1 MLGFTV
7 PVQPNLHCLKQF
19 RATATVFN
27 GSHDDYS
34 VSPIWLKTK
43 DDMQT
48 IPEFFHG
55 KVVLIAGATGFLG
68 QALVAKIL
76 TALPD
81 VKRIY
86 LLIRSQTGANGEK
99 RTATDRL
106 ENEVFTSSAF
116 STLKQTHGE
125 QFNEWVREK
134 VCAVEGDMAYERL
147 GLSDTDYEMLQREIQ
162 IFINS
167 GGLVKFDPPIDA
179 SLQSNVF
186 GAKYAV
192 ELARGCNDVVFLHV
206 STAFV
211 RGVQPGKVPEEL
223 HPPYETYAE
232 QYQAEKG
239 EAIPGTL
246 DAEIEDIQQL
256 SERIRNEANQ
266 PEKLDQFRREVA
278 QNLGADTGE
287 KLDRQIEVSREKWIE
302 QRLTDEGLKRA
313 HARGWNDTYT
323 YMKAL
328 GEQMITKT
336 RGDLP
341 TAIIRQ
347 SIMES
352 SLEDPEP
359 GWLGGAL
366 RMADPLIVGF
376 GKGRLPDFPG
386 DPDSILDI
394 IPADFVINAI
404 LAATVQTYYRRGVEV
419 YHVASGARNPLTFGD
434 IVNIT
439 HDYFTRQPLLD
450 NGKPIPVPVWK
461 FPDEQKFQ
469 KDLRQKLR
477 LLDTASRWLNR
488 IPLRWAKRK
497 DRRLAVKRNAI
508 ETLLHYVQIYGPYVR
523 LSFEFE
529 IGKTEA
535 LYDSLSPADQ
545 QQFNFDMARIDWR
558 RYFQEV
564 HIPGIK
570 RHFLKLGDDSGS
582 QRISEPTPNQIDES
596 PADVSSS
603 EEESRARKESGE
615 QPINESSKPIE
626 HQTMIDLVAQQAES
640 IPDKIALEMKRNRE
654 WVRYSYRQLYEV
666 SRQVAFTLWERGY
679 RKGDRVI
686 LFAENQPEWGIAYLA
701 AVQIG
706 VIVVPIDPQTAED
719 ELFALAEYTEAKAI
733 LASEACATRLHN
745 TQIKPNTGSASPEF
759 LNINRFCQPFV
770 WEQAENSVPTESE
783 LPPVPDNFPDVD
795 IHPDTVASIIFT
807 MGTTV
812 DARGAMISHR
822 GFIANVV
829 AVSKALPP
837 EDTDRFLSVLP
848 LYHALGFSCNFLMSI
863 YAGTT
868 ITYTN
873 SLRPTSILAIMR
885 ETKTTVLIG
894 VPRLFQLL
902 YDTIKRYVVQSPE
915 AMEAPLDPEII
926 QEIQEALGGHIRV
939 LVSGGAALPDE
950 VYDRFMEFGL
960 TIYQGYGM
968 TEASPVLSVNPHHK
982 SKRGTV
988 GPAVQGV
995 QLQIINPDEDG
1006 VGEIV
1011 ASSPSLMQGYYRNE
1025 VVTEQVIR
1033 DGLLYTGDLGYFDKE
1048 GYLYLTGRSKDVIV
1062 SGAGKNIYP
1071 VELEAIYR
1079 DSPLISEI
1087 CVVGMSTDNL
1097 FEAAHAVIVP
1107 MCDENQNKAEV
1118 EKAIHQHI
1126 QERAQ
1131 DLPTYQHLQTVHFWD
1146 TELPKRPGAAID
1158 RQGVKEILGEKLS
1171 QQTEEAPQP
1180 DPVKDTLAT
1189 DGNADPLKSTPATD
1203 TPAGVEEIIISE
1215 LSRLARLPVDQIDLN
1230 SNLGTELGLDSMA
1243 RVELLL
1249 LLESRLQRSIP
1260 DELIA
1265 KIQTVGDVTETV
1277 KTLQSES
1284 TPPPIDEE
1292 TSAYIERSETSPL
1305 SATLA
1310 GLFRFVVWAIYRC
1323 YFSIKCNGLE
1333 NLPREQPYIIAANHS
1348 SHLDTLAV
1356 MTVLK
1361 SESKRLRVLAAKDY
1375 WFSTR
1380 FKSWFSGE
1388 LLKFVPFDRHANF
1401 LQGLRISQEVLKQ
1414 NECLLIYPEGTRSV
1428 TGELQPFKP
1437 GLGLLA
1443 YETGSPIIPTYI
1455 NGTYHALPK
1464 GRNLPRKSH
1473 IQVTFGKPIAPPSGH
1488 EIGKMD
1494 TVSGLEQETY
1504 RKLADAVRSEIEALS
1519 RSTTRGKDPR

>member
-1 MLGFTV
+1 
-7 PVQPNLHCLKQF
+7 
-19 RATATVFN
+19 
-27 GSHDDYS
+27 
-34 VSPIWLKTK
+34 
-43 DDMQT
+43 MQT

-55 KVVLIAGATGFLG
+55 KVILIAGATGFLG

-86 LLIRSQTGANGEK
+86 LLIRSQTGTDGEK

-106 ENEVFTSSAF
+106 ENEVFVSSAF
-116 STLKQTHGE
+116 AKLKQIHGE
-125 QFNEWVREK
+125 QLEEWLREK
-134 VCAVEGDMAYERL
+134 VYAVEGDMAYERL
-147 GLSDTDYEMLQREIQ
+147 GLSDTDYETLQREVQ

-179 SLQSNVF
+179 SLQSNVL
-186 GAKYAV
+186 GSKYAV
-192 ELARGCNDVVFLHV
+192 ELAKNCNNAIFLHV
-206 STAFV
+206 STAYV

-232 QYQAEKG
+232 QYQAGTG
-239 EAIPGTL
+239 EVIPSTL
-246 DAEIEDIQQL
+246 DAEIEDIQRL
-256 SERIRNEANQ
+256 SEQVRIEANQ
-266 PEKLDQFRREVA
+266 PERLDQFRREA
-278 QNLGADTGE
+278 LRNLGADTGE
-287 KLDRQIEVSREKWIE
+287 KLNNQIDIAREKWVE
-302 QRLTDEGLKRA
+302 QRLTNEGLKRA

-328 GEQMITKT
+328 GEQMIAKT
-336 RGDLP
+336 RGNLP

-404 LAATVQTYYRRGVEV
+404 LAATVQTYYRQGIEV

-461 FPDEQKFQ
+461 FPDEAKFQ
-469 KDLRQKLR
+469 SDLRYKMR

-488 IPLRWAKRK
+488 LPLRWARRK
-497 DRRLAVKRNAI
+497 ERRIAVKKNAI

-535 LYDSLSPADQ
+535 LYNSLSPADR
-545 QQFNFDMARIDWR
+545 QQFNFDMSRIDWR
-558 RYFQEV
+558 RYFQEI

-582 QRISEPTPNQIDES
+582 QRISEPTPDRIDGL
-596 PADVSSS
+596 PADTSS
-603 EEESRARKESGE
+603 EEEVRAHNESAE
-615 QPINESSKPIE
+615 PPVNESSKPIE
-626 HQTMIDLVAQQAES
+626 RQTMIDLVARQAES
-640 IPDKIALEMKRNRE
+640 IPDKIALQMKHGSE

-666 SRQVAFTLWERGY
+666 SRQVAFMLWERGY
-679 RKGDRVI
+679 REGDRAI

-706 VIVVPIDPQTAED
+706 VIVVPIDPQTAE
-719 ELFALAEYTEAKAI
+719 EEIFALAEYTESKAI
-733 LASEACATRLHN
+733 LASEACVTRLQS
-745 TQIKPNTGSASPEF
+745 TPIKPRAESASPEF
-759 LNINRFCQPFV
+759 LNINNFCQPFEC
-770 WEQAENSVPTESE
+770 EQTETSAPTDSE
-783 LPPVPDNFPDVD
+783 LPAVPDNFPDVD
-795 IHPDTVASIIFT
+795 IDPDTVASIIFT

-829 AVSKALPP
+829 AVSQALPP

-902 YDTIKRYVVQSPE
+902 YDTIKRYVVESPE
-915 AMEAPLDPEII
+915 AMEAPLDPEVV
-926 QEIQEALGGHIRV
+926 QEIQAALGGHIRV

-950 VYDRFMEFGL
+950 VYDRFTEFGL

-988 GPAVQGV
+988 GPEVQGV
-995 QLQIINPDEDG
+995 ALQIINPDKNG
-1006 VGEIV
+1006 IGEIV
-1011 ASSPSLMQGYYRNE
+1011 ASSPSLMQGYYRNRAM
-1025 VVTEQVIR
+1025 TEQVIR
-1033 DGLLYTGDLGYFDKE
+1033 DGLLYTGDLGYFDE
-1048 GYLYLTGRSKDVIV
+1048 DGYLCLTGRSKEVIV

-1071 VELEAIYR
+1071 VELEALYQH
-1079 DSPLISEI
+1079 SPLISEI
-1087 CVVGMSTDNL
+1087 CVVGLSTDNL
-1097 FEAAHAVIVP
+1097 FEAAHVIIVP
-1107 MCDENQNKAEV
+1107 VHDDNRDRTEV

-1131 DLPTYQHLQTVHFWD
+1131 DLPTYQHLQTVHFWEA
-1146 TELPKRPGAAID
+1146 ELPKTSDAVID
-1158 RQGVKEILGEKLS
+1158 RQRVKEILQEQLS
-1171 QQTEEAPQP
+1171 RQTQEVPQP

-1189 DGNADPLKSTPATD
+1189 DKNGEALKSMVPPDA
-1203 TPAGVEEIIISE
+1203 PAGVEAVIISE
-1215 LSRLARLPVDQIDLN
+1215 LSRLARLPADQIHLN

-1265 KIQTVGDVTETV
+1265 KIQTVGDVAETV
-1277 KTLQSES
+1277 KTMQSES

-1292 TSAYIERSETSPL
+1292 TSAYIVRSDSSL
-1305 SATLA
+1305 ISAALA
-1310 GLFRFVVWAIYRC
+1310 ALFRFGVWAIYRC
-1323 YFSIKCNGLE
+1323 YFSIKSNGLE
-1333 NLPREQPYIIAANHS
+1333 NLPREPYIIAANHS
-1348 SHLDTLAV
+1348 SHLDTLAI
-1356 MTVLK
+1356 MTVLGD
-1361 SESKRLRVLAAKDY
+1361 EYKRLRVLAAKDY

-1380 FKSWFSGE
+1380 FKSWFSGK

-1401 LQGLRISQEVLKQ
+1401 LQGLRISQGVLKQ

-1443 YETGSPIIPTYI
+1443 YETGSPIVPAYI
-1455 NGTYHALPK
+1455 DGTYHALPK
-1464 GRNLPRKSH
+1464 GRNLPRKSR
-1473 IQVTFGKPIAPPSGH
+1473 IRVAFGKPIMPSSGH
-1488 EIGKMD
+1488 EIEK
-1494 TVSGLEQETY
+1494 TNAASGLEQETY
-1504 RKLADAVRSEIEALS
+1504 RKLADAVRSEIEAL
-1519 RSTTRGKDPR
+1519 RADCVNREA

>member
-1 MLGFTV
+1 
-7 PVQPNLHCLKQF
+7 
-19 RATATVFN
+19 
-27 GSHDDYS
+27 
-34 VSPIWLKTK
+34 
-43 DDMQT
+43 MQA

-55 KVVLIAGATGFLG
+55 KVILISGATGFLG

-86 LLIRSQTGANGEK
+86 LLIRSQTRANGEK

-106 ENEVFTSSAF
+106 ENEVFTSSVFA
-116 STLKQTHGE
+116 TLRQIHGE
-125 QFNEWVREK
+125 RFDEWIREK

-147 GLSDTDYEMLQREIQ
+147 GLSDTDYETLQREVQ

-179 SLQSNVF
+179 SLQSNVL
-186 GAKYAV
+186 GSKYAV
-192 ELARGCNDVVFLHV
+192 ELAKNCNEAVFLHV
-206 STAFV
+206 STAYV
-211 RGVQPGKVPEEL
+211 RGVRPGRVPEEL

-246 DAEIEDIQQL
+246 DAEIEDIQRL
-256 SERIRNEANQ
+256 SEQVRNEANQ
-266 PEKLDQFRREVA
+266 PERLDQFRREAVRS
-278 QNLGADTGE
+278 LGAGAGE
-287 KLDRQIEVSREKWIE
+287 KLNQQIDIAREKWIE

-313 HARGWNDTYT
+313 HVRGWNDTYT

-328 GEQMITKT
+328 GEQMIAKT

-359 GWLGGAL
+359 GWLGGTL

-386 DPDSILDI
+386 DPNSILDI
-394 IPADFVINAI
+394 IPVDFVINAI
-404 LAATVQTYYRRGVEV
+404 LAATVQTYYQRGVEV

-439 HDYFTRQPLLD
+439 HDYFVRQPMLD

-461 FPDEQKFQ
+461 FPDEKKFQ
-469 KDLRQKLR
+469 RDLRHKLR
-477 LLDTASRWLNR
+477 LLDTASRGLSR
-488 IPLRWAKRK
+488 VPLRWAKRK
-497 DRRLAVKRNAI
+497 DRRIAVKKNAI

-529 IGKTEA
+529 IGKTEE
-535 LYDSLSPADQ
+535 LYHSLSPSDQ
-545 QQFNFDMARIDWR
+545 KHFNFDISRIDWR
-558 RYFQEV
+558 DYLQKI

-570 RHFLKLGDDSGS
+570 RHFLKLGDESGR
-582 QRISEPTPNQIDES
+582 QRINEPTPDPIDGL
-596 PADVSSS
+596 PAGSSS
-603 EEESRARKESGE
+603 MEGE
-615 QPINESSKPIE
+615 FRDERPIHESSKPL
-626 HQTMIDLVAQQAES
+626 HDQTMIDLVAQQAES
-640 IPDKIALEMKRNRE
+640 IPDKIALQMKRNGE

-666 SRQVAFTLWERGY
+666 SRQVAFALWERDY

-706 VIVVPIDPQTAED
+706 VVVVPIDPQTAED
-719 ELFALAEYTEAKAI
+719 EIFALAEYTEAKAI
-733 LASEACATRLHN
+733 LTSEVCVARLHRA
-745 TQIKPNTGSASPEF
+745 QMRPSAESASLEF
-759 LNINRFCQPFV
+759 LNINCFCQPF
-770 WEQAENSVPTESE
+770 ECGQSETAVPTKSE
-783 LPPVPDNFPDVD
+783 LPTAPDLFPNVD
-795 IHPDTVASIIFT
+795 IDPDTVASIIFT

-812 DARGAMISHR
+812 DARGAMLSHR
-822 GFIANVV
+822 GFVANVV
-829 AVSKALPP
+829 AVSQALPP

-868 ITYTN
+868 VTYTN
-873 SLRPTSILAIMR
+873 SLRPTTILATMR
-885 ETKTTVLIG
+885 EAKTTVLIG

-902 YDTIKRYVVQSPE
+902 YDAIKRYVVQSPE
-915 AMEAPLDPEII
+915 AMEAPLAPEVVE
-926 QEIQEALGGHIRV
+926 EIQAALGGHIRV

-950 VYDRFMEFGL
+950 IYDLFMELGL

-968 TEASPVLSVNPHHK
+968 TEASPVLSVNPYYK
-982 SKRGTV
+982 SKRSSV
-988 GPAVQGV
+988 GPAVQRV
-995 QLQIINPDEDG
+995 QLQIINPDEAG

-1011 ASSPSLMQGYYRNE
+1011 ARSPSLMQGYYRNQA
-1025 VVTEQVIR
+1025 VTEQVIR
-1033 DGLLYTGDLGYFDKE
+1033 DGLLYTGDLGYFDE
-1048 GYLYLTGRSKDVIV
+1048 ENYLYLTGRSKDVIV

-1071 VELEAIYR
+1071 AELEALYR
-1079 DSPLISEI
+1079 HSSLISEI
-1087 CVVGMSTDNL
+1087 CVVGMSTDNM

-1107 MCDENQNKAEV
+1107 VRDDNRDRTEV

-1131 DLPTYQHLQTVHFWD
+1131 DLPTYQHIQTVHFWD
-1146 TELPKRPGAAID
+1146 TELPQTSDAVIN
-1158 RQGVKEILGEKLS
+1158 RQRVKEILQEQLS
-1171 QQTEEAPQP
+1171 QQTQVPPQP
-1180 DPVKDTLAT
+1180 HSVKE
-1189 DGNADPLKSTPATD
+1189 GLKPALTTD
-1203 TPAGVEEIIISE
+1203 TSSGVEEVIISE
-1215 LSRLARLPVDQIDLN
+1215 LSRLARLPADQIRLN

-1284 TPPPIDEE
+1284 TPHPIDEE
-1292 TSAYIERSETSPL
+1292 VLAHIEQSESSHL
-1305 SATLA
+1305 STILA
-1310 GLFRFVVWAIYRC
+1310 GLFRFGVGAIYRY

-1356 MTVLK
+1356 MTVLGD
-1361 SESKRLRVLAAKDY
+1361 ESKRLRVLAAKDY

-1443 YETGSPIIPTYI
+1443 YESGSPIIPAYI

-1464 GRNLPRKSH
+1464 GKNLPRKSR
-1473 IQVTFGKPIAPPSGH
+1473 IQVIFGKPIAPSSGH
-1488 EIGKMD
+1488 KAGEMD
-1494 TVSGLEQETY
+1494 VASGLEHETY
-1504 RKLADAVRSEIEALS
+1504 RKLADAVRSEIEAL
-1519 RSTTRGKDPR
+1519 RADYVNREA

>member
-1 MLGFTV
+1 
-7 PVQPNLHCLKQF
+7 
-19 RATATVFN
+19 
-27 GSHDDYS
+27 
-34 VSPIWLKTK
+34 
-43 DDMQT
+43 MQT
-48 IPEFFHG
+48 IREFFHG
-55 KVVLIAGATGFLG
+55 KVILIAGATGFLG
-68 QALVAKIL
+68 QALVTKML

-86 LLIRSQTGANGEK
+86 LLIRSQTGANGEA

-106 ENEVFTSSAF
+106 ENDVFTSSAF
-116 STLKQTHGE
+116 AKLKQIHGE
-125 QFNEWVREK
+125 RFDRWVREK

-147 GLSDTDYEMLQREIQ
+147 GLSDADYETLQREVQ
-162 IFINS
+162 VFINS

-179 SLQSNVF
+179 SLQSNVL

-192 ELARGCNDVVFLHV
+192 ELAKSCNDAILLHV
-206 STAFV
+206 STAYV
-211 RGVQPGKVPEEL
+211 RGVRPGKVAEEL
-223 HPPYETYAE
+223 HPPYETYAQ

-239 EAIPGTL
+239 EVIPGTL
-246 DAEIEDIQQL
+246 DAEIEDIQRL
-256 SERIRNEANQ
+256 SEQVRNEANQ
-266 PEKLDQFRREVA
+266 PERLDQFRREA
-278 QNLGADTGE
+278 LRNLGAVTGD
-287 KLDRQIEVSREKWIE
+287 KLNRQIDIAREKWVE
-302 QRLTDEGLKRA
+302 QRLIDEGLKRA

-328 GEQMITKT
+328 GEQMITMM

-359 GWLGGAL
+359 GWLGGTL

-386 DPDSILDI
+386 DPNSILDI
-394 IPADFVINAI
+394 IPVDFVINAM
-404 LAATVQTYYRRGVEV
+404 LAATVQTYHQRGIEV

-439 HDYFTRQPLLD
+439 HDYFVRQPMLD
-450 NGKPIPVPVWK
+450 SGKPIPVPVWK
-461 FPDEQKFQ
+461 FPDKEKFQ
-469 KDLRQKLR
+469 KDLHHKLR
-477 LLDTASRWLNR
+477 LLDTVSRWLGR
-488 IPLRWAKRK
+488 VPLRWAKRK
-497 DRRLAVKRNAI
+497 DRRLAVKRHAI
-508 ETLLHYVQIYGPYVR
+508 ETLLHYVQIYSPYVR
-523 LSFEFE
+523 LSFQFE
-529 IGKTEA
+529 IGKTEE
-535 LYDSLSPADQ
+535 LYRSLSPSDQ
-545 QQFNFDMARIDWR
+545 QLFNFDISRIDWR
-558 RYFQEV
+558 DYLQEI

-570 RHFLKLGDDSGS
+570 RHFLKLGDESGR
-582 QRISEPTPNQIDES
+582 QRISEPTPEQIDEL
-596 PADVSSS
+596 PADSSS
-603 EEESRARKESGE
+603 TEGEFGNE
-615 QPINESSKPIE
+615 QPIDEPSKPLKD
-626 HQTMIDLVAQQAES
+626 QTMIDLVAQQAES
-640 IPDKIALEMKRNRE
+640 IPDKIALQMKRNGE

-666 SRQVAFTLWERGY
+666 SRQVAFVLWERGY

-706 VIVVPIDPQTAED
+706 VVVVPIDPQTAEG
-719 ELFALAEYTEAKAI
+719 EIFALTEYTEAKGV
-733 LASEACATRLHN
+733 LTSEAGVARLHSAQ
-745 TQIKPNTGSASPEF
+745 TKPGAEAESLEF
-759 LNINRFCQPFV
+759 LDINRFCQPFGS
-770 WEQAENSVPTESE
+770 EQAENSVPTKSE
-783 LPPVPDNFPDVD
+783 LPAVPDQFPNVD
-795 IHPDTVASIIFT
+795 IDPDTVASIIFT

-812 DARGAMISHR
+812 DPRGAMLSHR
-822 GFIANVV
+822 GFIANVM
-829 AVSKALPP
+829 AVSQALPP

-868 ITYTN
+868 VTYTN
-873 SLRPTSILAIMR
+873 SLRPTTILAIMR
-885 ETKTTVLIG
+885 ETKITVLIG

-902 YDTIKRYVVQSPE
+902 YDAIKRYVVQSPE
-915 AMEAPLDPEII
+915 AMEAPLAPEVVE
-926 QEIQEALGGHIRV
+926 EIQAALGGHIRV

-950 VYDRFMEFGL
+950 IYDLFIELGL
-960 TIYQGYGM
+960 TIYQGYGI

-982 SKRGTV
+982 SKRSSV

-995 QLQIINPDEDG
+995 QLQIINPDEAG

-1011 ASSPSLMQGYYRNE
+1011 AHSPSLMQGYYRNQA
-1025 VVTEQVIR
+1025 VTGQVIR
-1033 DGLLYTGDLGYFDKE
+1033 DGLLHTGDLGYFDEE

-1071 VELEAIYR
+1071 VELEALYR
-1079 DSPLISEI
+1079 HSSLISEI
-1087 CVVGMSTDNL
+1087 CVVGMSTDNM

-1107 MCDENQNKAEV
+1107 VCDYNRDRAEV

-1131 DLPTYQHLQTVHFWD
+1131 DLPTYQHIQTVHFWD
-1146 TELPKRPGAAID
+1146 TELPKTSDAVIN
-1158 RQGVKEILGEKLS
+1158 RQRVKEILQEQLS
-1171 QQTEEAPQP
+1171 QQTQVAPQP
-1180 DPVKDTLAT
+1180 DPVKGSLDA
-1189 DGNADPLKSTPATD
+1189 DGNEGALKLTMATD
-1203 TPAGVEEIIISE
+1203 TASGVEEVIISE
-1215 LSRLARLPVDQIDLN
+1215 LSRLARLPADQIRLN
-1230 SNLGTELGLDSMA
+1230 SNLGAELGLDSMA

-1277 KTLQSES
+1277 KALQSEA

-1292 TSAYIERSETSPL
+1292 ISAHIEQSESSHL
-1305 SATLA
+1305 STTLA
-1310 GLFRFVVWAIYRC
+1310 GLFRFSVWAIYRY
-1323 YFSIKCNGLE
+1323 YFSIKCSGLE

-1356 MTVLK
+1356 MTVLGD
-1361 SESKRLRVLAAKDY
+1361 ESKRLRVLAAKDY

-1443 YETGSPIIPTYI
+1443 YESGSPIIPAYI
-1455 NGTYHALPK
+1455 DGTYHALPK
-1464 GRNLPRKSH
+1464 GKNLPRKSR
-1473 IQVTFGKPIAPPSGH
+1473 IQVIFGKPIAPSSGH
-1488 EIGKMD
+1488 EVGEMD
-1494 TVSGLEQETY
+1494 AASGLEHETY
-1504 RKLADAVRSEIEALS
+1504 RKLAGAVRSEIEAL
-1519 RSTTRGKDPR
+1519 RADYLNREA

>member
-1 MLGFTV
+1 
-7 PVQPNLHCLKQF
+7 
-19 RATATVFN
+19 
-27 GSHDDYS
+27 
-34 VSPIWLKTK
+34 
-43 DDMQT
+43 MQT
-48 IPEFFHG
+48 IPEFFSG
-55 KVVLIAGATGFLG
+55 KVILIAGATGFLG

-76 TALPD
+76 AALPD

-86 LLIRSQTGANGEK
+86 LLIRSQTESNGER
-99 RTATDRL
+99 RTAADRL

-116 STLKQTHGE
+116 TKLKQIHGE
-125 QFNEWVREK
+125 RFNGWVREK

-147 GLSDTDYEMLQREIQ
+147 GLSDADYETLQREVQ

-179 SLQSNVF
+179 SLQSNVL
-186 GAKYAV
+186 GSKYAV
-192 ELARGCNDVVFLHV
+192 ELARSCNDAVFLHV
-206 STAFV
+206 STAYV

-232 QYQAEKG
+232 QYQVEKG

-246 DAEIEDIQQL
+246 EAEIEDVQRL
-256 SERIRNEANQ
+256 SEQVRSEANQ
-266 PEKLDQFRREVA
+266 PERLDQFRREA
-278 QNLGADTGE
+278 LRNSGASTGE
-287 KLDRQIEVSREKWIE
+287 KLNRQIDIAREKWIE
-302 QRLTDEGLKRA
+302 QRLIDEGLKRA
-313 HARGWNDTYT
+313 QARGWNDTYT

-328 GEQMITKT
+328 GEQMIAKR
-336 RGDLP
+336 RGELP

-359 GWLGGAL
+359 GWLGGTL
-366 RMADPLIVGF
+366 RMADPIIVGF

-386 DPDSILDI
+386 DPKSILDI
-394 IPADFVINAI
+394 IPVDFVINAI
-404 LAATVQTYYRRGVEV
+404 LAATVRTYHQRGIEV

-450 NGKPIPVPVWK
+450 NGVPIPVPVWK
-461 FPDEQKFQ
+461 FPDEKKFQ
-469 KDLRQKLR
+469 NDLRQKMR
-477 LLDTASRWLNR
+477 LLDTAGRWLNR
-488 IPLRWAKRK
+488 IPLRWAKRRG
-497 DRRLAVKRNAI
+497 RRIAVKQNAI
-508 ETLLHYVQIYGPYVR
+508 ETLLHYAQIYGPYVR

-529 IGKTEA
+529 IGKTEQ
-535 LYDSLSPADQ
+535 LYHSLSPSDQ
-545 QQFNFDMARIDWR
+545 QHFNFDIARIDWR
-558 RYFQEV
+558 HYLQEI

-582 QRISEPTPNQIDES
+582 QRISEPTPNQIDELPRRDRDS
-596 PADVSSS
+596 KQPADTEELRARQES
-603 EEESRARKESGE
+603 EER
-615 QPINESSKPIE
+615 PIKAASTSIE

-640 IPDKIALEMKRNRE
+640 IPDKIALQMKRNGE
-654 WVRYSYRQLYEV
+654 WVRYSYGQLYEV
-666 SRQVAFTLWERGY
+666 SRQVAFALWERGY
-679 RKGDRVI
+679 HKGDRVI

-706 VIVVPIDPQTAED
+706 VIVVPIDPQTAE
-719 ELFALAEYTEAKAI
+719 EEIFALAEYTEAKAI
-733 LASEACATRLHN
+733 LTSEGCIARLQS
-745 TQIKPNTGSASPEF
+745 TEIKPKGESASLDF
-759 LNINRFCQPFV
+759 LNINCFCQPFEC
-770 WEQAENSVPTESE
+770 EQTETAVPTKLE
-783 LPPVPDNFPDVD
+783 LPEVPDNFPDVD

-812 DARGAMISHR
+812 DARGAMLSHR

-829 AVSKALPP
+829 AVSRALPP

-873 SLRPTSILAIMR
+873 NLRPTTILAIMR

-902 YDTIKRYVVQSPE
+902 YDAIKRYVVQSPE
-915 AMEAPLDPEII
+915 AMEPPLDPEIVE
-926 QEIQEALGGHIRV
+926 EIQAALGGHIRV
-939 LVSGGAALPDE
+939 LVSGGAALPGE
-950 VYDRFMEFGL
+950 VYDRFMELGL

-982 SKRGTV
+982 SIRGTV
-988 GPAVQGV
+988 GPAVEGV

-1006 VGEIV
+1006 IGEIV
-1011 ASSPSLMQGYYRNE
+1011 ASSPSLMRGYYRNQA
-1025 VVTEQVIR
+1025 VTEQVIR
-1033 DGLLYTGDLGYFDKE
+1033 DGLLYTGDLGYFDGE

-1071 VELEAIYR
+1071 VELEELYR
-1079 DSPLISEI
+1079 HSPLISEI

-1107 MCDENQNKAEV
+1107 VRADNRNRVEV

-1146 TELPKRPGAAID
+1146 TELPKTSAAVIN
-1158 RQGVKEILGEKLS
+1158 RQRVKEVLQEQLS
-1171 QQTEEAPQP
+1171 QQTQVAPQP
-1180 DPVKDTLAT
+1180 DPIKGARDPNRNAETLEPPMA
-1189 DGNADPLKSTPATD
+1189 PD
-1203 TPAGVEEIIISE
+1203 TPVGIEEVIISE
-1215 LSRLARLPVDQIDLN
+1215 LSRLARLPADQIQLN
-1230 SNLGTELGLDSMA
+1230 TNLGTELGLDSMA

-1249 LLESRLQRSIP
+1249 LLESKLQRSIP

-1265 KIQTVGDVTETV
+1265 KIQTVGDVTEMV
-1277 KTLQSES
+1277 KLLQSES
-1284 TPPPIDEE
+1284 TLPLIDEE
-1292 TSAYIERSETSPL
+1292 ISPHIEQSETSPL
-1305 SATLA
+1305 STTLA
-1310 GLFRFVVWAIYRC
+1310 GLFRFGVRAIYRY
-1323 YFSIKCNGLE
+1323 YFSIKGNGLE

-1356 MTVLK
+1356 MTVLGN
-1361 SESKRLRVLAAKDY
+1361 ESKRLRVLAAKDY

-1380 FKSWFSGE
+1380 FKSWFSGD

-1464 GRNLPRKSH
+1464 GKNLPRKSR
-1473 IQVTFGKPIAPPSGH
+1473 IRVTFGKPITPSGH
-1488 EIGKMD
+1488 GIGKTD
-1494 TVSGLEQETY
+1494 DASGLEQETY
-1504 RKLADAVRSEIEALS
+1504 RKLADAVRTEIETLRADCVK
-1519 RSTTRGKDPR
+1519 RET

>member
-1 MLGFTV
+1 
-7 PVQPNLHCLKQF
+7 
-19 RATATVFN
+19 
-27 GSHDDYS
+27 
-34 VSPIWLKTK
+34 
-43 DDMQT
+43 MQT
-48 IPEFFHG
+48 IREFFHG
-55 KVVLIAGATGFLG
+55 KVILIAGATGFLG
-68 QALVAKIL
+68 QALVTKML

-86 LLIRSQTGANGEK
+86 LLIRSQTGANGEA

-106 ENEVFTSSAF
+106 ENDVFTSSAF
-116 STLKQTHGE
+116 AKLKQIHGE
-125 QFNEWVREK
+125 RFDRWVREK
-134 VCAVEGDMAYERL
+134 VCAIEGDLAYERL
-147 GLSDTDYEMLQREIQ
+147 GLSDADYETLQREVQ
-162 IFINS
+162 VFINS

-179 SLQSNVF
+179 SLQSNVL

-192 ELARGCNDVVFLHV
+192 ELAKSCNDAILLHV
-206 STAFV
+206 STAYV
-211 RGVQPGKVPEEL
+211 RGVRPGKVPEEL
-223 HPPYETYAE
+223 HPPYETYAQ

-239 EAIPGTL
+239 EVIPGTL
-246 DAEIEDIQQL
+246 DAEIEDIQRL
-256 SERIRNEANQ
+256 SEQVRNEANQ
-266 PEKLDQFRREVA
+266 PERLDQFRREA
-278 QNLGADTGE
+278 LRNLGAVTGD
-287 KLDRQIEVSREKWIE
+287 KLNRQIDIAREKWVE
-302 QRLTDEGLKRA
+302 QRLIDEGLKRA

-328 GEQMITKT
+328 GEQMIAKM

-359 GWLGGAL
+359 GWLGGTL

-386 DPDSILDI
+386 DPNSILDI
-394 IPADFVINAI
+394 IPVDFVINAM
-404 LAATVQTYYRRGVEV
+404 LAATVQTYHQRGIEV

-439 HDYFTRQPLLD
+439 HDYFVRQPMLD
-450 NGKPIPVPVWK
+450 NGQPIPVPVWK
-461 FPDEQKFQ
+461 FPDKEKFQ
-469 KDLRQKLR
+469 KDLHHKLR
-477 LLDTASRWLNR
+477 LLDTVSRWLSR
-488 IPLRWAKRK
+488 VPLRWAKRK

-508 ETLLHYVQIYGPYVR
+508 ETLLHYVQIYSPYVR
-523 LSFEFE
+523 LSFQFE
-529 IGKTEA
+529 IGKTEE
-535 LYDSLSPADQ
+535 LYRSLSPSDQ
-545 QQFNFDMARIDWR
+545 QLFNFDISRIDWR
-558 RYFQEV
+558 DYLQEI

-570 RHFLKLGDDSGS
+570 RHFLKLGDESGR
-582 QRISEPTPNQIDES
+582 QRISEPTPEQIDEL
-596 PADVSSS
+596 PADSSS
-603 EEESRARKESGE
+603 TEGEFGNE
-615 QPINESSKPIE
+615 QPIDEPSKPLKD
-626 HQTMIDLVAQQAES
+626 QTMIDLVAQQAES
-640 IPDKIALEMKRNRE
+640 IPDKIALQMKRNGE

-666 SRQVAFTLWERGY
+666 SRQVAFVLWERGY

-706 VIVVPIDPQTAED
+706 VVVVPIDPQTAEG
-719 ELFALAEYTEAKAI
+719 EIFALTEYTEAKGI
-733 LASEACATRLHN
+733 LTSEAGVARLHN
-745 TQIKPNTGSASPEF
+745 AHTKPGAEAESLEF
-759 LNINRFCQPFV
+759 LDINRFCQPFGS
-770 WEQAENSVPTESE
+770 EQAENSVPTKSE
-783 LPPVPDNFPDVD
+783 LPAVPDQFPNVD
-795 IHPDTVASIIFT
+795 IDPDTVASIIFT

-812 DARGAMISHR
+812 DPRGAMLSHR
-822 GFIANVV
+822 GFIANVM
-829 AVSKALPP
+829 AVSQALPP

-868 ITYTN
+868 VTYTN
-873 SLRPTSILAIMR
+873 SLRPTTILAIMR
-885 ETKTTVLIG
+885 ETKITVLIG

-902 YDTIKRYVVQSPE
+902 YDAIKRYVVQSPE
-915 AMEAPLDPEII
+915 AMEAPLAPEVVE
-926 QEIQEALGGHIRV
+926 EIQAALGGHIRV

-950 VYDRFMEFGL
+950 IYDLFMELGL
-960 TIYQGYGM
+960 TIYQGYGI

-982 SKRGTV
+982 SKRSSV

-995 QLQIINPDEDG
+995 QLQIINPDEAG

-1011 ASSPSLMQGYYRNE
+1011 AHSPSLMQGYYRNQA
-1025 VVTEQVIR
+1025 VTGQVIR
-1033 DGLLYTGDLGYFDKE
+1033 DGLLHTGDLGYFDEE

-1071 VELEAIYR
+1071 VELEALYR
-1079 DSPLISEI
+1079 HSSLISEI
-1087 CVVGMSTDNL
+1087 CVVGMSTDNM

-1107 MCDENQNKAEV
+1107 VCDDNRDRAEV

-1126 QERAQ
+1126 QECAQ
-1131 DLPTYQHLQTVHFWD
+1131 DLPTYQHIQTVHFWD
-1146 TELPKRPGAAID
+1146 TELPKTSDAVIN
-1158 RQGVKEILGEKLS
+1158 RQRVKEILQEQLS
-1171 QQTEEAPQP
+1171 QQTQVAPRP
-1180 DPVKDTLAT
+1180 DPVKGSLDV
-1189 DGNADPLKSTPATD
+1189 DGNEGALKLTMATD
-1203 TPAGVEEIIISE
+1203 TASGVEEVIISE
-1215 LSRLARLPVDQIDLN
+1215 LSRLARLPADQIHLN

-1277 KTLQSES
+1277 KALQSEA

-1292 TSAYIERSETSPL
+1292 ISAHIEQSESSHL
-1305 SATLA
+1305 STTLA
-1310 GLFRFVVWAIYRC
+1310 GLFRFSVWAIYRY
-1323 YFSIKCNGLE
+1323 YFSIKCSGLE

-1356 MTVLK
+1356 MTVLGD
-1361 SESKRLRVLAAKDY
+1361 EFKRLRVLAAKDY

-1414 NECLLIYPEGTRSV
+1414 DECLLIYPEGTRSV

-1443 YETGSPIIPTYI
+1443 YESGSPIIPAYI
-1455 NGTYHALPK
+1455 DGTYHALPK
-1464 GRNLPRKSH
+1464 GKNLPRKSR
-1473 IQVTFGKPIAPPSGH
+1473 IQVIFGKPIVPSSGH
-1488 EIGKMD
+1488 EVGEMD
-1494 TVSGLEQETY
+1494 AASGLEHETY
-1504 RKLADAVRSEIEALS
+1504 RKLADAVRSEIEAL
-1519 RSTTRGKDPR
+1519 RADYLNREA

>member
-1 MLGFTV
+1 
-7 PVQPNLHCLKQF
+7 
-19 RATATVFN
+19 
-27 GSHDDYS
+27 
-34 VSPIWLKTK
+34 
-43 DDMQT
+43 MQT
-48 IPEFFHG
+48 IREFFHG
-55 KVVLIAGATGFLG
+55 KVILIAGATGFLG
-68 QALVAKIL
+68 QALVTKML

-86 LLIRSQTGANGEK
+86 LLIRSQTGANGEA

-106 ENEVFTSSAF
+106 ENDVFTSSAF
-116 STLKQTHGE
+116 AKLKQIHGE
-125 QFNEWVREK
+125 RFDRWVREK
-134 VCAVEGDMAYERL
+134 VCAIEGDLAYERL
-147 GLSDTDYEMLQREIQ
+147 GLSDADYETLQREVQ
-162 IFINS
+162 VFINS

-179 SLQSNVF
+179 SLQSNVL

-192 ELARGCNDVVFLHV
+192 ELAKSCNDAILLHV
-206 STAFV
+206 STAYV
-211 RGVQPGKVPEEL
+211 RGVRPGKVPEEL
-223 HPPYETYAE
+223 HPPYETYAQ

-239 EAIPGTL
+239 EVIPGTL
-246 DAEIEDIQQL
+246 DAEIEDIQRL
-256 SERIRNEANQ
+256 SEQVRNEANQ
-266 PEKLDQFRREVA
+266 PERLDQFRREA
-278 QNLGADTGE
+278 LRNLGAVTGD
-287 KLDRQIEVSREKWIE
+287 KLNRQIDIAREKWVE
-302 QRLTDEGLKRA
+302 QRLIDEGLKRA

-328 GEQMITKT
+328 GEQMIAKM

-359 GWLGGAL
+359 GWLGGTL

-386 DPDSILDI
+386 DPNSILDI
-394 IPADFVINAI
+394 IPVDFVINAM
-404 LAATVQTYYRRGVEV
+404 LAATVQTYHQRGIEV

-439 HDYFTRQPLLD
+439 HDYFVRQPMLD
-450 NGKPIPVPVWK
+450 NGQPIPVPVWK
-461 FPDEQKFQ
+461 FPDKEKFQ
-469 KDLRQKLR
+469 KDLHHKLR
-477 LLDTASRWLNR
+477 LLDTVSRWLSR
-488 IPLRWAKRK
+488 VPLRWAKRK
-497 DRRLAVKRNAI
+497 DRRIAVKRNAI
-508 ETLLHYVQIYGPYVR
+508 ETLLHYVQIYSPYVR
-523 LSFEFE
+523 LSFQFE
-529 IGKTEA
+529 IGKTEE
-535 LYDSLSPADQ
+535 LYRSLSPSDQ
-545 QQFNFDMARIDWR
+545 QLFNFDISRIDWR
-558 RYFQEV
+558 DYLQEI

-570 RHFLKLGDDSGS
+570 RHFLKLGDESGR
-582 QRISEPTPNQIDES
+582 QRISEPTPEQIDEL
-596 PADVSSS
+596 PADSSS
-603 EEESRARKESGE
+603 TEGEFGNE
-615 QPINESSKPIE
+615 QPIDEPSKPLKD
-626 HQTMIDLVAQQAES
+626 QTMIDLVAQQAES
-640 IPDKIALEMKRNRE
+640 IPDKIALQMKRNGE

-666 SRQVAFTLWERGY
+666 SRQVAFVLWERGY

-706 VIVVPIDPQTAED
+706 VVVVPIDPQTAEG
-719 ELFALAEYTEAKAI
+719 EIFALTEYTEAKGI
-733 LASEACATRLHN
+733 LTSEAGVARLHN
-745 TQIKPNTGSASPEF
+745 AHTKPGAEAESLEF
-759 LNINRFCQPFV
+759 LDINRFCQPFGS
-770 WEQAENSVPTESE
+770 EQAENSVPTKSE
-783 LPPVPDNFPDVD
+783 LPAVPDQFPNVD
-795 IHPDTVASIIFT
+795 IDPDTVASIIFT

-812 DARGAMISHR
+812 DPRGAMLSHR
-822 GFIANVV
+822 GFIANVM
-829 AVSKALPP
+829 AVSQALPP

-868 ITYTN
+868 VTYTN
-873 SLRPTSILAIMR
+873 SLRPTTILAIMR
-885 ETKTTVLIG
+885 ETKITVLIG

-902 YDTIKRYVVQSPE
+902 YDAIKRYVVQSPE
-915 AMEAPLDPEII
+915 AMEAPLAPEVVE
-926 QEIQEALGGHIRV
+926 EIQAALGGHIRV

-950 VYDRFMEFGL
+950 IYDLFMELGL

-982 SKRGTV
+982 SKRSSV

-995 QLQIINPDEDG
+995 QLQIINPDEAG

-1011 ASSPSLMQGYYRNE
+1011 AHSPSLMQGYYRNQA
-1025 VVTEQVIR
+1025 VTGQVIR
-1033 DGLLYTGDLGYFDKE
+1033 DGLLHTGDLGYFDEE

-1071 VELEAIYR
+1071 VELEALYR
-1079 DSPLISEI
+1079 HSSLISEI
-1087 CVVGMSTDNL
+1087 CVVGMSTDNM

-1107 MCDENQNKAEV
+1107 VCDDNRDRAEV

-1126 QERAQ
+1126 QECAQ
-1131 DLPTYQHLQTVHFWD
+1131 DLPTYQHIQTVHFWD
-1146 TELPKRPGAAID
+1146 TELPQTSDAVIN
-1158 RQGVKEILGEKLS
+1158 RQRVKEILQEQLS
-1171 QQTEEAPQP
+1171 QQTQVAPQP
-1180 DPVKDTLAT
+1180 DPVKGSLDA
-1189 DGNADPLKSTPATD
+1189 DGNEGALKLTMATD
-1203 TPAGVEEIIISE
+1203 TASGVEEVIISE
-1215 LSRLARLPVDQIDLN
+1215 LSRLARLPADQIRLN

-1277 KTLQSES
+1277 KALQSEA

-1292 TSAYIERSETSPL
+1292 ISAHIEQSESSHL
-1305 SATLA
+1305 STTLA
-1310 GLFRFVVWAIYRC
+1310 GLFRFSVWAIYRY
-1323 YFSIKCNGLE
+1323 YFSIKCSGLE

-1356 MTVLK
+1356 MTVLGD
-1361 SESKRLRVLAAKDY
+1361 EFKRLRVLAAKDY

-1414 NECLLIYPEGTRSV
+1414 DECLLIYPEGTRSV

-1443 YETGSPIIPTYI
+1443 YESGSPIIPAYI
-1455 NGTYHALPK
+1455 DGTYHALPK
-1464 GRNLPRKSH
+1464 GKNLPRKSR
-1473 IQVTFGKPIAPPSGH
+1473 IQVIFGKPIVPSSGH
-1488 EIGKMD
+1488 EVGEMD
-1494 TVSGLEQETY
+1494 AASGLEHETY
-1504 RKLADAVRSEIEALS
+1504 RKLADAVRSEIEAL
-1519 RSTTRGKDPR
+1519 RADYLNREA

>member
-1 MLGFTV
+1 
-7 PVQPNLHCLKQF
+7 
-19 RATATVFN
+19 
-27 GSHDDYS
+27 
-34 VSPIWLKTK
+34 
-43 DDMQT
+43 MQT
-48 IPEFFHG
+48 IREFFHG
-55 KVVLIAGATGFLG
+55 KVILIAGATGFLG
-68 QALVAKIL
+68 QALVTKML

-86 LLIRSQTGANGEK
+86 LLIRSQTGANGEA

-106 ENEVFTSSAF
+106 ENDVFTSSAF
-116 STLKQTHGE
+116 AKLKQIHGE
-125 QFNEWVREK
+125 RFDRWVREK
-134 VCAVEGDMAYERL
+134 VCAIEGDLAYERL
-147 GLSDTDYEMLQREIQ
+147 GLSDADYETLQREVQ
-162 IFINS
+162 VFINS

-179 SLQSNVF
+179 SLQSNVL

-192 ELARGCNDVVFLHV
+192 ELAKSCNDAILLHV
-206 STAFV
+206 STAYV
-211 RGVQPGKVPEEL
+211 RGVRPGKVPEEL
-223 HPPYETYAE
+223 HPPYETYAQ

-239 EAIPGTL
+239 EVIPGTL
-246 DAEIEDIQQL
+246 DAEIEDIQRL
-256 SERIRNEANQ
+256 SEQVRNEANQ
-266 PEKLDQFRREVA
+266 PERLDQFRREA
-278 QNLGADTGE
+278 LRNSGAVTGD
-287 KLDRQIEVSREKWIE
+287 KLNRQIDIAREKWVE
-302 QRLTDEGLKRA
+302 QRLIDEGLKRA

-323 YMKAL
+323 YMKTL
-328 GEQMITKT
+328 GEQMIAKM

-359 GWLGGAL
+359 GWLGGTL

-386 DPDSILDI
+386 DPNSILDI
-394 IPADFVINAI
+394 IPVDFVINAM
-404 LAATVQTYYRRGVEV
+404 LAATVQTYHQRGIEV

-439 HDYFTRQPLLD
+439 HDYFVRQPMLD
-450 NGKPIPVPVWK
+450 NGQPIPVPVWK
-461 FPDEQKFQ
+461 FPDKEKFQ
-469 KDLRQKLR
+469 KDLHHKLR
-477 LLDTASRWLNR
+477 LLDTVSRWLSR
-488 IPLRWAKRK
+488 VPLRWAKRK

-508 ETLLHYVQIYGPYVR
+508 ETLLHYVQIYSPYVR
-523 LSFEFE
+523 LSFQFE
-529 IGKTEA
+529 IGKTEE
-535 LYDSLSPADQ
+535 LYRSLSPSDRQ
-545 QQFNFDMARIDWR
+545 LFNFDISRIDWR
-558 RYFQEV
+558 DYLQEI

-570 RHFLKLGDDSGS
+570 RHFLKLGDESGR
-582 QRISEPTPNQIDES
+582 QRISEPTPEQIDEL
-596 PADVSSS
+596 PADSSS
-603 EEESRARKESGE
+603 TEGEFGNE
-615 QPINESSKPIE
+615 QPIDEPSKPLKD
-626 HQTMIDLVAQQAES
+626 QTMIDLVAQQAES
-640 IPDKIALEMKRNRE
+640 IPDKIALQMKRNGE

-666 SRQVAFTLWERGY
+666 SRQVAFVLWERGY

-706 VIVVPIDPQTAED
+706 VVVVPIDPQTAEG
-719 ELFALAEYTEAKAI
+719 EIFALTEYTEAKGI
-733 LASEACATRLHN
+733 LTSEAGVARLHN
-745 TQIKPNTGSASPEF
+745 AHTKPGAEAESLEF
-759 LNINRFCQPFV
+759 LDINRFCQPFGS
-770 WEQAENSVPTESE
+770 EQAENSVPTKSE
-783 LPPVPDNFPDVD
+783 LPAVPDQFPNVD
-795 IHPDTVASIIFT
+795 IDPDTVASIIFT

-812 DARGAMISHR
+812 DPRGAMLSHR
-822 GFIANVV
+822 GFIANVM
-829 AVSKALPP
+829 AVSQALPP

-868 ITYTN
+868 VTYTN
-873 SLRPTSILAIMR
+873 SLRPTTILAIMR
-885 ETKTTVLIG
+885 ETKITVLIG

-902 YDTIKRYVVQSPE
+902 YDAIKRYVVQSPE
-915 AMEAPLDPEII
+915 AMEAPLAPEVVE
-926 QEIQEALGGHIRV
+926 EIQAALGGHIRV

-950 VYDRFMEFGL
+950 IYDLFMELGL
-960 TIYQGYGM
+960 TIYQGYGI

-982 SKRGTV
+982 SKRSSV

-995 QLQIINPDEDG
+995 QLQIINPDEAG

-1011 ASSPSLMQGYYRNE
+1011 AHSPSLMQGYYRNQA
-1025 VVTEQVIR
+1025 VTGQVIR
-1033 DGLLYTGDLGYFDKE
+1033 DGLLHTGDLGYFDEE

-1071 VELEAIYR
+1071 VELEALYR
-1079 DSPLISEI
+1079 HSSLISEI
-1087 CVVGMSTDNL
+1087 CVVGMSTDNM

-1107 MCDENQNKAEV
+1107 VCDDNRDRAEV

-1126 QERAQ
+1126 QECAQ
-1131 DLPTYQHLQTVHFWD
+1131 DLPTYQHIQTVHFWD
-1146 TELPKRPGAAID
+1146 TELPQTSDAVIN
-1158 RQGVKEILGEKLS
+1158 RQRVKEILQEQLS
-1171 QQTEEAPQP
+1171 QQTQVAPQP
-1180 DPVKDTLAT
+1180 DPVKGSLDA
-1189 DGNADPLKSTPATD
+1189 DGNEGALKLTMATD
-1203 TPAGVEEIIISE
+1203 TASGVEEVIISE
-1215 LSRLARLPVDQIDLN
+1215 LSRLARLPADQIRLN

-1277 KTLQSES
+1277 KALQSEA

-1292 TSAYIERSETSPL
+1292 ISAHIEQSESSHL
-1305 SATLA
+1305 STTLA
-1310 GLFRFVVWAIYRC
+1310 GLFRFSVWAIYRY
-1323 YFSIKCNGLE
+1323 YFSIKCSGLE

-1356 MTVLK
+1356 MTVLGD
-1361 SESKRLRVLAAKDY
+1361 ESKRLRVLAAKDY

-1388 LLKFVPFDRHANF
+1388 LLKFVSFDRHANF

-1414 NECLLIYPEGTRSV
+1414 DECLLIYPEGTRSV

-1443 YETGSPIIPTYI
+1443 YESGSPIIPAYI
-1455 NGTYHALPK
+1455 DGTYHALPK
-1464 GRNLPRKSH
+1464 GKNLPRKSR
-1473 IQVTFGKPIAPPSGH
+1473 IQVIFGKPIVPSSGH
-1488 EIGKMD
+1488 EVGEMD
-1494 TVSGLEQETY
+1494 AASGLEHETY
-1504 RKLADAVRSEIEALS
+1504 RKLADAVRSEIEAL
-1519 RSTTRGKDPR
+1519 RANYLNREA

>member
-1 MLGFTV
+1 
-7 PVQPNLHCLKQF
+7 
-19 RATATVFN
+19 
-27 GSHDDYS
+27 
-34 VSPIWLKTK
+34 
-43 DDMQT
+43 MQT
-48 IPEFFHG
+48 IRDFFHG
-55 KVVLIAGATGFLG
+55 KVILIAGATGFLG
-68 QALVAKIL
+68 QALVTKML

-86 LLIRSQTGANGEK
+86 LLIRSQTGANGEA

-106 ENEVFTSSAF
+106 ENDVFTSSAF
-116 STLKQTHGE
+116 AKLKQIHGE
-125 QFNEWVREK
+125 RFDRWVREK

-147 GLSDTDYEMLQREIQ
+147 GLSDADYETLQREVQ
-162 IFINS
+162 VFINS

-179 SLQSNVF
+179 SLQSNVL

-192 ELARGCNDVVFLHV
+192 ELAKSCNDAILLHV
-206 STAFV
+206 STAYV
-211 RGVQPGKVPEEL
+211 RGVRPGKVAEEL
-223 HPPYETYAE
+223 HPPYETYAQ

-239 EAIPGTL
+239 EVIPGTL
-246 DAEIEDIQQL
+246 DAEIEDIQRL
-256 SERIRNEANQ
+256 SEQVRNEANQ
-266 PEKLDQFRREVA
+266 PERLDQFRREA
-278 QNLGADTGE
+278 LRNLGAVTGD
-287 KLDRQIEVSREKWIE
+287 KLNGQIDIAREKWVE
-302 QRLTDEGLKRA
+302 QRLIDEGLKRA

-323 YMKAL
+323 YMKTL
-328 GEQMITKT
+328 GEQMIAKM

-359 GWLGGAL
+359 GWLGGTL

-386 DPDSILDI
+386 DPNSILDI
-394 IPADFVINAI
+394 IPVDFVINAM
-404 LAATVQTYYRRGVEV
+404 LAATVQTYHQRGIEV

-439 HDYFTRQPLLD
+439 HDYFVRQPMLD
-450 NGKPIPVPVWK
+450 NGQPIPVPVWK
-461 FPDEQKFQ
+461 FPDKEKFQ
-469 KDLRQKLR
+469 KDLHHKLR
-477 LLDTASRWLNR
+477 LLDTVSGWLSRV
-488 IPLRWAKRK
+488 PLRWAKRK
-497 DRRLAVKRNAI
+497 DRRLAVKRHAI
-508 ETLLHYVQIYGPYVR
+508 ETLLHYVQIYSPYVR
-523 LSFEFE
+523 LSFQFE
-529 IGKTEA
+529 IGKTEE
-535 LYDSLSPADQ
+535 LYRSLSPSDQ
-545 QQFNFDMARIDWR
+545 QLFNFDISRIDWR
-558 RYFQEV
+558 DYLQEI

-570 RHFLKLGDDSGS
+570 RHFLKLGDESGR
-582 QRISEPTPNQIDES
+582 QRISEPTPEQIDEL
-596 PADVSSS
+596 PADSSS
-603 EEESRARKESGE
+603 TEGEFGNE
-615 QPINESSKPIE
+615 QPIDESSKPLKD
-626 HQTMIDLVAQQAES
+626 QTMIDLVAQQAES
-640 IPDKIALEMKRNRE
+640 IPDKIALQMERNGE

-666 SRQVAFTLWERGY
+666 SRQVAFVLWERGY

-706 VIVVPIDPQTAED
+706 VVVVPIDPQTAEG
-719 ELFALAEYTEAKAI
+719 EIFALTEYTEAKGI
-733 LASEACATRLHN
+733 LTSEAGVARLHN
-745 TQIKPNTGSASPEF
+745 AQTKPGAEAESLEF
-759 LNINRFCQPFV
+759 LDINRFCQPFGS
-770 WEQAENSVPTESE
+770 EQAENSVPTKSE
-783 LPPVPDNFPDVD
+783 LPAVPDQFPNVD
-795 IHPDTVASIIFT
+795 IDPDTVASIIFT

-812 DARGAMISHR
+812 DPRGAMLSHR
-822 GFIANVV
+822 GFIANVM
-829 AVSKALPP
+829 AVSQALPP

-868 ITYTN
+868 VTYTN
-873 SLRPTSILAIMR
+873 SLRPTTILAIMR
-885 ETKTTVLIG
+885 ETKITVLIG

-902 YDTIKRYVVQSPE
+902 YDAIKRYVVQSPE
-915 AMEAPLDPEII
+915 AMEAPLAPEIVE
-926 QEIQEALGGHIRV
+926 EIQAALGGHIRV

-950 VYDRFMEFGL
+950 IYDLFMELGL
-960 TIYQGYGM
+960 TIYQGYGI

-982 SKRGTV
+982 SKRSSV

-995 QLQIINPDEDG
+995 QLQIINPDDDG
-1006 VGEIV
+1006 IGEIV
-1011 ASSPSLMQGYYRNE
+1011 AHSPSLMQGYYRNQAVTGQ
-1025 VVTEQVIR
+1025 VVR
-1033 DGLLYTGDLGYFDKE
+1033 DGLLHTGDLGYFDEE

-1071 VELEAIYR
+1071 VELEALYR
-1079 DSPLISEI
+1079 HSSLISEI
-1087 CVVGMSTDNL
+1087 CVVGMSTDNM

-1107 MCDENQNKAEV
+1107 VCDDNRDRAEV

-1131 DLPTYQHLQTVHFWD
+1131 DLPTYQHIQTVHFWD
-1146 TELPKRPGAAID
+1146 TELPKTSDAVIN
-1158 RQGVKEILGEKLS
+1158 RQRVKEILQEQLS
-1171 QQTEEAPQP
+1171 QQTQVAPQP
-1180 DPVKDTLAT
+1180 DPVKGSLDV
-1189 DGNADPLKSTPATD
+1189 DGNEGALKLTMATD
-1203 TPAGVEEIIISE
+1203 TASGVEEVIISE
-1215 LSRLARLPVDQIDLN
+1215 LSRLARLPADQIHLN

-1277 KTLQSES
+1277 KALQSEA

-1292 TSAYIERSETSPL
+1292 ISAYIEQSESSHL
-1305 SATLA
+1305 STALA
-1310 GLFRFVVWAIYRC
+1310 GLFRFSVWAIYRY
-1323 YFSIKCNGLE
+1323 YFSIKCSGLE

-1356 MTVLK
+1356 MTILGD
-1361 SESKRLRVLAAKDY
+1361 ESKRLRVLAAKDY

-1443 YETGSPIIPTYI
+1443 YESGSPIIPAYI
-1455 NGTYHALPK
+1455 DGTYHALPK
-1464 GRNLPRKSH
+1464 GKNLPRKSR
-1473 IQVTFGKPIAPPSGH
+1473 IQVIFGKPIAPSSGH
-1488 EIGKMD
+1488 EVGEMGAA
-1494 TVSGLEQETY
+1494 SGLEHETY
-1504 RKLADAVRSEIEALS
+1504 RKLADAVKSEIEAL
-1519 RSTTRGKDPR
+1519 RAEGFP

>member
-1 MLGFTV
+1 
-7 PVQPNLHCLKQF
+7 
-19 RATATVFN
+19 
-27 GSHDDYS
+27 
-34 VSPIWLKTK
+34 
-43 DDMQT
+43 MQT

-55 KVVLIAGATGFLG
+55 KVILIAGATGFLG

-81 VKRIY
+81 IKRLY
-86 LLIRSQTGANGEK
+86 LLIRSQTEANGEK
-99 RTATDRL
+99 RAATDRL
-106 ENEVFTSSAF
+106 EKDVFASTAF
-116 STLKQTHGE
+116 AKLRQIHGE
-125 QFNEWVREK
+125 RFDRWVRER
-134 VCAVEGDMAYERL
+134 VYAVEGDLAYERL
-147 GLSDTDYEMLQREIQ
+147 GLSDSDYEMLQREVQ
-162 IFINS
+162 VFINS

-179 SLQSNVF
+179 SLQSNVL

-192 ELARGCNDVVFLHV
+192 ELAKNCNNAIFLHV

-239 EAIPGTL
+239 DAIPGTL
-246 DAEIEDIQQL
+246 EAEIEDIQQL
-256 SERIRNEANQ
+256 SKQVRSAADQ
-266 PEKLDQFRREVA
+266 PNKLDQFRREA
-278 QNLGADTGE
+278 IRDLGADTGE
-287 KLDRQIEVSREKWIE
+287 KLNKQIDIAREKWIE
-302 QRLTDEGLKRA
+302 QRLIDEGLKRA

-328 GEQMITKT
+328 GEQMITKM

-404 LAATVQTYYRRGVEV
+404 LAATVQTYHQRGIEV

-439 HDYFTRQPLLD
+439 HDYFTRQPMLD

-461 FPDEQKFQ
+461 FPDEQKFR
-469 KDLRQKLR
+469 KDLHQKLR
-477 LLDTASRWLNR
+477 LLEIASHWLGR

-497 DRRLAVKRNAI
+497 DRRIAIKKNAI
-508 ETLLHYVQIYGPYVR
+508 KTLLHYVQIYGPYVR

-535 LYDSLSPADQ
+535 LYDSLSPSDRQ
-545 QQFNFDMARIDWR
+545 LFNFDISRIDWR
-558 RYFQEV
+558 SYFQEV

-570 RHFLKLGDDSGS
+570 RHFLKLGEESGS
-582 QRISEPTPNQIDES
+582 QRISEPTPEQIDEL
-596 PADVSSS
+596 PEDASS
-603 EEESRARKESGE
+603 EEEFSAADEPEEQSSDESA
-615 QPINESSKPIE
+615 ESSQRNQDSKPVE
-626 HQTMIDLVAQQAES
+626 SQTMIDLVARQAES
-640 IPDKIALEMKRNRE
+640 IPDKIALQMKRNKE

-706 VIVVPIDPQTAED
+706 VIVVPIDPQTAE
-719 ELFALAEYTEAKAI
+719 EEIFALAGYTESKAI
-733 LASEACATRLHN
+733 LTSETCLARLRG
-745 TQIKPNTGSASPEF
+745 TPIKPSTESPSPEF
-759 LNINRFCQPFV
+759 LNINSFCQPFEC
-770 WEQAENSVPTESE
+770 EQTETSVSV
-783 LPPVPDNFPDVD
+783 VPDNFPDVD
-795 IHPDTVASIIFT
+795 IDPDTVASIIFT

-829 AVSKALPP
+829 AVSQALPP

-915 AMEAPLDPEII
+915 AMEPPLDPEVV
-926 QEIQEALGGHIRV
+926 QEIQAALGGHIRV

-988 GPAVQGV
+988 GPEVQGV
-995 QLQIINPDEDG
+995 QLQIINPDENG
-1006 VGEIV
+1006 IGEIV
-1011 ASSPSLMQGYYRNE
+1011 ASSPSLMQGYYRNQAM
-1025 VVTEQVIR
+1025 TEQVIR
-1033 DGLLYTGDLGYFDKE
+1033 DGLLYTGDLGYFDEE

-1071 VELEAIYR
+1071 TELETLYR
-1079 DSPLISEI
+1079 HSPLISEI

-1097 FEAAHAVIVP
+1097 FEAAHAIIVP
-1107 MCDENQNKAEV
+1107 ACNENQDKVEI

-1146 TELPKRPGAAID
+1146 TELPKLSDAVID
-1158 RQGVKEILGEKLS
+1158 RQRVREILQEQLS
-1171 QQTEEAPQP
+1171 QQTQEASQP
-1180 DPVKDTLAT
+1180 DPVKDALAT
-1189 DGNADPLKSTPATD
+1189 DGNRDALKSTVTAD
-1203 TPAGVEEIIISE
+1203 TPAGVEEVIISE
-1215 LSRLARLPVDQIDLN
+1215 LSRLARLPADQIHLN

-1284 TPPPIDEE
+1284 VPPPIDEE
-1292 TSAYIERSETSPL
+1292 TSAYIERSESSPL
-1305 SATLA
+1305 STTLA
-1310 GLFRFVVWAIYRC
+1310 GLFRFSVWAIYRC

-1348 SHLDTLAV
+1348 SHLDTLAI
-1356 MTVLK
+1356 MTVLGR
-1361 SESKRLRVLAAKDY
+1361 ESKRLRVLAAKDY

-1443 YETGSPIIPTYI
+1443 YETGAPIIPTYI
-1455 NGTYHALPK
+1455 NGTYYALPK
-1464 GRNLPRKSH
+1464 GRNLPRKSR
-1473 IQVTFGKPIAPPSGH
+1473 IRVTFGKPIMPSGH
-1488 EIGKMD
+1488 EIGKTND
-1494 TVSGLEQETY
+1494 ASGLEQETY

-1519 RSTTRGKDPR
+1519 RSAMRGEDPR

>member
-1 MLGFTV
+1 
-7 PVQPNLHCLKQF
+7 
-19 RATATVFN
+19 
-27 GSHDDYS
+27 
-34 VSPIWLKTK
+34 
-43 DDMQT
+43 MQT
-48 IPEFFHG
+48 IREFFHG
-55 KVVLIAGATGFLG
+55 KVILIAGATGFLG
-68 QALVAKIL
+68 QALVTKML

-86 LLIRSQTGANGEK
+86 LLIRSQTGANGEA

-106 ENEVFTSSAF
+106 ENDVFTSSAF
-116 STLKQTHGE
+116 AKLKQIHGE
-125 QFNEWVREK
+125 RFDRWVREK
-134 VCAVEGDMAYERL
+134 VCAIEGDLAYERL
-147 GLSDTDYEMLQREIQ
+147 GLSDADYETLQREVQ
-162 IFINS
+162 VFINS

-179 SLQSNVF
+179 SLQSNVL

-192 ELARGCNDVVFLHV
+192 ELAKSCNDAILLHV
-206 STAFV
+206 STAYV
-211 RGVQPGKVPEEL
+211 RGVRPGKVPEEL
-223 HPPYETYAE
+223 HPPYETYAQ

-239 EAIPGTL
+239 EVIPGTL
-246 DAEIEDIQQL
+246 DAEIEDIQRL
-256 SERIRNEANQ
+256 SEQVRNEANQ
-266 PEKLDQFRREVA
+266 PERLDQFRREA
-278 QNLGADTGE
+278 LRNLGAVTGD
-287 KLDRQIEVSREKWIE
+287 KLNRQIDIAREKWVE
-302 QRLTDEGLKRA
+302 QRLIDEGLKRA

-323 YMKAL
+323 YMKTL
-328 GEQMITKT
+328 GEQMIAKM

-359 GWLGGAL
+359 GWLGGTL

-386 DPDSILDI
+386 DPNSILDI
-394 IPADFVINAI
+394 IPVDFVINAM
-404 LAATVQTYYRRGVEV
+404 LAATVQTYHQRGIEV

-439 HDYFTRQPLLD
+439 HDYFVRQPMLD
-450 NGKPIPVPVWK
+450 NGQPIPVPVWK
-461 FPDEQKFQ
+461 FPDKEKFQ
-469 KDLRQKLR
+469 KDLHHKLR
-477 LLDTASRWLNR
+477 LLDTVSRWLSR
-488 IPLRWAKRK
+488 VPLRWAKRK

-508 ETLLHYVQIYGPYVR
+508 ETLLHYVQIYSPYVR
-523 LSFEFE
+523 LSFQFE
-529 IGKTEA
+529 IGKTEE
-535 LYDSLSPADQ
+535 LYRSLSPSDQ
-545 QQFNFDMARIDWR
+545 QLFNFDISRIDWR
-558 RYFQEV
+558 DYLQEI

-570 RHFLKLGDDSGS
+570 RHFLKLGDESGR
-582 QRISEPTPNQIDES
+582 QRISEPTPEQIDEL
-596 PADVSSS
+596 PADSSS
-603 EEESRARKESGE
+603 TEGEFGNE
-615 QPINESSKPIE
+615 QPIDEPSKPLKD
-626 HQTMIDLVAQQAES
+626 QTMIDLVAQQAES
-640 IPDKIALEMKRNRE
+640 IPDKIALQMKRNGE

-666 SRQVAFTLWERGY
+666 SRQVAFVLWERGY

-706 VIVVPIDPQTAED
+706 VVVVPIDPQTAEG
-719 ELFALAEYTEAKAI
+719 EIFALTEYTEAKGI
-733 LASEACATRLHN
+733 LTSEAGVARLHN
-745 TQIKPNTGSASPEF
+745 AQTKPGAEAESLEF
-759 LNINRFCQPFV
+759 LDINRFCQPFGS
-770 WEQAENSVPTESE
+770 EQAENSVPTKSE
-783 LPPVPDNFPDVD
+783 LPAVPDQFPNVD
-795 IHPDTVASIIFT
+795 IDPGTVASIIFT

-812 DARGAMISHR
+812 DPRGAMLSHR
-822 GFIANVV
+822 GFIANVM
-829 AVSKALPP
+829 AVSQALPP

-868 ITYTN
+868 VTYTN
-873 SLRPTSILAIMR
+873 SLRPTTILAIMR
-885 ETKTTVLIG
+885 ETKITVLIG

-902 YDTIKRYVVQSPE
+902 YDAIKRYVVQSPE
-915 AMEAPLDPEII
+915 AMEAPLAPEVVEDI
-926 QEIQEALGGHIRV
+926 QAALGGHIRV

-950 VYDRFMEFGL
+950 IYDLFMELGL
-960 TIYQGYGM
+960 TIYQGYGI

-982 SKRGTV
+982 SKRSSV

-995 QLQIINPDEDG
+995 QLQIINPDEAG

-1011 ASSPSLMQGYYRNE
+1011 AHSPSLMQGYYRNQA
-1025 VVTEQVIR
+1025 VTGQVIR
-1033 DGLLYTGDLGYFDKE
+1033 DGLLHTGDLGYFDEE

-1071 VELEAIYR
+1071 VELEALYR
-1079 DSPLISEI
+1079 HSSLISEI
-1087 CVVGMSTDNL
+1087 CVVGMSTDNM

-1107 MCDENQNKAEV
+1107 VCDDNRDRAEV

-1126 QERAQ
+1126 QECAQ
-1131 DLPTYQHLQTVHFWD
+1131 DLPTYQHIQTVHFWD
-1146 TELPKRPGAAID
+1146 TELPKASDAVIN
-1158 RQGVKEILGEKLS
+1158 RQRVKEILQEQLS
-1171 QQTEEAPQP
+1171 QQTQVAPRP
-1180 DPVKDTLAT
+1180 DPVKGSLDV
-1189 DGNADPLKSTPATD
+1189 DGNEGALKLTMATD
-1203 TPAGVEEIIISE
+1203 TASGVEEVIISE
-1215 LSRLARLPVDQIDLN
+1215 LSRLARLPADQIHLN

-1277 KTLQSES
+1277 KALQSEA

-1292 TSAYIERSETSPL
+1292 ISAHIEQSESSHL
-1305 SATLA
+1305 STTLA
-1310 GLFRFVVWAIYRC
+1310 GLFRFSVWAIYRY
-1323 YFSIKCNGLE
+1323 YFSIKCSGLE

-1356 MTVLK
+1356 MTVLGD
-1361 SESKRLRVLAAKDY
+1361 EFKRLRVLAAKDY

-1443 YETGSPIIPTYI
+1443 YESGSPIIPAYI
-1455 NGTYHALPK
+1455 DGTYHALPK
-1464 GRNLPRKSH
+1464 GKNLPRKSR
-1473 IQVTFGKPIAPPSGH
+1473 IQVIFGKPIAPSSGH
-1488 EIGKMD
+1488 EVGEMD
-1494 TVSGLEQETY
+1494 AASGLEHETY
-1504 RKLADAVRSEIEALS
+1504 RKLADAVRSEIEAL
-1519 RSTTRGKDPR
+1519 RVDYLNREA

>member
-1 MLGFTV
+1 
-7 PVQPNLHCLKQF
+7 
-19 RATATVFN
+19 
-27 GSHDDYS
+27 
-34 VSPIWLKTK
+34 
-43 DDMQT
+43 MQT
-48 IPEFFHG
+48 IREFFHG
-55 KVVLIAGATGFLG
+55 KVILIAGATGFLG
-68 QALVAKIL
+68 QALVTKML

-86 LLIRSQTGANGEK
+86 LLIRSQTGANGEA

-106 ENEVFTSSAF
+106 ENDVFTSSAF
-116 STLKQTHGE
+116 AKLKQIHGE
-125 QFNEWVREK
+125 RFDRWVREK
-134 VCAVEGDMAYERL
+134 VCAIEGDLAYERL
-147 GLSDTDYEMLQREIQ
+147 GLSDADYETLQREVQ
-162 IFINS
+162 VFINS

-179 SLQSNVF
+179 SLQSNVL

-192 ELARGCNDVVFLHV
+192 ELAKSCNDAILLHV
-206 STAFV
+206 STAYV
-211 RGVQPGKVPEEL
+211 RGVRPGKVPEEL
-223 HPPYETYAE
+223 HPPYETYAQ

-239 EAIPGTL
+239 EVIPGTL
-246 DAEIEDIQQL
+246 DAEIEDIQRL
-256 SERIRNEANQ
+256 SEQVRNEANQ
-266 PEKLDQFRREVA
+266 PERLDQFRREA
-278 QNLGADTGE
+278 LRNLGAVTGD
-287 KLDRQIEVSREKWIE
+287 KLNRQIDIAREKWVE
-302 QRLTDEGLKRA
+302 QRLIDEGLKRA

-328 GEQMITKT
+328 GEQMIAKM

-359 GWLGGAL
+359 GWLGGTL

-386 DPDSILDI
+386 DPNSILDI
-394 IPADFVINAI
+394 IPVDFVINAM
-404 LAATVQTYYRRGVEV
+404 LAATVQTYHQRGIEV

-439 HDYFTRQPLLD
+439 HDYFVRQPMLD
-450 NGKPIPVPVWK
+450 NGQPIPVPVWK
-461 FPDEQKFQ
+461 FPDKEKFQ
-469 KDLRQKLR
+469 KDLHHKLR
-477 LLDTASRWLNR
+477 LLDTVSRWLSR
-488 IPLRWAKRK
+488 VPLRWAKRK

-508 ETLLHYVQIYGPYVR
+508 ETLLHYVQIYSPYVR
-523 LSFEFE
+523 LSFQFE
-529 IGKTEA
+529 IGKTEE
-535 LYDSLSPADQ
+535 LYRSLSPSDQ
-545 QQFNFDMARIDWR
+545 QLFNFDISRIDWR
-558 RYFQEV
+558 DYLQEI

-570 RHFLKLGDDSGS
+570 RHFLKLGDESGR
-582 QRISEPTPNQIDES
+582 QRISEPTPEQIDEL
-596 PADVSSS
+596 PADSSS
-603 EEESRARKESGE
+603 TEGEFGNE
-615 QPINESSKPIE
+615 QPIDEPSKPLKD
-626 HQTMIDLVAQQAES
+626 QTMIDLVAQQAES
-640 IPDKIALEMKRNRE
+640 IPDKIALQMKRNGE

-666 SRQVAFTLWERGY
+666 SRQVAFVLWERGY

-706 VIVVPIDPQTAED
+706 VVVVPIDPQTAEG
-719 ELFALAEYTEAKAI
+719 EIFALTEYTEAKGI
-733 LASEACATRLHN
+733 LTSEAGVARLHN
-745 TQIKPNTGSASPEF
+745 AHTKPGAEAESLEF
-759 LNINRFCQPFV
+759 LDINRFCQPFGS
-770 WEQAENSVPTESE
+770 EQAENSVPTKSE
-783 LPPVPDNFPDVD
+783 LPAVPDQFPNVD
-795 IHPDTVASIIFT
+795 IDPDTVASIIFT

-812 DARGAMISHR
+812 DPRGAMLSHR
-822 GFIANVV
+822 GFIANVM
-829 AVSKALPP
+829 AVSQALPP

-868 ITYTN
+868 VTYTN
-873 SLRPTSILAIMR
+873 SLRPTTILAIMR
-885 ETKTTVLIG
+885 ETKITVLIG

-902 YDTIKRYVVQSPE
+902 YDAIKRYVVQSPE
-915 AMEAPLDPEII
+915 AMEAPLAPEVVEDI
-926 QEIQEALGGHIRV
+926 QAALGGHIRV

-950 VYDRFMEFGL
+950 IYDLFMELGL
-960 TIYQGYGM
+960 TIYQGYGI

-982 SKRGTV
+982 SKRSSV

-995 QLQIINPDEDG
+995 QLQIINPDEAG

-1011 ASSPSLMQGYYRNE
+1011 AHSPSLMQGYYRNQA
-1025 VVTEQVIR
+1025 VTGQVIR
-1033 DGLLYTGDLGYFDKE
+1033 DGLLHTGDLGYFDEE

-1071 VELEAIYR
+1071 VELEALYR
-1079 DSPLISEI
+1079 HSSLISEI
-1087 CVVGMSTDNL
+1087 CVVGMSTDNM

-1107 MCDENQNKAEV
+1107 VCDNDRDRAEV

-1126 QERAQ
+1126 QECAQ
-1131 DLPTYQHLQTVHFWD
+1131 DLPTYQHIQTVHFWD
-1146 TELPKRPGAAID
+1146 TELPKTSDAVIN
-1158 RQGVKEILGEKLS
+1158 RQRVKEILQEQLS
-1171 QQTEEAPQP
+1171 QQTQVAPRP
-1180 DPVKDTLAT
+1180 DPVKGSLDV
-1189 DGNADPLKSTPATD
+1189 DGNEGALKLTMATD
-1203 TPAGVEEIIISE
+1203 TASGVEEVIISE
-1215 LSRLARLPVDQIDLN
+1215 LSRLARLPADQIHLN

-1277 KTLQSES
+1277 KALQSEA

-1292 TSAYIERSETSPL
+1292 ISAHIEQSESSHL
-1305 SATLA
+1305 STTLA
-1310 GLFRFVVWAIYRC
+1310 GLFRFSVWAIYRY
-1323 YFSIKCNGLE
+1323 YFSIKCSGLE

-1356 MTVLK
+1356 MTVLGD
-1361 SESKRLRVLAAKDY
+1361 EFKRLRVLAAKDY

-1414 NECLLIYPEGTRSV
+1414 DECLLIYPEGTRSV

-1443 YETGSPIIPTYI
+1443 YESGSPIIPAYI
-1455 NGTYHALPK
+1455 DGTYHALPK
-1464 GRNLPRKSH
+1464 GKNLPRKSR
-1473 IQVTFGKPIAPPSGH
+1473 IQVIFGKPIVPSSGH
-1488 EIGKMD
+1488 EVGEMD
-1494 TVSGLEQETY
+1494 AASGLEHETY
-1504 RKLADAVRSEIEALS
+1504 RKLADAVRSEIEAL
-1519 RSTTRGKDPR
+1519 RADYLNREA

>member
-1 MLGFTV
+1 
-7 PVQPNLHCLKQF
+7 
-19 RATATVFN
+19 
-27 GSHDDYS
+27 
-34 VSPIWLKTK
+34 
-43 DDMQT
+43 MQT

-86 LLIRSQTGANGEK
+86 LLIRSQTGTDGEK

-116 STLKQTHGE
+116 AKLKQIHGE
-125 QFNEWVREK
+125 QFDGWIREK
-134 VCAVEGDMAYERL
+134 ICAVEGDMAYERL
-147 GLSDTDYEMLQREIQ
+147 GLSDTDYETLQREVQ

-179 SLQSNVF
+179 SLQSNVL
-186 GAKYAV
+186 GSKYAV
-192 ELARGCNDVVFLHV
+192 ELAKGCNDVVFLHV
-206 STAFV
+206 STAYV
-211 RGVQPGKVPEEL
+211 RGVQPGTVPEEL
-223 HPPYETYAE
+223 HPPYETYAA

-246 DAEIEDIQQL
+246 EAEIEDIQQL
-256 SERIRNEANQ
+256 SKQVRDEANQ
-266 PEKLDQFRREVA
+266 PEKLDQFRREAVE
-278 QNLGADTGE
+278 NLGIDTGE
-287 KLDRQIEVSREKWIE
+287 KLNRQIEVSQEKWIE
-302 QRLTDEGLKRA
+302 QRLIDEGLKRA

-341 TAIIRQ
+341 TTIIRQ

-386 DPDSILDI
+386 DPNSILDI

-404 LAATVQTYYRRGVEV
+404 LAATVQTYYRRGIEV

-450 NGKPIPVPVWK
+450 NGVPIPVPVWR

-469 KDLRQKLR
+469 KNLRQKLH
-477 LLDTASRWLNR
+477 LLNTASRWLSR

-523 LSFEFE
+523 LSFKFE

-535 LYDSLSPADQ
+535 LYDSLSPSDQ
-545 QQFNFDMARIDWR
+545 QDFNFDISRINWR
-558 RYFQEV
+558 HYLQEI

-570 RHFLKLGDDSGS
+570 RHFLKLGDESGR
-582 QRISEPTPNQIDES
+582 QRINEPTSNQMDEL
-596 PADVSSS
+596 PVEVSS
-603 EEESRARKESGE
+603 EEEFRESGAQSIDE
-615 QPINESSKPIE
+615 PSKPIE

-640 IPDKIALEMKRNRE
+640 IPDKIALQMKRGGE
-654 WVRYSYRQLYEV
+654 WVRYSYSQLYEV
-666 SRQVAFTLWERGY
+666 SRQAAFALWERGY

-701 AVQIG
+701 SIQIG
-706 VIVVPIDPQTAED
+706 VIVVPIDPQTAVE
-719 ELFALAEYTEAKAI
+719 EIFALAGYTEARAI
-733 LASEACATRLHN
+733 LTSEACIARLHN
-745 TQIKPNTGSASPEF
+745 TQIKPSARSAALEF
-759 LNINRFCQPFV
+759 LNINHFCQPFEC
-770 WEQAENSVPTESE
+770 EQAETAVPTESE
-783 LPPVPDNFPDVD
+783 LPTVPDNFPDVD

-915 AMEAPLDPEII
+915 AMEAPLDPATVE
-926 QEIQEALGGHIRV
+926 EIQAALGGHIRV

-950 VYDRFMEFGL
+950 VYDRFMEFG
-960 TIYQGYGM
+960 
-968 TEASPVLSVNPHHK
+968 V
-982 SKRGTV
+982 
-988 GPAVQGV
+988 
-995 QLQIINPDEDG
+995 
-1006 VGEIV
+1006 
-1011 ASSPSLMQGYYRNE
+1011 
-1025 VVTEQVIR
+1025 
-1033 DGLLYTGDLGYFDKE
+1033 
-1048 GYLYLTGRSKDVIV
+1048 
-1062 SGAGKNIYP
+1062 
-1071 VELEAIYR
+1071 
-1079 DSPLISEI
+1079 
-1087 CVVGMSTDNL
+1087 DN
-1097 FEAAHAVIVP
+1097 
-1107 MCDENQNKAEV
+1107 
-1118 EKAIHQHI
+1118 
-1126 QERAQ
+1126 
-1131 DLPTYQHLQTVHFWD
+1131 
-1146 TELPKRPGAAID
+1146 
-1158 RQGVKEILGEKLS
+1158 
-1171 QQTEEAPQP
+1171 
-1180 DPVKDTLAT
+1180 
-1189 DGNADPLKSTPATD
+1189 
-1203 TPAGVEEIIISE
+1203 
-1215 LSRLARLPVDQIDLN
+1215 LSRLWHD
-1230 SNLGTELGLDSMA
+1230 
-1243 RVELLL
+1243 
-1249 LLESRLQRSIP
+1249 RSI
-1260 DELIA
+1260 
-1265 KIQTVGDVTETV
+1265 
-1277 KTLQSES
+1277 S
-1284 TPPPIDEE
+1284 
-1292 TSAYIERSETSPL
+1292 
-1305 SATLA
+1305 
-1310 GLFRFVVWAIYRC
+1310 C
-1323 YFSIKCNGLE
+1323 
-1333 NLPREQPYIIAANHS
+1333 
-1348 SHLDTLAV
+1348 
-1356 MTVLK
+1356 
-1361 SESKRLRVLAAKDY
+1361 SKR
-1375 WFSTR
+1375 
-1380 FKSWFSGE
+1380 KSS
-1388 LLKFVPFDRHANF
+1388 P
-1401 LQGLRISQEVLKQ
+1401 QKQ
-1414 NECLLIYPEGTRSV
+1414 AR
-1428 TGELQPFKP
+1428 
-1437 GLGLLA
+1437 
-1443 YETGSPIIPTYI
+1443 
-1455 NGTYHALPK
+1455 NGWT
-1464 GRNLPRKSH
+1464 
-1473 IQVTFGKPIAPPSGH
+1473 
-1488 EIGKMD
+1488 
-1494 TVSGLEQETY
+1494 
-1504 RKLADAVRSEIEALS
+1504 
-1519 RSTTRGKDPR
+1519 

>member
-1 MLGFTV
+1 
-7 PVQPNLHCLKQF
+7 
-19 RATATVFN
+19 
-27 GSHDDYS
+27 
-34 VSPIWLKTK
+34 
-43 DDMQT
+43 MQT

-86 LLIRSQTGANGEK
+86 LLIRSQTGTDGEK
-99 RTATDRL
+99 RTATNRL

-116 STLKQTHGE
+116 AKLKQIHGE
-125 QFNEWVREK
+125 QFDGWIREK
-134 VCAVEGDMAYERL
+134 ICAVEGDMAYERL
-147 GLSDTDYEMLQREIQ
+147 GLSDNDYETLQREVQ

-179 SLQSNVF
+179 SLQSNVL
-186 GAKYAV
+186 GSKYAV
-192 ELARGCNDVVFLHV
+192 ELARGCNNVVFLHV

-232 QYQAEKG
+232 RYQAEKG

-246 DAEIEDIQQL
+246 EAEIEDIQQL
-256 SERIRNEANQ
+256 SEQVRSEANQ
-266 PEKLDQFRREVA
+266 PDKLDQFRREAVE
-278 QNLGADTGE
+278 NLGVDTGE
-287 KLDRQIEVSREKWIE
+287 KLTRQIEVAREKWIE
-302 QRLTDEGLKRA
+302 QRLIDEGLKRA

-386 DPDSILDI
+386 DPNSILDI

-404 LAATVQTYYRRGVEV
+404 LAATVQTYYRRGIEV

-477 LLDTASRWLNR
+477 LLDTASRWLSR

-497 DRRLAVKRNAI
+497 ERRLAVKRNAI
-508 ETLLHYVQIYGPYVR
+508 ETLRHYVQIYGPYVR

-545 QQFNFDMARIDWR
+545 QQFNFDMSRIDWR

-582 QRISEPTPNQIDES
+582 QRISEPTPTQIDEL
-596 PADVSSS
+596 PADASS
-603 EEESRARKESGE
+603 EEEFSAHNESGE
-615 QPINESSKPIE
+615 QPIDESSKPIE
-626 HQTMIDLVAQQAES
+626 DQTMIDLVARQAEL
-640 IPDKIALEMKRNRE
+640 IPAKIALQMKRDGE
-654 WVRYSYRQLYEV
+654 WVRYSYSQLYEV

-686 LFAENQPEWGIAYLA
+686 LFSENQPEWGIAYLA

-706 VIVVPIDPQTAED
+706 VIVVPIDPQTAVE
-719 ELFALAEYTEAKAI
+719 EVFALAKYTEAKAI
-733 LASEACATRLHN
+733 LTSEVCAARLQNPQIQSN
-745 TQIKPNTGSASPEF
+745 TDSTSLEC
-759 LNINRFCQPFV
+759 LNINHFCQPFEG
-770 WEQAENSVPTESE
+770 EQAETSVPAEAE
-783 LPPVPDNFPDVD
+783 LPAVPDNFPDVD
-795 IHPDTVASIIFT
+795 IHSDTVASIIFT

-902 YDTIKRYVVQSPE
+902 YDTIRRYVVQSPE
-915 AMEAPLDPEII
+915 AMEPPLDPEVV
-926 QEIQEALGGHIRV
+926 QEIQAALGGHIRV

-988 GPAVQGV
+988 GPEVQGV
-995 QLQIINPDEDG
+995 QLQIINPDENG
-1006 VGEIV
+1006 IGEIV
-1011 ASSPSLMQGYYRNE
+1011 ASSPSLMQGYYRNQAM
-1025 VVTEQVIR
+1025 TEQVIR
-1033 DGLLYTGDLGYFDKE
+1033 DGLLYTGDLGYFDEE

-1071 VELEAIYR
+1071 AELETLYR
-1079 DSPLISEI
+1079 HSPLISEI
-1087 CVVGMSTDNL
+1087 CIVGMSTDNL
-1097 FEAAHAVIVP
+1097 FEAAHAIIVP
-1107 MCDENQNKAEV
+1107 ACNENQDKAEV

-1146 TELPKRPGAAID
+1146 TELPKISDAVID
-1158 RQGVKEILGEKLS
+1158 RQRVREILQEQLS
-1171 QQTEEAPQP
+1171 QQTQEASQP

-1189 DGNADPLKSTPATD
+1189 DGNRDALKSTVAAD
-1203 TPAGVEEIIISE
+1203 TPAGVEEVIISE
-1215 LSRLARLPVDQIDLN
+1215 LSRLARLPADQIHLN

-1284 TPPPIDEE
+1284 TPPPIDKE
-1292 TSAYIERSETSPL
+1292 TSAYIERSKSSLVST
-1305 SATLA
+1305 TLA
-1310 GLFRFVVWAIYRC
+1310 GLFRFGVWAIYRC

-1348 SHLDTLAV
+1348 SHLDTLAI
-1356 MTVLK
+1356 MTVLGD
-1361 SESKRLRVLAAKDY
+1361 ETKRLRVLAAKDY

-1401 LQGLRISQEVLKQ
+1401 LQGLRISQAVLEQ

-1443 YETGSPIIPTYI
+1443 YETGSAIVPAYI

-1464 GRNLPRKSH
+1464 GRNLPRKSR
-1473 IQVTFGKPIAPPSGH
+1473 IRVTFGKPIMPSSGH
-1488 EIGKMD
+1488 EVGETD
-1494 TVSGLEQETY
+1494 ATSGLEQETY
-1504 RKLADAVRSEIEALS
+1504 RKLADAVRSEIETLS
-1519 RSTTRGKDPR
+1519 RSAT

>member
-1 MLGFTV
+1 
-7 PVQPNLHCLKQF
+7 
-19 RATATVFN
+19 
-27 GSHDDYS
+27 
-34 VSPIWLKTK
+34 
-43 DDMQT
+43 MQT
-48 IPEFFHG
+48 IREFFHG
-55 KVVLIAGATGFLG
+55 KVILIAGATGFLG
-68 QALVAKIL
+68 QALVTKML

-86 LLIRSQTGANGEK
+86 LLIRSQTGANGEA

-106 ENEVFTSSAF
+106 ENDVFTSSAF
-116 STLKQTHGE
+116 AKLKQIHGE
-125 QFNEWVREK
+125 RFDRWVREK
-134 VCAVEGDMAYERL
+134 VCAIEGDLAYERL
-147 GLSDTDYEMLQREIQ
+147 GLSDADYETLQREVQ
-162 IFINS
+162 VFINS

-179 SLQSNVF
+179 SLQSNVL

-192 ELARGCNDVVFLHV
+192 ELAKSCNDAILLHV
-206 STAFV
+206 STAYV
-211 RGVQPGKVPEEL
+211 RGVRPGKVPEEL
-223 HPPYETYAE
+223 HPPYETYAQ

-239 EAIPGTL
+239 EVIPGTL
-246 DAEIEDIQQL
+246 DAEIEDIQRL
-256 SERIRNEANQ
+256 SEQVRNEANQ
-266 PEKLDQFRREVA
+266 PERLDQFRREA
-278 QNLGADTGE
+278 LRNLGAVTGD
-287 KLDRQIEVSREKWIE
+287 KLNRQIDIAREKWVE
-302 QRLTDEGLKRA
+302 QRLIDEGLKRA

-323 YMKAL
+323 YMKTL
-328 GEQMITKT
+328 GEQMIAKM

-359 GWLGGAL
+359 GWLGGTL

-386 DPDSILDI
+386 DPNSILDI
-394 IPADFVINAI
+394 IPVDFVINAM
-404 LAATVQTYYRRGVEV
+404 LAATVQTYHQRGIEV

-439 HDYFTRQPLLD
+439 HDYFVRQPMLD

-461 FPDEQKFQ
+461 FPDKEKFQ
-469 KDLRQKLR
+469 KDLHHKLR
-477 LLDTASRWLNR
+477 LLDTVSRWLSR
-488 IPLRWAKRK
+488 VPLRWAKRK

-508 ETLLHYVQIYGPYVR
+508 ETLLHYVQIYSPYVR
-523 LSFEFE
+523 LSFQFE
-529 IGKTEA
+529 IGKTEE
-535 LYDSLSPADQ
+535 LYRSLSPSDQ
-545 QQFNFDMARIDWR
+545 QLFNFDISRIDWR
-558 RYFQEV
+558 DYLQEI

-570 RHFLKLGDDSGS
+570 RHFLKLGDESGR
-582 QRISEPTPNQIDES
+582 QRISEPTPEQIDEL
-596 PADVSSS
+596 PADSSS
-603 EEESRARKESGE
+603 TEGEFGNE
-615 QPINESSKPIE
+615 QPIDESSKPLKD
-626 HQTMIDLVAQQAES
+626 QTMIDLVAQQAES
-640 IPDKIALEMKRNRE
+640 IPDKIALQMKRNGE

-666 SRQVAFTLWERGY
+666 SRQVAFVLWERGY

-706 VIVVPIDPQTAED
+706 VVVVPIDPQTAEG
-719 ELFALAEYTEAKAI
+719 EIFALTEYTEAKGI
-733 LASEACATRLHN
+733 LTSEAGVARLHN
-745 TQIKPNTGSASPEF
+745 AHTKPGAEAESLEF
-759 LNINRFCQPFV
+759 LDINRFCQPFGS
-770 WEQAENSVPTESE
+770 EQAENSVPTKSE
-783 LPPVPDNFPDVD
+783 LPAVPDQFPNVD
-795 IHPDTVASIIFT
+795 IDPDTVASIIFT

-812 DARGAMISHR
+812 DPRGAMLSHR
-822 GFIANVV
+822 GFIANVM
-829 AVSKALPP
+829 AVSQALPP

-868 ITYTN
+868 VTYTN
-873 SLRPTSILAIMR
+873 SLRPTTILAIMR
-885 ETKTTVLIG
+885 ETKITVLIG

-902 YDTIKRYVVQSPE
+902 YDAIKRYVVQSPE
-915 AMEAPLDPEII
+915 AMEAPLAPEVVEDI
-926 QEIQEALGGHIRV
+926 QAALGGHIRV

-950 VYDRFMEFGL
+950 IYDLFIELGL
-960 TIYQGYGM
+960 TIYQGYGI

-982 SKRGTV
+982 SKRSSV

-995 QLQIINPDEDG
+995 QLQIINPDEAG

-1011 ASSPSLMQGYYRNE
+1011 AHSPSLMQGYYRNQA
-1025 VVTEQVIR
+1025 VTGQVIR
-1033 DGLLYTGDLGYFDKE
+1033 DGLLHTGDLGYFDEE

-1071 VELEAIYR
+1071 VELEALYR
-1079 DSPLISEI
+1079 HSSLISEI
-1087 CVVGMSTDNL
+1087 CVVGMSTDNM

-1107 MCDENQNKAEV
+1107 VCDNDRDRAEV

-1126 QERAQ
+1126 QECAQ
-1131 DLPTYQHLQTVHFWD
+1131 DLPTYQHIQTVHFWD
-1146 TELPKRPGAAID
+1146 TELPKTSDAVIN
-1158 RQGVKEILGEKLS
+1158 RQRVKEILQEQLS
-1171 QQTEEAPQP
+1171 QQTQVAPRP
-1180 DPVKDTLAT
+1180 DPVKGSLDV
-1189 DGNADPLKSTPATD
+1189 DGNEGALKLTMATD
-1203 TPAGVEEIIISE
+1203 TASGVEEVIISE
-1215 LSRLARLPVDQIDLN
+1215 LSRLARLPADQIHLN

-1277 KTLQSES
+1277 KALQSEA

-1292 TSAYIERSETSPL
+1292 ISAHIEQSESSHL
-1305 SATLA
+1305 STTLA
-1310 GLFRFVVWAIYRC
+1310 GLFRFSVWAIYRY
-1323 YFSIKCNGLE
+1323 YFSIKCSGLE

-1356 MTVLK
+1356 MTVLGD
-1361 SESKRLRVLAAKDY
+1361 EFKRLRVLAAKDY

-1414 NECLLIYPEGTRSV
+1414 DECLLIYPEGTRSV

-1443 YETGSPIIPTYI
+1443 YESGSPIIPAYI
-1455 NGTYHALPK
+1455 DGTYHALPK
-1464 GRNLPRKSH
+1464 GKNLPRKSR
-1473 IQVTFGKPIAPPSGH
+1473 IQVIFGKPIVPSSGH
-1488 EIGKMD
+1488 EVGEMD
-1494 TVSGLEQETY
+1494 AASGLEHETY
-1504 RKLADAVRSEIEALS
+1504 RKLADAVRSEIEAL
-1519 RSTTRGKDPR
+1519 RADYLNREA

>member
-1 MLGFTV
+1 
-7 PVQPNLHCLKQF
+7 
-19 RATATVFN
+19 
-27 GSHDDYS
+27 
-34 VSPIWLKTK
+34 
-43 DDMQT
+43 MQT
-48 IPEFFHG
+48 ISEFFHG
-55 KVVLIAGATGFLG
+55 KVILIAGATGFLG

-86 LLIRSQTGANGEK
+86 LLIRSQTGADGEK

-106 ENEVFTSSAF
+106 EKDVFASSAF
-116 STLKQTHGE
+116 AQLQQIHGE
-125 QFNEWVREK
+125 RFDGWVREK
-134 VCAVEGDMAYERL
+134 VCAVEGDLAYERL
-147 GLSDTDYEMLQREIQ
+147 GLSDTDYATLQREVQ
-162 IFINS
+162 VFINS

-179 SLQSNVF
+179 SLQSNVL

-192 ELARGCNDVVFLHV
+192 ELAKNCNNAIFLHV

-211 RGVQPGKVPEEL
+211 RGVQPGQVPEEL

-239 EAIPGTL
+239 EAIPATL
-246 DAEIEDIQQL
+246 DAEIEDIQRL
-256 SERIRNEANQ
+256 SERVRNEANQ
-266 PEKLDQFRREVA
+266 PEKLDQFRREA
-278 QNLGADTGE
+278 IRNLGIDTGE
-287 KLDRQIEVSREKWIE
+287 RLNRQIEVSREKWIE
-302 QRLTDEGLKRA
+302 QRLIDEGLKRA
-313 HARGWNDTYT
+313 NARGWNDTYT

-336 RGDLP
+336 RDDLP
-341 TAIIRQ
+341 IAIIRQ

-376 GKGRLPDFPG
+376 AKGRLPDFPG
-386 DPDSILDI
+386 DPNSILDI

-404 LAATVQTYYRRGVEV
+404 LAATVQTAYRRGIEV
-419 YHVASGARNPLTFGD
+419 YHIASGARNPLTFGD

-439 HDYFTRQPLLD
+439 HDYFVRQPMLD

-461 FPDEQKFQ
+461 FPDEAKFQ
-469 KDLRQKLR
+469 KDLRRKLR
-477 LLDTASRWLNR
+477 LLDTTSRWLGR
-488 IPLRWAKRK
+488 IPLRWARRK
-497 DRRLAVKRNAI
+497 DRRLAVKKNAI

-523 LSFEFE
+523 LSFQFQ
-529 IGKTEA
+529 IGKTEE
-535 LYDSLSPADQ
+535 LFRSLSPSDQ
-545 QQFNFDMARIDWR
+545 QHFNFDISRIDWR
-558 RYFQEV
+558 YYFQEI

-570 RHFLKLGDDSGS
+570 RHFLKLGDESGS
-582 QRISEPTPNQIDES
+582 QRISEPTAEPIDELPEKAS
-596 PADVSSS
+596 VSEREFSAEDEPEEQSS
-603 EEESRARKESGE
+603 DQSA
-615 QPINESSKPIE
+615 ESSQRNRDSKPVE
-626 HQTMIDLVAQQAES
+626 SQTMIDLVAQQAAS
-640 IPDKIALEMKRNRE
+640 IPDKIALEMKRGGE
-654 WVRYSYRQLYEV
+654 WVRYTYRQLYET
-666 SRQVAFTLWERGY
+666 SRQVAFILWERGY

-686 LFAENQPEWGIAYLA
+686 LFAENQPEWGVAYLA

-706 VIVVPIDPQTAED
+706 VIVVPIDPQTAE
-719 ELFALAEYTEAKAI
+719 EEIFALAEYTEAKAI
-733 LASEACATRLHN
+733 LTSETCFARLHSPPV
-745 TQIKPNTGSASPEF
+745 KPSPDKSGSPEF
-759 LNINRFCQPFV
+759 LNINSFCQPFEC
-770 WEQAENSVPTESE
+770 EQTETSVPTESA
-783 LPPVPDNFPDVD
+783 LPTVPDNFPDVD

-915 AMEAPLDPEII
+915 AMEAPLDPETVE
-926 QEIQEALGGHIRV
+926 EIQAALGGHIRV

-950 VYDRFMEFGL
+950 VYDRFTEFGL

-968 TEASPVLSVNPHHK
+968 TEASPVLSVNPHHR

-988 GPAVQGV
+988 GPAVEGV
-995 QLQIINPDEDG
+995 QLQVINPDENG

-1011 ASSPSLMQGYYRNE
+1011 ASSPSLMQGYYRNQ
-1025 VVTEQVIR
+1025 VMTEQVIR
-1033 DGLLYTGDLGYFDKE
+1033 DGLLYTGDLGYFDE
-1048 GYLYLTGRSKDVIV
+1048 DDYLYLTGRSKDVIV

-1071 VELEAIYR
+1071 VELEALYR
-1079 DSPLISEI
+1079 HSPLISEI

-1107 MCDENQNKAEV
+1107 VCDENRDRVEV

-1131 DLPTYQHLQTVHFWD
+1131 DLPTYQHLHTSHFWK
-1146 TELPKRPGAAID
+1146 TELPKISGTVID
-1158 RQGVKEILGEKLS
+1158 RQRVKDILQAQLV
-1171 QQTEEAPQP
+1171 QQTQEVPQP
-1180 DPVKDTLAT
+1180 DPAGDALDAERNEKTSEPT
-1189 DGNADPLKSTPATD
+1189 ADTD
-1203 TPAGVEEIIISE
+1203 TPAGVEQVIISE
-1215 LSRLARLPVDQIDLN
+1215 LSRLARLPADQIRLS

-1277 KTLQSES
+1277 KTLQSEAA
-1284 TPPPIDEE
+1284 PPPIDEE
-1292 TSAYIERSETSPL
+1292 TSAYIERSESSLL
-1305 SATLA
+1305 SMTLA
-1310 GLFRFVVWAIYRC
+1310 GLFRFSVWVIYRC

-1356 MTVLK
+1356 LTVLK

-1401 LQGLRISQEVLKQ
+1401 LQGLRISQEVLKR

-1443 YETGSPIIPTYI
+1443 YETESPIIPTYI
-1455 NGTYHALPK
+1455 DGTYRALPK
-1464 GRNLPRKSH
+1464 GKNFPSKSR
-1473 IQVTFGKPIAPPSGH
+1473 IRVTFGKPIMPLSGH
-1488 EIGKMD
+1488 EASAGN
-1494 TVSGLEQETY
+1494 TASGIEQETY
-1504 RKLADAVRSEIEALS
+1504 RKLADAVRAEIEALS
-1519 RSTTRGKDPR
+1519 RSVTRSEDPR

>member
-1 MLGFTV
+1 
-7 PVQPNLHCLKQF
+7 
-19 RATATVFN
+19 
-27 GSHDDYS
+27 
-34 VSPIWLKTK
+34 
-43 DDMQT
+43 MQT

-55 KVVLIAGATGFLG
+55 KVILIAGATGFLG
-68 QALVAKIL
+68 QALVGKIL

-86 LLIRSQTGANGEK
+86 LLIRSQTGSNGEK

-106 ENEVFTSSAF
+106 EKEVFTSSAF
-116 STLKQTHGE
+116 AKLRQIHGE
-125 QFNEWVREK
+125 RFDGWIREK
-134 VCAVEGDMAYERL
+134 ICAVEGDMAYERL
-147 GLSDTDYEMLQREIQ
+147 GLSDTDYATLQREVQ

-179 SLQSNVF
+179 SLQSNVL
-186 GAKYAV
+186 GSKYAV
-192 ELARGCNDVVFLHV
+192 ELARGCNDVVFVHV

-246 DAEIEDIQQL
+246 EAEIEDIQQL
-256 SERIRNEANQ
+256 SEQVRSEANQ
-266 PEKLDQFRREVA
+266 PDKLDQFRREAVEI
-278 QNLGADTGE
+278 LGVDTGE

-302 QRLTDEGLKRA
+302 QRLIDEGLKRA

-341 TAIIRQ
+341 TTIIRQ

-386 DPDSILDI
+386 DPNSILDI

-404 LAATVQTYYRRGVEV
+404 LAATVQTYYRRGIEV

-469 KDLRQKLR
+469 KDLRYKMR
-477 LLDTASRWLNR
+477 LLDTASRWLGR

-497 DRRLAVKRNAI
+497 ERRLAVKKNAI

-535 LYDSLSPADQ
+535 LYESLSPADQ
-545 QQFNFDMARIDWR
+545 QQFNFDMSRIDWR
-558 RYFQEV
+558 RYLQEV

-582 QRISEPTPNQIDES
+582 QRISEPTPNQIDKL
-596 PADVSSS
+596 PVDASS
-603 EEESRARKESGE
+603 EEEFGVHDESGK
-615 QPINESSKPIE
+615 QTIDGSSKPIE
-626 HQTMIDLVAQQAES
+626 DQTMIDLVAQQAES
-640 IPDKIALEMKRNRE
+640 IPDKIALEMKRDGE
-654 WVRYSYRQLYEV
+654 WVRYSYSQLYEV
-666 SRQVAFTLWERGY
+666 SRQVAFMLWGRGY

-706 VIVVPIDPQTAED
+706 VIVVPIDPQTAE
-719 ELFALAEYTEAKAI
+719 EEIFALAEYTEAKAI
-733 LASEACATRLHN
+733 LTSETCMDRLHGAQ
-745 TQIKPNTGSASPEF
+745 TEPSAESAAPEF
-759 LNINRFCQPFV
+759 LNINRFCQPFEEGQV
-770 WEQAENSVPTESE
+770 ENSGPTELE
-783 LPPVPDNFPDVD
+783 LPAVPDNFPDVD

-902 YDTIKRYVVQSPE
+902 YDTIKRYVVESPE
-915 AMEAPLDPEII
+915 AMEAPLDPETVE
-926 QEIQEALGGHIRV
+926 EIQAALGGHIRV

-988 GPAVQGV
+988 GPEVQGV
-995 QLQIINPDEDG
+995 QLQIINPDENG
-1006 VGEIV
+1006 IGEIV

-1025 VVTEQVIR
+1025 AVTEQVIR
-1033 DGLLYTGDLGYFDKE
+1033 DGLLYTGDLGYFDEE

-1071 VELEAIYR
+1071 VELESLYR
-1079 DSPLISEI
+1079 HSPLISEI

-1097 FEAAHAVIVP
+1097 FEAAHAIIVP
-1107 MCDENQNKAEV
+1107 VCNEDQDKAEV
-1118 EKAIHQHI
+1118 EKAVHQHI

-1146 TELPKRPGAAID
+1146 TELPKTSDAAID
-1158 RQGVKEILGEKLS
+1158 RQRVKEILQEQLS
-1171 QQTEEAPQP
+1171 QQTQEASQP
-1180 DPVKDTLAT
+1180 DPVKDTPAA
-1189 DGNADPLKSTPATD
+1189 DGNEDTLKSTGVTD
-1203 TPAGVEEIIISE
+1203 TPAGVESVIISE
-1215 LSRLARLPVDQIDLN
+1215 LSRLARLPADQIHLN

-1284 TPPPIDEE
+1284 APPPIDEE
-1292 TSAYIERSETSPL
+1292 TSAYIERSKS
-1305 SATLA
+1305 SFISVILA
-1310 GLFRFVVWAIYRC
+1310 GLFRFAVWAIYRC

-1333 NLPREQPYIIAANHS
+1333 NLPREPYIIAANHS

-1356 MTVLK
+1356 MTVLGK
-1361 SESKRLRVLAAKDY
+1361 ESKRLRVLAAKDY

-1401 LQGLRISQEVLKQ
+1401 LQGLRISQAVLKQ

-1464 GRNLPRKSH
+1464 GRNLPRKSR

-1488 EIGKMD
+1488 EIGE
-1494 TVSGLEQETY
+1494 TNAASGLEQETY
-1504 RKLADAVRSEIEALS
+1504 RKLADTVRSEIEALS
-1519 RSTTRGKDPR
+1519 RSATRSEKP

>member
-1 MLGFTV
+1 
-7 PVQPNLHCLKQF
+7 
-19 RATATVFN
+19 
-27 GSHDDYS
+27 
-34 VSPIWLKTK
+34 
-43 DDMQT
+43 MQT
-48 IPEFFHG
+48 IREFFHG
-55 KVVLIAGATGFLG
+55 KVILIAGATGFLG
-68 QALVAKIL
+68 QALVTKML

-86 LLIRSQTGANGEK
+86 LLIRSQTGANGEA

-106 ENEVFTSSAF
+106 ENDVFTSSAF
-116 STLKQTHGE
+116 AKLKQIHGE
-125 QFNEWVREK
+125 RFDRWVREK

-147 GLSDTDYEMLQREIQ
+147 GLSDADYETLQREVQ
-162 IFINS
+162 VFINS

-179 SLQSNVF
+179 SLQSNVL

-192 ELARGCNDVVFLHV
+192 ELAKSCNDAILLHV
-206 STAFV
+206 STAYV
-211 RGVQPGKVPEEL
+211 RGVRPGKVPEEL
-223 HPPYETYAE
+223 HPPYETYAQ

-239 EAIPGTL
+239 EVIPGTL
-246 DAEIEDIQQL
+246 DAEIEDIQRL
-256 SERIRNEANQ
+256 SEQVRNEANQ
-266 PEKLDQFRREVA
+266 PERLDQFRREA
-278 QNLGADTGE
+278 LRNLGAVTGD
-287 KLDRQIEVSREKWIE
+287 KLNRQIDIAREKWVE
-302 QRLTDEGLKRA
+302 QRLIDEGLKRA

-323 YMKAL
+323 YMKTL
-328 GEQMITKT
+328 GEQMIAKM

-359 GWLGGAL
+359 GWLGGTL

-386 DPDSILDI
+386 DPNSILDI
-394 IPADFVINAI
+394 IPVDFVINAM
-404 LAATVQTYYRRGVEV
+404 LAATVQTYHQRGIEV

-439 HDYFTRQPLLD
+439 HDYFVRQPMLD

-461 FPDEQKFQ
+461 FPDKEKFQ
-469 KDLRQKLR
+469 KDLHHKLR
-477 LLDTASRWLNR
+477 LLDTVSRWLSR
-488 IPLRWAKRK
+488 VPLRWAKRK
-497 DRRLAVKRNAI
+497 DRRLAVKRHAI
-508 ETLLHYVQIYGPYVR
+508 ETLLHYVQIYSPYVR
-523 LSFEFE
+523 LSFQFE
-529 IGKTEA
+529 IGKTEE
-535 LYDSLSPADQ
+535 LYRSLSPSDQ
-545 QQFNFDMARIDWR
+545 QLFNFDISRIDWR
-558 RYFQEV
+558 DYLQEI

-570 RHFLKLGDDSGS
+570 RHFLKLGDESGR
-582 QRISEPTPNQIDES
+582 QRISEPTPEQIDEL
-596 PADVSSS
+596 PADSSS
-603 EEESRARKESGE
+603 TEGEFGNE
-615 QPINESSKPIE
+615 QPIDESSKPLKD
-626 HQTMIDLVAQQAES
+626 QTMIDLVAQQAES
-640 IPDKIALEMKRNRE
+640 IPDKIALQMKRNGE

-666 SRQVAFTLWERGY
+666 SRQVAFVLWERGY

-706 VIVVPIDPQTAED
+706 VVVVPIDPQTAEG
-719 ELFALAEYTEAKAI
+719 EIFALTEYTEAKGI
-733 LASEACATRLHN
+733 LTSEAGVARLHN
-745 TQIKPNTGSASPEF
+745 AHTKPGAEAESLEF
-759 LNINRFCQPFV
+759 LDINRFCQPFGS
-770 WEQAENSVPTESE
+770 EQAENSVPTKSE
-783 LPPVPDNFPDVD
+783 LPAVPDQFPNVD
-795 IHPDTVASIIFT
+795 IDPDTVASIIFT

-812 DARGAMISHR
+812 DPRGAMLSHR
-822 GFIANVV
+822 GFIANVM
-829 AVSKALPP
+829 AVSQALPP

-868 ITYTN
+868 VTYTN
-873 SLRPTSILAIMR
+873 SLRPTTILAIMR
-885 ETKTTVLIG
+885 ETKITVLIG

-902 YDTIKRYVVQSPE
+902 YDAIKRYVVQSPE
-915 AMEAPLDPEII
+915 AMEAPLAPEVVEDI
-926 QEIQEALGGHIRV
+926 QAALGGHIRV

-950 VYDRFMEFGL
+950 IYDLFIELGL
-960 TIYQGYGM
+960 TIYQGYGI

-982 SKRGTV
+982 SKRSSV

-995 QLQIINPDEDG
+995 QLQIINPDEAG

-1011 ASSPSLMQGYYRNE
+1011 AHSPSLMQGYYRNQA
-1025 VVTEQVIR
+1025 VTGQVIR
-1033 DGLLYTGDLGYFDKE
+1033 DGLLHTGDLGYFDEE

-1071 VELEAIYR
+1071 VELEALYR
-1079 DSPLISEI
+1079 HSSLISEI
-1087 CVVGMSTDNL
+1087 CVVGMSTDNM

-1107 MCDENQNKAEV
+1107 VCDYNRDRAEV

-1131 DLPTYQHLQTVHFWD
+1131 DLPTYQHIQTVHFWD
-1146 TELPKRPGAAID
+1146 TELPKTSDAVIN
-1158 RQGVKEILGEKLS
+1158 RQRVKEILQEQLS
-1171 QQTEEAPQP
+1171 QQTQVAPQP
-1180 DPVKDTLAT
+1180 DPVKGSLDA
-1189 DGNADPLKSTPATD
+1189 DGNEGALKLKLTMATD
-1203 TPAGVEEIIISE
+1203 TASGVEEVIISE
-1215 LSRLARLPVDQIDLN
+1215 LSRLARLPADQIHLN

-1277 KTLQSES
+1277 KALQSEA

-1292 TSAYIERSETSPL
+1292 ISAHIEQSESSHL
-1305 SATLA
+1305 STTLA
-1310 GLFRFVVWAIYRC
+1310 GLFRFSVWAIYRY
-1323 YFSIKCNGLE
+1323 YFSIKCSGLE

-1356 MTVLK
+1356 MTVLGD
-1361 SESKRLRVLAAKDY
+1361 EFKRLRVLAAKDY

-1443 YETGSPIIPTYI
+1443 YETRSPIIPTYI

-1464 GRNLPRKSH
+1464 GKNLPRKSH
-1473 IQVTFGKPIAPPSGH
+1473 IQVVFGKPVTPPSRH
-1488 EIGKMD
+1488 EMGEMD
-1494 TVSGLEQETY
+1494 AASGLDQETY
-1504 RKLADAVRSEIEALS
+1504 RKLADAVRTEIEAL
-1519 RSTTRGKDPR
+1519 RADCLDREA

>member
-1 MLGFTV
+1 
-7 PVQPNLHCLKQF
+7 
-19 RATATVFN
+19 
-27 GSHDDYS
+27 
-34 VSPIWLKTK
+34 
-43 DDMQT
+43 MQT
-48 IPEFFHG
+48 IREFFHG
-55 KVVLIAGATGFLG
+55 KVILIAGATGFLG
-68 QALVAKIL
+68 QALVTKML

-86 LLIRSQTGANGEK
+86 LLIRSQTGANGEA

-106 ENEVFTSSAF
+106 ENDVFTSSAF
-116 STLKQTHGE
+116 AKLKQIHGE
-125 QFNEWVREK
+125 RFDRWVREK
-134 VCAVEGDMAYERL
+134 VCAIEGDLAYERL
-147 GLSDTDYEMLQREIQ
+147 GLSDADYETLQREVQ
-162 IFINS
+162 VFINS

-179 SLQSNVF
+179 SLQSNVL

-192 ELARGCNDVVFLHV
+192 ELAKSCNDAILLHV
-206 STAFV
+206 STAYV
-211 RGVQPGKVPEEL
+211 RGVRPGKVPEEL
-223 HPPYETYAE
+223 HPPYETYAQ

-239 EAIPGTL
+239 EVIPGTL
-246 DAEIEDIQQL
+246 DAEIEDIQRL
-256 SERIRNEANQ
+256 SEQVRNEANQ
-266 PEKLDQFRREVA
+266 PERLDQFRREA
-278 QNLGADTGE
+278 LRNLGAVTGD
-287 KLDRQIEVSREKWIE
+287 KLNRQIDIAREKWVE
-302 QRLTDEGLKRA
+302 QRLIDEGLKRA

-328 GEQMITKT
+328 GEQMIAKM

-359 GWLGGAL
+359 GWLGGTL

-386 DPDSILDI
+386 DPNSILDI
-394 IPADFVINAI
+394 IPVDFVINAM
-404 LAATVQTYYRRGVEV
+404 LAATVQTYHQRGIEV

-439 HDYFTRQPLLD
+439 HDYFVRQPMLD
-450 NGKPIPVPVWK
+450 NGQPIPVPVWK
-461 FPDEQKFQ
+461 FPDKEKFQ
-469 KDLRQKLR
+469 KDLHHKLR
-477 LLDTASRWLNR
+477 LLDTVSRWLSR
-488 IPLRWAKRK
+488 VPLRWAKRK

-508 ETLLHYVQIYGPYVR
+508 ETLLHYVQIYSPYVR
-523 LSFEFE
+523 LSFQFE
-529 IGKTEA
+529 IGKTEE
-535 LYDSLSPADQ
+535 LYRSLSPSDQ
-545 QQFNFDMARIDWR
+545 QLFNFDISRIDWR
-558 RYFQEV
+558 DYLQEI

-570 RHFLKLGDDSGS
+570 RHFLKLGDESGR
-582 QRISEPTPNQIDES
+582 QRISEPTPEQIDEL
-596 PADVSSS
+596 PADSSS
-603 EEESRARKESGE
+603 TEGEFGDE
-615 QPINESSKPIE
+615 QPIDEPSKPLKD
-626 HQTMIDLVAQQAES
+626 QTMIDLVAQQAES
-640 IPDKIALEMKRNRE
+640 IPDKIALQMKRNGE

-666 SRQVAFTLWERGY
+666 SRQVAFVLWERGY

-706 VIVVPIDPQTAED
+706 VVVVPIDPQTAEG
-719 ELFALAEYTEAKAI
+719 EIFALTEYTEAKGI
-733 LASEACATRLHN
+733 LTSEAGVARLHN
-745 TQIKPNTGSASPEF
+745 AHTKPGAEAESLEF
-759 LNINRFCQPFV
+759 LDINRFCQPFGS
-770 WEQAENSVPTESE
+770 EQAENSVPTKSE
-783 LPPVPDNFPDVD
+783 LPAVPDQFPNVD
-795 IHPDTVASIIFT
+795 IDPDTVASIIFT

-812 DARGAMISHR
+812 DPRGAMLSHR
-822 GFIANVV
+822 GFIANVM
-829 AVSKALPP
+829 AVSQALPP

-868 ITYTN
+868 VTYTN
-873 SLRPTSILAIMR
+873 SLRPTTILAIMR
-885 ETKTTVLIG
+885 ETKITVLIG

-902 YDTIKRYVVQSPE
+902 YDAIKRYVVQSPE
-915 AMEAPLDPEII
+915 AMEAPLAPEVVEDI
-926 QEIQEALGGHIRV
+926 QAALGGHIRV

-950 VYDRFMEFGL
+950 IYDLFIELGL
-960 TIYQGYGM
+960 TIYQGYGI

-982 SKRGTV
+982 SKRSSV

-995 QLQIINPDEDG
+995 QLQIINPDEAG

-1011 ASSPSLMQGYYRNE
+1011 AHSPSLMQGYYRNQA
-1025 VVTEQVIR
+1025 VTGQVIR
-1033 DGLLYTGDLGYFDKE
+1033 DGLLHTGDLGYFDEE

-1071 VELEAIYR
+1071 VELEALYR
-1079 DSPLISEI
+1079 HSSLISEI
-1087 CVVGMSTDNL
+1087 CVVGMSTDNM

-1107 MCDENQNKAEV
+1107 VCDDNRDRAEV

-1126 QERAQ
+1126 QECAQ
-1131 DLPTYQHLQTVHFWD
+1131 DLPTYQHIQTVHFWD
-1146 TELPKRPGAAID
+1146 TELPKTSDAVIN
-1158 RQGVKEILGEKLS
+1158 RQRVKEILQEQLS
-1171 QQTEEAPQP
+1171 QQTQVAPRP
-1180 DPVKDTLAT
+1180 DPVKGSLDV
-1189 DGNADPLKSTPATD
+1189 DGNEGALKLTMATD
-1203 TPAGVEEIIISE
+1203 TASGVEEVIISE
-1215 LSRLARLPVDQIDLN
+1215 LSRLARLPADQIHLN

-1277 KTLQSES
+1277 KALQSEA

-1292 TSAYIERSETSPL
+1292 ISAHIEQSESSHL
-1305 SATLA
+1305 STTLA
-1310 GLFRFVVWAIYRC
+1310 GLFRFSVWAIYRY
-1323 YFSIKCNGLE
+1323 YFSIKCSGLE

-1356 MTVLK
+1356 MTVLGD
-1361 SESKRLRVLAAKDY
+1361 EFKRLRVLAAKDY

-1414 NECLLIYPEGTRSV
+1414 DECLLIYPEGTRSV

-1443 YETGSPIIPTYI
+1443 YESGSPIIPAYI
-1455 NGTYHALPK
+1455 DGTYHALPK
-1464 GRNLPRKSH
+1464 GKNLPRKSR
-1473 IQVTFGKPIAPPSGH
+1473 IQVIFGKPIVPSSGH
-1488 EIGKMD
+1488 EVGEMD
-1494 TVSGLEQETY
+1494 AASGLEHETY
-1504 RKLADAVRSEIEALS
+1504 RKLADAVRSEIEAL
-1519 RSTTRGKDPR
+1519 RADYLNREA

>member
-1 MLGFTV
+1 
-7 PVQPNLHCLKQF
+7 
-19 RATATVFN
+19 
-27 GSHDDYS
+27 
-34 VSPIWLKTK
+34 
-43 DDMQT
+43 MQT

-55 KVVLIAGATGFLG
+55 KVILIAGATGFLG

-76 TALPD
+76 TALPN

-86 LLIRSQTGANGEK
+86 LLIRSQTVANGEK

-106 ENEVFTSSAF
+106 ENEVFASSAF
-116 STLKQTHGE
+116 AKLKRIHGE
-125 QFNEWVREK
+125 QLEEWLREK

-147 GLSDTDYEMLQREIQ
+147 GLSDTDYETLQREVQ

-186 GAKYAV
+186 GSKYAV
-192 ELARGCNDVVFLHV
+192 ELAKSCNNAIFLHV
-206 STAFV
+206 STAYV

-232 QYQAEKG
+232 RYQAEKG
-239 EAIPGTL
+239 ELIPSTL
-246 DAEIEDIQQL
+246 DAEIEDIQRL
-256 SERIRNEANQ
+256 SEQVRIEANQ
-266 PEKLDQFRREVA
+266 PERLDQFRREVLR
-278 QNLGADTGE
+278 NLGADRGE
-287 KLDRQIEVSREKWIE
+287 KLNSQIDIAREKWVE
-302 QRLTDEGLKRA
+302 QRLIDEGLKRA

-328 GEQMITKT
+328 GEQMIAKA

-404 LAATVQTYYRRGVEV
+404 LAATVQTYYRRGIEV

-461 FPDEQKFQ
+461 FPDEAKFQ
-469 KDLRQKLR
+469 SGLRYKMR

-488 IPLRWAKRK
+488 LPLRWARRK
-497 DRRLAVKRNAI
+497 ERRIAVKKNAI

-545 QQFNFDMARIDWR
+545 QQFNFDMSRIDWR
-558 RYFQEV
+558 RYFQEI

-582 QRISEPTPNQIDES
+582 QRISEPTPDRIDEL
-596 PADVSSS
+596 PADTSS
-603 EEESRARKESGE
+603 EEEFRAHDESAE
-615 QPINESSKPIE
+615 PSVNESSKPIE
-626 HQTMIDLVAQQAES
+626 RQTMIDLVARQAES
-640 IPDKIALEMKRNRE
+640 IPDKIALQMKRGSE
-654 WVRYSYRQLYEV
+654 WVRYSYSQLYEV
-666 SRQVAFTLWERGY
+666 SRQVAFMLWERGY
-679 RKGDRVI
+679 REGDRAI

-706 VIVVPIDPQTAED
+706 VIVIPIDPQTAE
-719 ELFALAEYTEAKAI
+719 EEIFALAEYTESKAI
-733 LASEACATRLHN
+733 LASEACATRLQS
-745 TQIKPNTGSASPEF
+745 TPIKPSVESASPEF
-759 LNINRFCQPFV
+759 LNINSSCQPFEC
-770 WEQAENSVPTESE
+770 EQTEISVPTDSE
-783 LPPVPDNFPDVD
+783 LPAVPDNFPDVD
-795 IHPDTVASIIFT
+795 IDPDTVASIIFT

-837 EDTDRFLSVLP
+837 EDADRFLSVLP

-915 AMEAPLDPEII
+915 AMEAPIDPETVE
-926 QEIQEALGGHIRV
+926 EIQAALGGHIRV

-988 GPAVQGV
+988 GPEVQGV
-995 QLQIINPDEDG
+995 QLQIINPDDNG
-1006 VGEIV
+1006 IGEIV
-1011 ASSPSLMQGYYRNE
+1011 ASSPSLMQGYYRNQAM
-1025 VVTEQVIR
+1025 TKQVIR
-1033 DGLLYTGDLGYFDKE
+1033 DGLLYTGDLGYFDEE

-1071 VELEAIYR
+1071 VELEALYQH
-1079 DSPLISEI
+1079 SPLISEI

-1097 FEAAHAVIVP
+1097 FEAAHAIIVP
-1107 MCDENQNKAEV
+1107 VHDDNRDRTEV

-1126 QERAQ
+1126 QKRAQ

-1146 TELPKRPGAAID
+1146 TELPKTSDAMID
-1158 RQGVKEILGEKLS
+1158 RQRVKEVLQEHLS
-1171 QQTEEAPQP
+1171 RQTQEALQP

-1189 DGNADPLKSTPATD
+1189 DENEDASKSTVAPD
-1203 TPAGVEEIIISE
+1203 TPAGVEEVIILE
-1215 LSRLARLPVDQIDLN
+1215 LSRLARLPADQIQLN
-1230 SNLGTELGLDSMA
+1230 SNLGTALGLDSMA

-1277 KTLQSES
+1277 KTLQSDS
-1284 TPPPIDEE
+1284 APPPIDEE
-1292 TSAYIERSETSPL
+1292 TSAYIVRSESSL
-1305 SATLA
+1305 ISAALA
-1310 GLFRFVVWAIYRC
+1310 TLFRFGVWAIYRC

-1333 NLPREQPYIIAANHS
+1333 NLPREPYIIAANHS
-1348 SHLDTLAV
+1348 SHLDTLAI
-1356 MTVLK
+1356 MTVLGD
-1361 SESKRLRVLAAKDY
+1361 ECKRLRVLAAKDY

-1443 YETGSPIIPTYI
+1443 YETGSPIVPAYI
-1455 NGTYHALPK
+1455 DGTYHALPK
-1464 GRNLPRKSH
+1464 GRNLPRKSR
-1473 IQVTFGKPIAPPSGH
+1473 IRVTFGRPIMPSSGH
-1488 EIGKMD
+1488 EIGKTD
-1494 TVSGLEQETY
+1494 AASGLEQETY
-1504 RKLADAVRSEIEALS
+1504 RKLADAVRAEIEAL
-1519 RSTTRGKDPR
+1519 RADCVNREA

>member
-1 MLGFTV
+1 
-7 PVQPNLHCLKQF
+7 
-19 RATATVFN
+19 
-27 GSHDDYS
+27 
-34 VSPIWLKTK
+34 
-43 DDMQT
+43 MQT
-48 IPEFFHG
+48 IREFFHG
-55 KVVLIAGATGFLG
+55 KVILIAGATGFLG
-68 QALVAKIL
+68 QALVTKML

-86 LLIRSQTGANGEK
+86 LLIRSQTGANGEA

-106 ENEVFTSSAF
+106 ENDVFTSSAF
-116 STLKQTHGE
+116 AKLKQIHGE
-125 QFNEWVREK
+125 RFDRWVREK
-134 VCAVEGDMAYERL
+134 VCAIEGDLAYERL
-147 GLSDTDYEMLQREIQ
+147 GLSDADYETLQREVQ
-162 IFINS
+162 VFINS

-179 SLQSNVF
+179 SLQSNVL

-192 ELARGCNDVVFLHV
+192 ELAKSCNDAILLHV
-206 STAFV
+206 STAYV
-211 RGVQPGKVPEEL
+211 RGVRPGKVPEEL
-223 HPPYETYAE
+223 HPPYETYAQ

-239 EAIPGTL
+239 EVIPGTL
-246 DAEIEDIQQL
+246 DAEIEDIQRL
-256 SERIRNEANQ
+256 SEQVRNEANQ
-266 PEKLDQFRREVA
+266 PERLDQFRREA
-278 QNLGADTGE
+278 LRNLGAVTGD
-287 KLDRQIEVSREKWIE
+287 KLNRQIDIAREKWVE
-302 QRLTDEGLKRA
+302 QRLIDEGLKRA

-323 YMKAL
+323 YMKTL
-328 GEQMITKT
+328 GEQMIAKM

-359 GWLGGAL
+359 GWLGGTL

-386 DPDSILDI
+386 DPNSILDI
-394 IPADFVINAI
+394 IPVDFVINAM
-404 LAATVQTYYRRGVEV
+404 LAATVQTYHQRGIEV

-439 HDYFTRQPLLD
+439 HDYFVRQPMLD
-450 NGKPIPVPVWK
+450 NGQPIPVPVWK
-461 FPDEQKFQ
+461 FPDKEKFQ
-469 KDLRQKLR
+469 KDLHHKLR
-477 LLDTASRWLNR
+477 LLDTVSRWLSR
-488 IPLRWAKRK
+488 VPLRWAKRK

-508 ETLLHYVQIYGPYVR
+508 ETLLHYVQIYSPYVR
-523 LSFEFE
+523 LSFQFE
-529 IGKTEA
+529 IGKTEE
-535 LYDSLSPADQ
+535 LYRSLSPSDQ
-545 QQFNFDMARIDWR
+545 QLFNFDISRIDWR
-558 RYFQEV
+558 DYLQEI

-570 RHFLKLGDDSGS
+570 RHFLKLGDESGR
-582 QRISEPTPNQIDES
+582 QRISEPTPEQIDEL
-596 PADVSSS
+596 PADSSS
-603 EEESRARKESGE
+603 TEGEFGNE
-615 QPINESSKPIE
+615 QPIDEPSKPLKD
-626 HQTMIDLVAQQAES
+626 QTMIDLVAQQAES
-640 IPDKIALEMKRNRE
+640 IPDKIALQMKRNGE

-666 SRQVAFTLWERGY
+666 SRQVAFVLWERGY

-706 VIVVPIDPQTAED
+706 VVVVPIDPQTAEG
-719 ELFALAEYTEAKAI
+719 EIFALTEYTKAKGI
-733 LASEACATRLHN
+733 LTSEAGVARLHN
-745 TQIKPNTGSASPEF
+745 AQTKPGAEAESLEF
-759 LNINRFCQPFV
+759 LDINRFCQPFGS
-770 WEQAENSVPTESE
+770 EQAENSVPTKSE
-783 LPPVPDNFPDVD
+783 LPAVPDQFPNVD
-795 IHPDTVASIIFT
+795 IDPDTVASIIFT

-812 DARGAMISHR
+812 DPRGAMLSHR
-822 GFIANVV
+822 GFIANVM
-829 AVSKALPP
+829 AVSQALPP

-868 ITYTN
+868 VTYTN
-873 SLRPTSILAIMR
+873 SLRPTTILAIMR
-885 ETKTTVLIG
+885 ETKITVLIG

-902 YDTIKRYVVQSPE
+902 YDAIKRYVVQSPE
-915 AMEAPLDPEII
+915 AMEAPLAPEVVEDI
-926 QEIQEALGGHIRV
+926 QAALGGHIRV

-950 VYDRFMEFGL
+950 IYDLFIELGL
-960 TIYQGYGM
+960 TIYQGYGI

-982 SKRGTV
+982 SKRSSV

-995 QLQIINPDEDG
+995 QLQIINPDEAG

-1011 ASSPSLMQGYYRNE
+1011 AHSPSLMQGYYQNQA
-1025 VVTEQVIR
+1025 VTGQVIR
-1033 DGLLYTGDLGYFDKE
+1033 DGLLHTGDLGYFDEE

-1071 VELEAIYR
+1071 VELEALYR
-1079 DSPLISEI
+1079 HSSLISEI
-1087 CVVGMSTDNL
+1087 CVVGMSTDNM

-1107 MCDENQNKAEV
+1107 VCDNDRDRAEV

-1126 QERAQ
+1126 QECAQ
-1131 DLPTYQHLQTVHFWD
+1131 DLPTYQHIQTVHFWD
-1146 TELPKRPGAAID
+1146 TELPKTSDAVIN
-1158 RQGVKEILGEKLS
+1158 RQRVKEILQEQLS
-1171 QQTEEAPQP
+1171 QQTQVAPRP
-1180 DPVKDTLAT
+1180 DPVKGSLDV
-1189 DGNADPLKSTPATD
+1189 DGNEGALKLTMATD
-1203 TPAGVEEIIISE
+1203 TASGVEEVIISE
-1215 LSRLARLPVDQIDLN
+1215 LSRLARLPADQIHLN

-1277 KTLQSES
+1277 KALQSEA

-1292 TSAYIERSETSPL
+1292 ISAHIEQSESSHL
-1305 SATLA
+1305 STTLA
-1310 GLFRFVVWAIYRC
+1310 GLFRFSVWAIYRY
-1323 YFSIKCNGLE
+1323 YFSIKCSGLE

-1356 MTVLK
+1356 MTVLGD
-1361 SESKRLRVLAAKDY
+1361 EFKRLRVLAAKDY

-1414 NECLLIYPEGTRSV
+1414 DECLLIYPEGTRSV

-1443 YETGSPIIPTYI
+1443 YESGSPIIPAYI
-1455 NGTYHALPK
+1455 DGTYHALPK
-1464 GRNLPRKSH
+1464 GKNLPRKSR
-1473 IQVTFGKPIAPPSGH
+1473 IQVIFGKPIVPSSGH
-1488 EIGKMD
+1488 EVGEMD
-1494 TVSGLEQETY
+1494 AASGLEHETY
-1504 RKLADAVRSEIEALS
+1504 RKLADAVRSEIEAL
-1519 RSTTRGKDPR
+1519 RADYLNREA

>member
-1 MLGFTV
+1 
-7 PVQPNLHCLKQF
+7 
-19 RATATVFN
+19 
-27 GSHDDYS
+27 
-34 VSPIWLKTK
+34 
-43 DDMQT
+43 MQT

-55 KVVLIAGATGFLG
+55 KVILIAGATGFLG

-86 LLIRSQTGANGEK
+86 LLIRSQTVANGEK

-116 STLKQTHGE
+116 AKLKQIHGE
-125 QFNEWVREK
+125 QLREWLREK
-134 VCAVEGDMAYERL
+134 VYAVEGDMAYERL
-147 GLSDTDYEMLQREIQ
+147 GLSDTDYETLQREVQ

-186 GAKYAV
+186 GSKYAV
-192 ELARGCNDVVFLHV
+192 ELAKSCNNAIFLHV
-206 STAFV
+206 STAYV

-239 EAIPGTL
+239 ELIPSTL
-246 DAEIEDIQQL
+246 DAEIEDIQRL
-256 SERIRNEANQ
+256 SEQVRIDANQ
-266 PEKLDQFRREVA
+266 PERLDRFRREA
-278 QNLGADTGE
+278 LRNSGADTEE
-287 KLDRQIEVSREKWIE
+287 KLNSQIDIAREKWVE
-302 QRLTDEGLKRA
+302 QRLIDEGLKRA

-328 GEQMITKT
+328 GEQMIAKT

-404 LAATVQTYYRRGVEV
+404 LAATVQTYYRRGIEV

-450 NGKPIPVPVWK
+450 NGKPISVPVWK
-461 FPDEQKFQ
+461 FPDEAKFQ
-469 KDLRQKLR
+469 SDLRYKMR

-497 DRRLAVKRNAI
+497 DRRLAVKKNAI

-545 QQFNFDMARIDWR
+545 QQFNFDMSRIDWR
-558 RYFQEV
+558 RYFQEI

-582 QRISEPTPNQIDES
+582 QRISEPTPNRIDEL
-596 PADVSSS
+596 PVDTPS
-603 EEESRARKESGE
+603 EEEFRARQESEE
-615 QPINESSKPIE
+615 QSINGSSKPIE
-626 HQTMIDLVAQQAES
+626 DQTMIDLVAQQAAS
-640 IPDKIALEMKRNRE
+640 IPDKIALEMKRGGE
-654 WVRYSYRQLYEV
+654 WVRYSYSQLYEV

-679 RKGDRVI
+679 RKGDRAI

-706 VIVVPIDPQTAED
+706 VIVVPIDPQTAE
-719 ELFALAEYTEAKAI
+719 EEIFALAEYTEAKAI
-733 LASEACATRLHN
+733 LTSEACFTRLHS
-745 TQIKPNTGSASPEF
+745 TPIKSSAGSASLDF
-759 LNINRFCQPFV
+759 LNINRFCQPCEC
-770 WEQAENSVPTESE
+770 EQTETSVPTDSS
-783 LPPVPDNFPDVD
+783 LPAVPDNFPDVD

-822 GFIANVV
+822 GFVANVV

-915 AMEAPLDPEII
+915 AMEAPLDPETVK
-926 QEIQEALGGHIRV
+926 EIQAALGGHIRV

-988 GPAVQGV
+988 GPEVQGV
-995 QLQIINPDEDG
+995 ELQIINPDENG

-1011 ASSPSLMQGYYRNE
+1011 ASSPSLMQGYYRNQA
-1025 VVTEQVIR
+1025 VTEQVIR
-1033 DGLLYTGDLGYFDKE
+1033 DGLLYTGDLGYFDEE
-1048 GYLYLTGRSKDVIV
+1048 GYLYLAGRSKNVIV

-1071 VELEAIYR
+1071 VELEALYQH
-1079 DSPLISEI
+1079 SPLISEI

-1097 FEAAHAVIVP
+1097 FEAAHAIIVP
-1107 MCDENQNKAEV
+1107 VHDDNRDRTEV

-1146 TELPKRPGAAID
+1146 TELPKTSDAAVN
-1158 RQGVKEILGEKLS
+1158 RRRVKEVLQEQLS
-1171 QQTEEAPQP
+1171 RQAQVTPQP

-1189 DGNADPLKSTPATD
+1189 DGNEDTLKSTVATD
-1203 TPAGVEEIIISE
+1203 TPAGVEGVIISE
-1215 LSRLARLPVDQIDLN
+1215 LSRLARLPADQIQLN

-1277 KTLQSES
+1277 KTLQSDS
-1284 TPPPIDEE
+1284 APPPIDEE
-1292 TSAYIERSETSPL
+1292 TSAYIVRPESSL
-1305 SATLA
+1305 ISATLA
-1310 GLFRFVVWAIYRC
+1310 GLFRFGVWAIYKC

-1356 MTVLK
+1356 MTVLGD
-1361 SESKRLRVLAAKDY
+1361 ESKRLRVLAAKDY

-1443 YETGSPIIPTYI
+1443 YESGSPIIPTYI

-1464 GRNLPRKSH
+1464 GRNLPRKSR
-1473 IQVTFGKPIAPPSGH
+1473 IRVTFGKPIMPSSGH
-1488 EIGKMD
+1488 EIGKTD
-1494 TVSGLEQETY
+1494 AASGLEQETY
-1504 RKLADAVRSEIEALS
+1504 RKLADAVRAEIESLRADHVN
-1519 RSTTRGKDPR
+1519 REA

>member
-1 MLGFTV
+1 
-7 PVQPNLHCLKQF
+7 
-19 RATATVFN
+19 
-27 GSHDDYS
+27 
-34 VSPIWLKTK
+34 
-43 DDMQT
+43 MQT

-86 LLIRSQTGANGEK
+86 LLIRSQTGTDGEK

-116 STLKQTHGE
+116 AKLRQIHGE
-125 QFNEWVREK
+125 QLEEWLREK
-134 VCAVEGDMAYERL
+134 VYAVEGDMAYERL
-147 GLSDTDYEMLQREIQ
+147 GLSDSDYETLQREVQ

-179 SLQSNVF
+179 SLQSNVL
-186 GAKYAV
+186 GSKYAV

-206 STAFV
+206 STAYV

-246 DAEIEDIQQL
+246 EAEIEDIQQL
-256 SERIRNEANQ
+256 SKQVRIEANQ
-266 PEKLDQFRREVA
+266 PERLDQFRREAVK
-278 QNLGADTGE
+278 NLGVDTGD
-287 KLDRQIEVSREKWIE
+287 KLNRQIEVSREKWIE
-302 QRLTDEGLKRA
+302 QRLIDEGLKRA

-341 TAIIRQ
+341 TTIIRQ

-386 DPDSILDI
+386 DPNSILDI

-404 LAATVQTYYRRGVEV
+404 LAATVQTYYRRGIEV

-450 NGKPIPVPVWK
+450 NGVPIPVPVWK

-469 KDLRQKLR
+469 KDLRYKMR
-477 LLDTASRWLNR
+477 LLDTASRWLSR

-497 DRRLAVKRNAI
+497 DRRLAVKKNAI

-535 LYDSLSPADQ
+535 LYDSLSPSDQ
-545 QQFNFDMARIDWR
+545 QQFNFDMSRIDWR
-558 RYFQEV
+558 RYLQEV

-570 RHFLKLGDDSGS
+570 RHFLKLGDESGR
-582 QRISEPTPNQIDES
+582 QRISEPTPDQMDQLPRQDRDS
-596 PADVSSS
+596 KQPADASS
-603 EEESRARKESGE
+603 EEEFRTHKESE
-615 QPINESSKPIE
+615 ERSINQSSKPIE
-626 HQTMIDLVAQQAES
+626 DQTMIDLVAQQAAS
-640 IPDKIALEMKRNRE
+640 IPDKIALQMKRGGE
-654 WVRYSYRQLYEV
+654 WVRYSYSQLYEA
-666 SRQVAFTLWERGY
+666 SRQVAFVLWGRGY

-686 LFAENQPEWGIAYLA
+686 LFAENQPEWGITYLA
-701 AVQIG
+701 AVQVG
-706 VIVVPIDPQTAED
+706 VIVAPIDPQTAVE
-719 ELFALAEYTEAKAI
+719 EIFALAEYTEAKAI
-733 LASEACATRLHN
+733 LTSEACMDRLRGAQ
-745 TQIKPNTGSASPEF
+745 TKPIAESTSLDF
-759 LNINRFCQPFV
+759 LNINHFCQPFEG
-770 WEQAENSVPTESE
+770 EQVESSGTTALE
-783 LPPVPDNFPDVD
+783 LPAVPDNFPDVD

-902 YDTIKRYVVQSPE
+902 YDTIRRYVVQTPE
-915 AMEAPLDPEII
+915 AMEAPLDPETVE
-926 QEIQEALGGHIRV
+926 EIQAALGGHIRV

-988 GPAVQGV
+988 GPEVQGV
-995 QLQIINPDEDG
+995 QLQIINPDENG
-1006 VGEIV
+1006 IGEIV
-1011 ASSPSLMQGYYRNE
+1011 AGSPSLMQGYYRNQAM
-1025 VVTEQVIR
+1025 TEQVIR
-1033 DGLLYTGDLGYFDKE
+1033 DGLLYTGDLGYFDEE

-1071 VELEAIYR
+1071 VELERLYR
-1079 DSPLISEI
+1079 HSPLISEI

-1107 MCDENQNKAEV
+1107 VYDDNRDRAEV
-1118 EKAIHQHI
+1118 ERAIHQHI

-1146 TELPKRPGAAID
+1146 AELPKISDAEID
-1158 RQGVKEILGEKLS
+1158 RQGVKEILQEQLS
-1171 QQTEEAPQP
+1171 RQMQEIPQP
-1180 DPVKDTLAT
+1180 DSVKDTLNT
-1189 DGNADPLKSTPATD
+1189 DGNEDPLKPTVATGAS
-1203 TPAGVEEIIISE
+1203 AGVEEVIISE
-1215 LSRLARLPVDQIDLN
+1215 LSRLARLPADQIHLN

-1284 TPPPIDEE
+1284 TPSVIDEE
-1292 TSAYIERSETSPL
+1292 IPPHIKQSETSSL
-1305 SATLA
+1305 SAILA
-1310 GLFRFVVWAIYRC
+1310 GLFRFGVWAIYKC

-1333 NLPREQPYIIAANHS
+1333 NLPREPYIIAANHS

-1356 MTVLK
+1356 LTVLGK
-1361 SESKRLRVLAAKDY
+1361 ESKRLRVLAAKDY

-1464 GRNLPRKSH
+1464 GRNLPRKSR
-1473 IQVTFGKPIAPPSGH
+1473 IQVTFGKPIAPSSGH
-1488 EIGKMD
+1488 AVGATD
-1494 TVSGLEQETY
+1494 VASGLEQETY
-1504 RKLADAVRSEIEALS
+1504 RKLTDAVRSEIEAL
-1519 RSTTRGKDPR
+1519 RTDCVDREA

>member
-1 MLGFTV
+1 
-7 PVQPNLHCLKQF
+7 
-19 RATATVFN
+19 
-27 GSHDDYS
+27 
-34 VSPIWLKTK
+34 
-43 DDMQT
+43 MQT

-86 LLIRSQTGANGEK
+86 LLIRSQTGTDGEK

-116 STLKQTHGE
+116 AKLKQIHGE
-125 QFNEWVREK
+125 QLEEWLREK
-134 VCAVEGDMAYERL
+134 VYAVEGDMAYERL
-147 GLSDTDYEMLQREIQ
+147 GLSDNDYETLQREVQ

-186 GAKYAV
+186 GSKYAV
-192 ELARGCNDVVFLHV
+192 ELARGCQDVVFLHV

-232 QYQAEKG
+232 RYQAEKG

-246 DAEIEDIQQL
+246 EAEIEDIQQL
-256 SERIRNEANQ
+256 SEQVRSEANQ
-266 PEKLDQFRREVA
+266 PDKLDQFRREAVED
-278 QNLGADTGE
+278 LGVDTGE
-287 KLDRQIEVSREKWIE
+287 RLNRQIEVSREKWIE
-302 QRLTDEGLKRA
+302 QRLINEGLKRA

-336 RGDLP
+336 RGELP

-386 DPDSILDI
+386 DPNSILDI

-404 LAATVQTYYRRGVEV
+404 LAATVQTYYRRGIEV
-419 YHVASGARNPLTFGD
+419 YHIASGARNPLTFGD

-461 FPDEQKFQ
+461 FPDQQKFQ
-469 KDLRQKLR
+469 KDLRQKLH
-477 LLDTASRWLNR
+477 LLDTASRWLSR

-523 LSFEFE
+523 LSFKFE

-535 LYDSLSPADQ
+535 LYESLSPTDQ
-545 QQFNFDMARIDWR
+545 QQFNFDMSRIDWR
-558 RYFQEV
+558 RYLQEV

-582 QRISEPTPNQIDES
+582 QRISEPTPNQIDEL
-596 PADVSSS
+596 PMDTSS
-603 EEESRARKESGE
+603 EEEFRGSEE
-615 QPINESSKPIE
+615 QPIDEISKPIE
-626 HQTMIDLVAQQAES
+626 HQTMIDLVARQAES
-640 IPDKIALEMKRNRE
+640 IPDKIALEMKRDGE
-654 WVRYSYRQLYEV
+654 WVRYSYSQLYGV
-666 SRQVAFTLWERGY
+666 SRQVAFALWERGY

-706 VIVVPIDPQTAED
+706 VIVVPIDPQTAE
-719 ELFALAEYTEAKAI
+719 EEIFALAKYTGAKAI
-733 LASEACATRLHN
+733 LTSEACMDRLHG
-745 TQIKPNTGSASPEF
+745 TQTEPSAKSASLEF
-759 LNINRFCQPFV
+759 LNINRFCQPFEN
-770 WEQAENSVPTESE
+770 EQAETSVPAEPE
-783 LPPVPDNFPDVD
+783 LPAVPDNFPDVD
-795 IHPDTVASIIFT
+795 INPDTVASIIFT

-915 AMEAPLDPEII
+915 AMEPPLDPEVV
-926 QEIQEALGGHIRV
+926 QEIQAALGGHIRV

-988 GPAVQGV
+988 GPEVQGV
-995 QLQIINPDEDG
+995 QLQIINPDENG
-1006 VGEIV
+1006 IGEIV
-1011 ASSPSLMQGYYRNE
+1011 ASSPSLMQGYYRNQAM
-1025 VVTEQVIR
+1025 TEQVIR
-1033 DGLLYTGDLGYFDKE
+1033 DGLLHTGDLGYFDEE

-1071 VELEAIYR
+1071 VELEMLYR
-1079 DSPLISEI
+1079 HSPLISEI

-1107 MCDENQNKAEV
+1107 VRDDNQDRVEV
-1118 EKAIHQHI
+1118 EKALHQHI

-1146 TELPKRPGAAID
+1146 TELPKTSEAVID
-1158 RQGVKEILGEKLS
+1158 RQRVKEVLQEQLS
-1171 QQTEEAPQP
+1171 QQAQSAPQP

-1189 DGNADPLKSTPATD
+1189 DKNEDALKSALASD
-1203 TPAGVEEIIISE
+1203 TPAGIEEVIISE
-1215 LSRLARLPVDQIDLN
+1215 LSRLARLPADQIHLN

-1277 KTLQSES
+1277 KTVQSES
-1284 TPPPIDEE
+1284 TPSAIDEE
-1292 TSAYIERSETSPL
+1292 TSAHIVRSESSL
-1305 SATLA
+1305 ISATLA
-1310 GLFRFVVWAIYRC
+1310 GLFRFGVWTIYKC

-1333 NLPREQPYIIAANHS
+1333 NLPREPYIIAANHS
-1348 SHLDTLAV
+1348 SHLDTLAI
-1356 MTVLK
+1356 MTVLGD
-1361 SESKRLRVLAAKDY
+1361 ECKRLRVLAAKDY

-1443 YETGSPIIPTYI
+1443 YETGSPIVPAYI
-1455 NGTYHALPK
+1455 DGTYRALPK
-1464 GRNLPRKSH
+1464 GRNLPRKSR
-1473 IQVTFGKPIAPPSGH
+1473 IRVTFGKPLMPSSGH
-1488 EIGKMD
+1488 GIEKTD
-1494 TVSGLEQETY
+1494 AASGLEQETY
-1504 RKLADAVRSEIEALS
+1504 RKLADAVRAEIEAL
-1519 RSTTRGKDPR
+1519 RADCVNREA

>member
-1 MLGFTV
+1 
-7 PVQPNLHCLKQF
+7 
-19 RATATVFN
+19 
-27 GSHDDYS
+27 
-34 VSPIWLKTK
+34 
-43 DDMQT
+43 MQT
-48 IPEFFHG
+48 IREFFHG
-55 KVVLIAGATGFLG
+55 KVILIAGATGFLG
-68 QALVAKIL
+68 QALVTKML

-86 LLIRSQTGANGEK
+86 LLIRSQTGANGEA

-106 ENEVFTSSAF
+106 ENDVFTSSAF
-116 STLKQTHGE
+116 AKLKQIHGE
-125 QFNEWVREK
+125 RFDRWVREK

-147 GLSDTDYEMLQREIQ
+147 GLSDADYETLQREVQ
-162 IFINS
+162 VFINS

-179 SLQSNVF
+179 SLQSNVL

-192 ELARGCNDVVFLHV
+192 ELAKSCNDAILLHV
-206 STAFV
+206 STAYV
-211 RGVQPGKVPEEL
+211 RGVRPGKVPEEL
-223 HPPYETYAE
+223 HPPYETYAQ

-239 EAIPGTL
+239 EVIPGTL
-246 DAEIEDIQQL
+246 DAEIEDIQRL
-256 SERIRNEANQ
+256 SEQVRNEANQ
-266 PEKLDQFRREVA
+266 PERLDQFRREA
-278 QNLGADTGE
+278 LRNLGAVTGD
-287 KLDRQIEVSREKWIE
+287 KLNRQIDIAREKWVE
-302 QRLTDEGLKRA
+302 QRLIDEGLKRA

-328 GEQMITKT
+328 GEQMIAKM

-359 GWLGGAL
+359 GWLGGTL

-386 DPDSILDI
+386 DPNSILDI
-394 IPADFVINAI
+394 IPVDFVINAM
-404 LAATVQTYYRRGVEV
+404 LAATVQTYHQRGIEV

-439 HDYFTRQPLLD
+439 HDYFVRQPMLD

-461 FPDEQKFQ
+461 FPDKEKFQ
-469 KDLRQKLR
+469 KDLHHKLR
-477 LLDTASRWLNR
+477 LLDTVSRWLSWV
-488 IPLRWAKRK
+488 PLRWAKRK

-508 ETLLHYVQIYGPYVR
+508 ETLLHYVQIYSPYVR
-523 LSFEFE
+523 LSFQFE
-529 IGKTEA
+529 IGKTEE
-535 LYDSLSPADQ
+535 LYRSLSPSDQ
-545 QQFNFDMARIDWR
+545 QLFNFDISRIDWR
-558 RYFQEV
+558 DYLQEI

-570 RHFLKLGDDSGS
+570 RHFLKLGDESGR
-582 QRISEPTPNQIDES
+582 QRISEPIPEQIDEL
-596 PADVSSS
+596 PADSSS
-603 EEESRARKESGE
+603 TEGEFGNE
-615 QPINESSKPIE
+615 QPIDESSKPLKD
-626 HQTMIDLVAQQAES
+626 QTMIDLVAQQAES
-640 IPDKIALEMKRNRE
+640 IPDKIALQMKRNGE

-666 SRQVAFTLWERGY
+666 SRQVAFVLWERGY

-706 VIVVPIDPQTAED
+706 VVVVPIDPQTAEG
-719 ELFALAEYTEAKAI
+719 EIFALTEYTEAKGI
-733 LASEACATRLHN
+733 LTSEAGVARLHN
-745 TQIKPNTGSASPEF
+745 AHTKPGAEAESLEF
-759 LNINRFCQPFV
+759 LDINRFCQPFGS
-770 WEQAENSVPTESE
+770 EQAENSVPTKSE
-783 LPPVPDNFPDVD
+783 LPAVPDQFPNVD
-795 IHPDTVASIIFT
+795 IDPDTVASIIFT

-812 DARGAMISHR
+812 DPRGAMLSHR
-822 GFIANVV
+822 GFIANVM
-829 AVSKALPP
+829 AVSQALPP

-868 ITYTN
+868 VTYTN
-873 SLRPTSILAIMR
+873 SLRPTTILAIMR
-885 ETKTTVLIG
+885 ETKITVLIG

-902 YDTIKRYVVQSPE
+902 YDAIKRYVVQSPE
-915 AMEAPLDPEII
+915 AMEAPLAPEVVEDI
-926 QEIQEALGGHIRV
+926 QAALGGHIRV

-950 VYDRFMEFGL
+950 IYDLFIELGL
-960 TIYQGYGM
+960 TIYQGYGI

-982 SKRGTV
+982 SKRSSV

-995 QLQIINPDEDG
+995 QLQIINPDEAG

-1011 ASSPSLMQGYYRNE
+1011 AHSPSLMQGYYRNQA
-1025 VVTEQVIR
+1025 VTGQVIR
-1033 DGLLYTGDLGYFDKE
+1033 DGLLHTGDLGYFDEE

-1071 VELEAIYR
+1071 VELEALYR
-1079 DSPLISEI
+1079 HSSLISEI
-1087 CVVGMSTDNL
+1087 CVVGMSTDNM

-1107 MCDENQNKAEV
+1107 VCDNDRDRAEV

-1126 QERAQ
+1126 QECAQ
-1131 DLPTYQHLQTVHFWD
+1131 DLPTYQHIQTVHFWD
-1146 TELPKRPGAAID
+1146 TELPKTSDAVIN
-1158 RQGVKEILGEKLS
+1158 RQRVKEILQEQLS
-1171 QQTEEAPQP
+1171 QQTQVAPRP
-1180 DPVKDTLAT
+1180 DPVKGSLDV
-1189 DGNADPLKSTPATD
+1189 DGNEGALKLTMATD
-1203 TPAGVEEIIISE
+1203 TASGVEEVIISE
-1215 LSRLARLPVDQIDLN
+1215 LSRLARLPADQIHLN

-1277 KTLQSES
+1277 KALQSEA

-1292 TSAYIERSETSPL
+1292 ISAHIEQSESSHL
-1305 SATLA
+1305 STTLA
-1310 GLFRFVVWAIYRC
+1310 GLFRFSVWAIYRY
-1323 YFSIKCNGLE
+1323 YFSIKCSGLE

-1356 MTVLK
+1356 MTVLGD
-1361 SESKRLRVLAAKDY
+1361 EFKRLRVLAAKDY

-1414 NECLLIYPEGTRSV
+1414 DECLLIYPEGTRSV

-1443 YETGSPIIPTYI
+1443 YESGSPIIPAYI
-1455 NGTYHALPK
+1455 DGTYHALPK
-1464 GRNLPRKSH
+1464 GKNLPRKSR
-1473 IQVTFGKPIAPPSGH
+1473 IQVIFGKPIVPSSGH
-1488 EIGKMD
+1488 EVGEMD
-1494 TVSGLEQETY
+1494 AASGLEHETY
-1504 RKLADAVRSEIEALS
+1504 RKLADAVRSEIEAL
-1519 RSTTRGKDPR
+1519 RADYLNREA

>member
-1 MLGFTV
+1 
-7 PVQPNLHCLKQF
+7 
-19 RATATVFN
+19 
-27 GSHDDYS
+27 
-34 VSPIWLKTK
+34 
-43 DDMQT
+43 MQT
-48 IPEFFHG
+48 IREFFHG
-55 KVVLIAGATGFLG
+55 KVILIAGATGFLG
-68 QALVAKIL
+68 QALVTKML

-86 LLIRSQTGANGEK
+86 LLIRSQTGANGEA

-106 ENEVFTSSAF
+106 ENDVFTSSAF
-116 STLKQTHGE
+116 AKLKQIHGE
-125 QFNEWVREK
+125 RFDRWVREK
-134 VCAVEGDMAYERL
+134 VCAIEGDLAYERL
-147 GLSDTDYEMLQREIQ
+147 GLSDADYETLQREVQ
-162 IFINS
+162 VFINS

-179 SLQSNVF
+179 SLQSNVL

-192 ELARGCNDVVFLHV
+192 ELAKSCNDAILLHV
-206 STAFV
+206 STAYV
-211 RGVQPGKVPEEL
+211 RGVRPGKVPEEL
-223 HPPYETYAE
+223 HPPYETYAQ

-239 EAIPGTL
+239 EVIPGTL
-246 DAEIEDIQQL
+246 DAEIEDIQRL
-256 SERIRNEANQ
+256 SEQVRNEANQ
-266 PEKLDQFRREVA
+266 PERLDQFRREA
-278 QNLGADTGE
+278 LRNLGAVTGD
-287 KLDRQIEVSREKWIE
+287 KLNRQIDIAREKWVE
-302 QRLTDEGLKRA
+302 QRLIDEGLKRA

-323 YMKAL
+323 YMKTL
-328 GEQMITKT
+328 GEQMIAKM

-359 GWLGGAL
+359 GWLGGTL

-386 DPDSILDI
+386 DPNSILDI
-394 IPADFVINAI
+394 IPVDFVINAM
-404 LAATVQTYYRRGVEV
+404 LAATVQTYHQRGIEV

-439 HDYFTRQPLLD
+439 HDYFVRQPMLD
-450 NGKPIPVPVWK
+450 NGQPIPVPVWK
-461 FPDEQKFQ
+461 FPDKEKFQ
-469 KDLRQKLR
+469 KDLHHKLR
-477 LLDTASRWLNR
+477 LLDTVSRWLSR
-488 IPLRWAKRK
+488 VPLRWAKRK

-508 ETLLHYVQIYGPYVR
+508 ETLLHYVQIYSPYVR
-523 LSFEFE
+523 LSFQFE
-529 IGKTEA
+529 IGKTEE
-535 LYDSLSPADQ
+535 LYRSLSPSDQ
-545 QQFNFDMARIDWR
+545 QLFNFDISRIDWR
-558 RYFQEV
+558 DYLQEI

-570 RHFLKLGDDSGS
+570 RHFLKLGDESGR
-582 QRISEPTPNQIDES
+582 QRISEPTPEQIDEL
-596 PADVSSS
+596 PADSSS
-603 EEESRARKESGE
+603 TEGEFGNE
-615 QPINESSKPIE
+615 QPIDEPSKPLKD
-626 HQTMIDLVAQQAES
+626 QTMIDLVAQQAES
-640 IPDKIALEMKRNRE
+640 IPDKIALQMKRNGE

-666 SRQVAFTLWERGY
+666 SRQVAFVLWERGY

-706 VIVVPIDPQTAED
+706 VVVVPIDPQTAEG
-719 ELFALAEYTEAKAI
+719 EIFALTEYTEAKGI
-733 LASEACATRLHN
+733 LTSEAGVARLHN
-745 TQIKPNTGSASPEF
+745 AHTKPGAEAESLEF
-759 LNINRFCQPFV
+759 LDINRFCQPFGS
-770 WEQAENSVPTESE
+770 EQAENSVPTKSE
-783 LPPVPDNFPDVD
+783 LPAVPDQFPNVD
-795 IHPDTVASIIFT
+795 IDPDTVASIIFT

-812 DARGAMISHR
+812 DPRGAMLSHR
-822 GFIANVV
+822 GFIANVM
-829 AVSKALPP
+829 AVSQALPP

-868 ITYTN
+868 VTYTN
-873 SLRPTSILAIMR
+873 SLRPTTILAIMR
-885 ETKTTVLIG
+885 ETKITVLIG

-902 YDTIKRYVVQSPE
+902 YDAIKRYVVQSPE
-915 AMEAPLDPEII
+915 AMEAPLAPEVVEDI
-926 QEIQEALGGHIRV
+926 QAALGGHIRV

-950 VYDRFMEFGL
+950 IYDLFIELGL
-960 TIYQGYGM
+960 TIYQGYGI

-982 SKRGTV
+982 SKRSSV

-995 QLQIINPDEDG
+995 QLQIINPDEAG

-1011 ASSPSLMQGYYRNE
+1011 AHSPSLMQGYYRNQA
-1025 VVTEQVIR
+1025 VTGQVIR
-1033 DGLLYTGDLGYFDKE
+1033 DGLLHTGDLGYFDEE

-1071 VELEAIYR
+1071 VELEALYR
-1079 DSPLISEI
+1079 HSSLISEI
-1087 CVVGMSTDNL
+1087 CVVGMSTDNM

-1107 MCDENQNKAEV
+1107 VCDNDRDRAEV

-1126 QERAQ
+1126 QECAQ
-1131 DLPTYQHLQTVHFWD
+1131 DLPTYQHIQTVHFWD
-1146 TELPKRPGAAID
+1146 TELPKTSDAVIN
-1158 RQGVKEILGEKLS
+1158 RQRVKEILQEQLS
-1171 QQTEEAPQP
+1171 QQTQVAPRP
-1180 DPVKDTLAT
+1180 DPVKGSLDV
-1189 DGNADPLKSTPATD
+1189 DGNEGALKLTMATD
-1203 TPAGVEEIIISE
+1203 TASGVEEVIISE
-1215 LSRLARLPVDQIDLN
+1215 LSRLARLPADQIHLN

-1277 KTLQSES
+1277 KALQSEA

-1292 TSAYIERSETSPL
+1292 ISAHIEQSESSHL
-1305 SATLA
+1305 STTLA
-1310 GLFRFVVWAIYRC
+1310 GLFRFSVWAIYRY
-1323 YFSIKCNGLE
+1323 YFSIKCSGLE

-1356 MTVLK
+1356 MTVLGD
-1361 SESKRLRVLAAKDY
+1361 EFKRLRVLAAKDY

-1414 NECLLIYPEGTRSV
+1414 DECLLIYPEGTRSV

-1443 YETGSPIIPTYI
+1443 YESGSPIIPAYI
-1455 NGTYHALPK
+1455 DGTYHALPK
-1464 GRNLPRKSH
+1464 GKNLPRKSR
-1473 IQVTFGKPIAPPSGH
+1473 IQVIFGKPIVPSSGH
-1488 EIGKMD
+1488 EVGEMD
-1494 TVSGLEQETY
+1494 AASGLEHETY
-1504 RKLADAVRSEIEALS
+1504 RKLADAVRSEIEAL
-1519 RSTTRGKDPR
+1519 RADYLNREA

>member
-1 MLGFTV
+1 
-7 PVQPNLHCLKQF
+7 
-19 RATATVFN
+19 
-27 GSHDDYS
+27 
-34 VSPIWLKTK
+34 
-43 DDMQT
+43 MQT

-55 KVVLIAGATGFLG
+55 KVILIAGATGFLG

-81 VKRIY
+81 VKRLY
-86 LLIRSQTGANGEK
+86 LIIRSQTGTDGEK

-106 ENEVFTSSAF
+106 ERDVFASSAF
-116 STLKQTHGE
+116 AKLRQIHGDR
-125 QFNEWVREK
+125 FDGWVREK
-134 VCAVEGDMAYERL
+134 VCAVEGDLAYERL
-147 GLSDTDYEMLQREIQ
+147 GLSDTDYETLRREVQ
-162 IFINS
+162 VFINS
-167 GGLVKFDPPIDA
+167 GGLVKFDPPIDD
-179 SLQSNVF
+179 SLQSNVL
-186 GAKYAV
+186 GARYAV
-192 ELARGCNDVVFLHV
+192 ELAKSCNDAIFLHV

-239 EAIPGTL
+239 EMIPGTL
-246 DAEIEDIQQL
+246 DAEIEDIQRL
-256 SERIRNEANQ
+256 SERVRDEANQ
-266 PEKLDQFRREVA
+266 PEKLDQFRREA
-278 QNLGADTGE
+278 AKNLGTDTGE
-287 KLDRQIEVSREKWIE
+287 RLNRQIEVAREKWIE
-302 QRLTDEGLKRA
+302 QRLIDEGLKRA
-313 HARGWNDTYT
+313 NARGWNDTYT

-341 TAIIRQ
+341 TGIIRQ

-376 GKGRLPDFPG
+376 AKGRLPDFPG
-386 DPDSILDI
+386 DPSSILDI

-404 LAATVQTYYRRGVEV
+404 LAATVQTFHQRGIEV

-439 HDYFTRQPLLD
+439 HDYFVRQPMLD

-461 FPDEQKFQ
+461 FPDEAKFRR
-469 KDLRQKLR
+469 DLHQKLR
-477 LLDTASRWLNR
+477 LLDTASRWLGR
-488 IPLRWAKRK
+488 IPLRWARRK
-497 DRRLAVKRNAI
+497 DRRIAVKRNAI

-523 LSFEFE
+523 LSFQFQ
-529 IGKTEA
+529 IDKTEA
-535 LYDSLSPADQ
+535 LFHSLSPSDKQ
-545 QQFNFDMARIDWR
+545 LFNFDISRIDWR
-558 RYFQEV
+558 NYFQEI

-570 RHFLKLGDDSGS
+570 RHFLKLGDESGS
-582 QRISEPTPNQIDES
+582 QRISEPTVESIDELPEDS
-596 PADVSSS
+596 PASDREFSAEGES
-603 EEESRARKESGE
+603 EEQSGSA
-615 QPINESSKPIE
+615 PSESSQQDQDLKSLGS
-626 HQTMIDLVAQQAES
+626 QTMIDLVAQQAAS
-640 IPDKIALEMKRNRE
+640 IPDKIALEMKRGGE
-654 WVRYSYRQLYEV
+654 WVRYSYRQLYEA
-666 SRQVAFTLWERGY
+666 SRQAAFMLWERGY

-686 LFAENQPEWGIAYLA
+686 LFAENQPEWGVAYLA

-706 VIVVPIDPQTAED
+706 VIVVPIDPQTAE
-719 ELFALAEYTEAKAI
+719 EEIFALAEYTEAKAI
-733 LASEACATRLHN
+733 LTSETCLARLN
-745 TQIKPNTGSASPEF
+745 SPAIKPSDESASPEF
-759 LNINRFCQPFV
+759 LNINSFCQPFES
-770 WEQAENSVPTESE
+770 EQTETSVPTESI
-783 LPPVPDNFPDVD
+783 LPAVPDNFPDVD
-795 IHPDTVASIIFT
+795 IQPDTVASIIFT

-829 AVSKALPP
+829 AVSQALPP

-873 SLRPTSILAIMR
+873 NLRPTTILALMQ

-902 YDTIKRYVVQSPE
+902 YDTIKRYVVKSPE
-915 AMEAPLDPEII
+915 VMEAPLDPETIA
-926 QEIQEALGGHIRV
+926 EIQAALGGHIRV

-950 VYDRFMEFGL
+950 VYDRFTEFGL

-988 GPAVQGV
+988 GPAVEGV
-995 QLQIINPDEDG
+995 ELQIINSDEEG
-1006 VGEIV
+1006 IGEIV

-1025 VVTEQVIR
+1025 SMTEQVIR

-1071 VELEAIYR
+1071 VELEALYR
-1079 DSPLISEI
+1079 HSPLISEI

-1107 MCDENQNKAEV
+1107 VCDENRDRAEV
-1118 EKAIHQHI
+1118 EQAVHQHI

-1131 DLPTYQHLQTVHFWD
+1131 DLPTYQHLQTVHFW
-1146 TELPKRPGAAID
+1146 EAALPKTSGAGID
-1158 RQGVKEILGEKLS
+1158 RQRVKEVLQEQLFRK
-1171 QQTEEAPQP
+1171 TEEAPQS
-1180 DPVKDTLAT
+1180 DPAEDTLDAGGKET
-1189 DGNADPLKSTPATD
+1189 SGAAVESGA
-1203 TPAGVEEIIISE
+1203 PAGVEQVIISE
-1215 LSRLARLPVDQIDLN
+1215 LSRLAKLPADQIRLN

-1249 LLESRLQRSIP
+1249 LLESRLQRTIP

-1277 KTLQSES
+1277 KTLQSEA
-1284 TPPPIDEE
+1284 TPLPIDKE
-1292 TSAYIERSETSPL
+1292 TSAYIERSASSPV
-1305 SATLA
+1305 SAALA
-1310 GLFRFVVWAIYRC
+1310 GLFRFSVWAIYRG
-1323 YFSIKCNGLE
+1323 YFSIKCNGLD

-1348 SHLDTLAV
+1348 SHLDTLAI

-1375 WFSTR
+1375 WFGTR

-1401 LQGLRISQEVLKQ
+1401 LQGLRISQEILKQ

-1443 YETGSPIIPTYI
+1443 FETGSPIIPTYI
-1455 NGTYHALPK
+1455 DGTYRALPK
-1464 GRNLPRKSH
+1464 GKSFPSKSRVR
-1473 IQVTFGKPIAPPSGH
+1473 VTFGKPIMPPSGH
-1488 EIGKMD
+1488 DASAAD
-1494 TVSGLEQETY
+1494 TAAGLEQETY
-1504 RKLADAVRSEIEALS
+1504 RNLADAVRAEIEALRADS
-1519 RSTTRGKDPR
+1519 ADRGA

>member
-1 MLGFTV
+1 
-7 PVQPNLHCLKQF
+7 
-19 RATATVFN
+19 
-27 GSHDDYS
+27 
-34 VSPIWLKTK
+34 
-43 DDMQT
+43 MQT

-55 KVVLIAGATGFLG
+55 KVILIAGATGFLG

-81 VKRIY
+81 VKRVY

-116 STLKQTHGE
+116 AKLKRTHGE
-125 QFNEWVREK
+125 QFDGWVREK
-134 VCAVEGDMAYERL
+134 VYAVEGDMAYERL
-147 GLSDTDYEMLQREIQ
+147 GLSDTDYETLKREVQ

-192 ELARGCNDVVFLHV
+192 ELAKSCNDAVLLHV
-206 STAFV
+206 STAYV

-239 EAIPGTL
+239 EVIPRTL
-246 DAEIEDIQQL
+246 EAEIEDIQRL
-256 SERIRNEANQ
+256 SEQVRDEANR
-266 PEKLDQFRREVA
+266 PEKFDQFRREVRR
-278 QNLGADTGE
+278 NSGAETGE
-287 KLDRQIEVSREKWIE
+287 RLNRQIDIAREKWVE
-302 QRLTDEGLKRA
+302 QRLIDEGLKRA

-328 GEQMITKT
+328 GEQMIIKT

-404 LAATVQTYYRRGVEV
+404 LAATVQTYYRRGIEV

-461 FPDEQKFQ
+461 FPDEAKFQ
-469 KDLRQKLR
+469 SDLRGKMR

-497 DRRLAVKRNAI
+497 ARRIAVKRNAI

-535 LYDSLSPADQ
+535 LYDSLSLSDQ
-545 QQFNFDMARIDWR
+545 QHFNFDISRIDWR
-558 RYFQEV
+558 YYLQEV

-570 RHFLKLGDDSGS
+570 RHFLKLGDESER
-582 QRISEPTPNQIDES
+582 QRISEPIPEQIDEL
-596 PADVSSS
+596 PADSSAS
-603 EEESRARKESGE
+603 EREVRAHDEPGDQS
-615 QPINESSKPIE
+615 INESSKPSQQDRDSE
-626 HQTMIDLVAQQAES
+626 QLEAQTMIDLVAQQAES
-640 IPDKIALEMKRNRE
+640 IPDKIALEMKRGGE

-706 VIVVPIDPQTAED
+706 VVVVPIDPQTAE
-719 ELFALAEYTEAKAI
+719 EEIFALSEYTEAKAI
-733 LASEACATRLHN
+733 LASEACIGRLHD
-745 TQIKPNTGSASPEF
+745 TQIKPSTGSASLKF
-759 LNINRFCQPFV
+759 LNINRFCQPFE
-770 WEQAENSVPTESE
+770 WGQAENSVPTESE
-783 LPPVPDNFPDVD
+783 LPAIPDNFPDVD
-795 IHPDTVASIIFT
+795 IQPDTVASTIFT

-868 ITYTN
+868 ITYIN
-873 SLRPTSILAIMR
+873 SLRPTTILAIMR
-885 ETKTTVLIG
+885 ETKTTVVIG

-915 AMEAPLDPEII
+915 AMEAPLDPEVV
-926 QEIQEALGGHIRV
+926 QEIQAALGGHIRV

-988 GPAVQGV
+988 GPAVQGA

-1025 VVTEQVIR
+1025 AVTAQVIR
-1033 DGLLYTGDLGYFDKE
+1033 DGLLYTGDLGYFDEE
-1048 GYLYLTGRSKDVIV
+1048 GYLCLTGRSKDVIV

-1071 VELEAIYR
+1071 VELEALYR
-1079 DSPLISEI
+1079 HNPLISEI

-1107 MCDENQNKAEV
+1107 VRDDNRDRVEV

-1131 DLPTYQHLQTVHFWD
+1131 DLPTYQHLHTVHFWD
-1146 TELPKRPGAAID
+1146 TELPKTSGALVN
-1158 RQGVKEILGEKLS
+1158 RQRVKEILHEKLS
-1171 QQTEEAPQP
+1171 RQTQEAPQP
-1180 DPVKDTLAT
+1180 NPVKDTLAT
-1189 DGNADPLKSTPATD
+1189 DGNENPLKSTVATD
-1203 TPAGVEEIIISE
+1203 TSAGVEEVIISE
-1215 LSRLARLPVDQIDLN
+1215 LSRLARLPADQIHLN

-1249 LLESRLQRSIP
+1249 LLELRLQRSIP

-1277 KTLQSES
+1277 KTLQSKS
-1284 TPPPIDEE
+1284 TQLSIDAE
-1292 TSAYIERSETSPL
+1292 TSAYIEQSESSHF

-1310 GLFRFVVWAIYRC
+1310 GLFRFGVRAIYRH

-1356 MTVLK
+1356 MTVLGD
-1361 SESKRLRVLAAKDY
+1361 ESKRLRVLAAKDY

-1443 YETGSPIIPTYI
+1443 YETRSPIIPTYI

-1464 GRNLPRKSH
+1464 GKNLPRKSH
-1473 IQVTFGKPIAPPSGH
+1473 IQVVFGKPVTPPSRH
-1488 EIGKMD
+1488 EMGEMD
-1494 TVSGLEQETY
+1494 AASGLDQETY
-1504 RKLADAVRSEIEALS
+1504 RKLADAVRTEIEAL
-1519 RSTTRGKDPR
+1519 RADCVDREA

>member
-1 MLGFTV
+1 
-7 PVQPNLHCLKQF
+7 
-19 RATATVFN
+19 
-27 GSHDDYS
+27 
-34 VSPIWLKTK
+34 
-43 DDMQT
+43 MQT

-55 KVVLIAGATGFLG
+55 KVILIAGATGFLG

-86 LLIRSQTGANGEK
+86 LLIRSQTGTDGEK

-106 ENEVFTSSAF
+106 EKDIFASSAF
-116 STLKQTHGE
+116 EKLKQIHGE
-125 QFNEWVREK
+125 RFDGWVREK
-134 VCAVEGDMAYERL
+134 VYAVEGDLAYERL
-147 GLSDTDYEMLQREIQ
+147 GLSDTDYETLQREVQ

-167 GGLVKFDPPIDA
+167 GGLVKFDPPIDE
-179 SLQSNVF
+179 SLQSNVL

-192 ELARGCNDVVFLHV
+192 ELAKSCNDAIFLHV

-211 RGVQPGKVPEEL
+211 RGVQPGSVPEEL

-246 DAEIEDIQQL
+246 DAEIEDVQRLAEQV
-256 SERIRNEANQ
+256 RDEANQ
-266 PEKLDQFRREVA
+266 PEKLDQFRREA
-278 QNLGADTGE
+278 IRNLGVDTGE
-287 KLDRQIEVSREKWIE
+287 RLNRQIEVTREKWIE
-302 QRLTDEGLKRA
+302 QRLIDEGLKRA

-341 TAIIRQ
+341 TAVIRQ

-376 GKGRLPDFPG
+376 AKGRLPDFPG
-386 DPDSILDI
+386 DPNSILDI

-404 LAATVQTYYRRGVEV
+404 LAATVQTYYRRGIEV

-439 HDYFTRQPLLD
+439 HDYFVRQPMLD

-461 FPDEQKFQ
+461 FPDEAKFQ

-477 LLDTASRWLNR
+477 LLDTASRWLSR
-488 IPLRWAKRK
+488 IPLRWARRK
-497 DRRLAVKRNAI
+497 DRRIAVKKNAI

-523 LSFEFE
+523 LSFQFQ
-529 IGKTEA
+529 IGKTEE
-535 LYDSLSPADQ
+535 LFQSLSPSDKQ
-545 QQFNFDMARIDWR
+545 HFNFDISRIDWR
-558 RYFQEV
+558 YYFQEI

-570 RHFLKLGDDSGS
+570 RHFLKLGDESGS
-582 QRISEPTPNQIDES
+582 QRISEPAAEPIDELS
-596 PADVSSS
+596 EDASFSEREFSAEDES
-603 EEESRARKESGE
+603 EERANDKS
-615 QPINESSKPIE
+615 PESSQRNQDSNPLE
-626 HQTMIDLVAQQAES
+626 SQTMMDLVAQQAAS
-640 IPDKIALEMKRNRE
+640 IPDKIALEMKRGNE
-654 WVRYSYRQLYEV
+654 WVRYSYRQLYET

-686 LFAENQPEWGIAYLA
+686 LFAENQPEWGVAYLA

-706 VIVVPIDPQTAED
+706 VIVVPIDPQTSE
-719 ELFALAEYTEAKAI
+719 EEILALAAYTEAKAI
-733 LASEACATRLHN
+733 LTSEACVKRL
-745 TQIKPNTGSASPEF
+745 QGDDIKPNAESAALGC
-759 LNINRFCQPFV
+759 LNINRFCQPF
-770 WEQAENSVPTESE
+770 ECEETETSVPTEPE
-783 LPPVPDNFPDVD
+783 LPAVPDNFPDVEVQ
-795 IHPDTVASIIFT
+795 PDTVASIIFT

-812 DARGAMISHR
+812 DPRGAMLSHR

-902 YDTIKRYVVQSPE
+902 YDTIKRYVVASPE
-915 AMEAPLDPEII
+915 AMEAPLDAEVVE
-926 QEIQEALGGHIRV
+926 EIQAALGGHIRV

-950 VYDRFMEFGL
+950 VYDRFMELGL

-988 GPAVQGV
+988 GPEVQGV
-995 QLQIINPDEDG
+995 KLQIINADKDG

-1011 ASSPSLMQGYYRNE
+1011 AHSPSLMQGYYRNE
-1025 VVTEQVIR
+1025 AITEQVIR
-1033 DGLLYTGDLGYFDKE
+1033 DGVLYTGDLGYFDE
-1048 GYLYLTGRSKDVIV
+1048 DGYLYLTGRSKDVIV

-1071 VELEAIYR
+1071 VELEALYR
-1079 DSPLISEI
+1079 RSPLISEM

-1107 MCDENQNKAEV
+1107 VCDENQNRAEL
-1118 EKAIHQHI
+1118 EKTVHQHI

-1131 DLPTYQHLQTVHFWD
+1131 DLPTYQHLHTVHFWE
-1146 TELPKRPGAAID
+1146 TELPKTSGEVID
-1158 RQGVKEILGEKLS
+1158 RERVKEILQEQLL
-1171 QQTEEAPQP
+1171 QQTQEVPQSEPVGDALGADSGKEASAPT
-1180 DPVKDTLAT
+1180 VEA
-1189 DGNADPLKSTPATD
+1189 D
-1203 TPAGVEEIIISE
+1203 TPAGVEGVIISE
-1215 LSRLARLPVDQIDLN
+1215 LSRLAKLPADQIRLN

-1249 LLESRLQRSIP
+1249 LLESRLQRTIP

-1277 KTLQSES
+1277 KTLQSEA

-1292 TSAYIERSETSPL
+1292 TSAYIERSASSPL

-1310 GLFRFVVWAIYRC
+1310 GLFRFSVWTIYRC

-1348 SHLDTLAV
+1348 SHLDTLAI

-1375 WFSTR
+1375 WFGTR

-1401 LQGLRISQEVLKQ
+1401 LQGLRISQEILKQ

-1443 YETGSPIIPTYI
+1443 YESGSPIIPTYI
-1455 NGTYHALPK
+1455 DGTYRALPK
-1464 GRNLPRKSH
+1464 GKSFPSKSRVR
-1473 IQVTFGKPIAPPSGH
+1473 VTFGKPIMPPSGH
-1488 EIGKMD
+1488 DASAVD
-1494 TVSGLEQETY
+1494 TTAGLEQETY
-1504 RKLADAVRSEIEALS
+1504 RKLADAVRAEIEALRADS
-1519 RSTTRGKDPR
+1519 VDREA

>member
-1 MLGFTV
+1 
-7 PVQPNLHCLKQF
+7 
-19 RATATVFN
+19 
-27 GSHDDYS
+27 
-34 VSPIWLKTK
+34 
-43 DDMQT
+43 MQT
-48 IPEFFHG
+48 IPEFFYG

-86 LLIRSQTGANGEK
+86 LLIRSQTVANGEK

-116 STLKQTHGE
+116 AKLKQIHGE
-125 QFNEWVREK
+125 QLEEWLREK
-134 VCAVEGDMAYERL
+134 VYAVEGDMAYERL
-147 GLSDTDYEMLQREIQ
+147 GLSDTDYETLQREVQ

-179 SLQSNVF
+179 SLQSNVL
-186 GAKYAV
+186 GSKYAV
-192 ELARGCNDVVFLHV
+192 ELAKSCNNAIFLHV
-206 STAFV
+206 STAYV

-239 EAIPGTL
+239 EVIPSTL
-246 DAEIEDIQQL
+246 DAEIEDIQRL
-256 SERIRNEANQ
+256 SEQVRIEANQ
-266 PEKLDQFRREVA
+266 PERLDQFRREVLR
-278 QNLGADTGE
+278 NLGADTGE
-287 KLDRQIEVSREKWIE
+287 KLNNQIDIAREKWIE
-302 QRLTDEGLKRA
+302 QRLIDEGLKRA

-328 GEQMITKT
+328 GEQMISKT

-341 TAIIRQ
+341 TAVIRQ

-404 LAATVQTYYRRGVEV
+404 LAATVQTYYRRGIEV

-461 FPDEQKFQ
+461 FPDEAKFQ
-469 KDLRQKLR
+469 SDLRYKMR

-488 IPLRWAKRK
+488 LPLRWARRK
-497 DRRLAVKRNAI
+497 ERRIAVKKNAI

-535 LYDSLSPADQ
+535 LYNSLSPADQ
-545 QQFNFDMARIDWR
+545 QQFNFDMSRIDWR
-558 RYFQEV
+558 RYFQEI

-582 QRISEPTPNQIDES
+582 QRISEPTPDRIDGL
-596 PADVSSS
+596 PADTSS
-603 EEESRARKESGE
+603 EEEFRAHHESAE
-615 QPINESSKPIE
+615 PPVNESSKPIE
-626 HQTMIDLVAQQAES
+626 RQTMIDLVARQAES
-640 IPDKIALEMKRNRE
+640 IPDKIALQMKHGSE
-654 WVRYSYRQLYEV
+654 WVRYSYSQLYEV
-666 SRQVAFTLWERGY
+666 SRQVAFMLWERGY
-679 RKGDRVI
+679 REGDRAI

-706 VIVVPIDPQTAED
+706 VIVVPIDPQTAE
-719 ELFALAEYTEAKAI
+719 EEIFALAEYTESKAI
-733 LASEACATRLHN
+733 LASEACVTRLQS
-745 TQIKPNTGSASPEF
+745 TPIRPSAESASPEF
-759 LNINRFCQPFV
+759 LNINSFCQPFEC
-770 WEQAENSVPTESE
+770 EQTETSVPTNSE
-783 LPPVPDNFPDVD
+783 LPAVPDNFPDVD
-795 IHPDTVASIIFT
+795 IDPDTVASIIFT

-829 AVSKALPP
+829 AVSQALPP

-902 YDTIKRYVVQSPE
+902 YDTIKRYVVQSSE
-915 AMEAPLDPEII
+915 AMEPPLDPEIV
-926 QEIQEALGGHIRV
+926 QEIQAALGGHIRV

-988 GPAVQGV
+988 GPEVQGV
-995 QLQIINPDEDG
+995 ELQIINPDENG
-1006 VGEIV
+1006 IGEIV
-1011 ASSPSLMQGYYRNE
+1011 ASSPSLMQGYYRNQAM
-1025 VVTEQVIR
+1025 TEQVIR
-1033 DGLLYTGDLGYFDKE
+1033 DGLLYTGDLGYFDE
-1048 GYLYLTGRSKDVIV
+1048 DGYLYLTGRSKEVIV

-1071 VELEAIYR
+1071 VELEALYR
-1079 DSPLISEI
+1079 HSPLISEI

-1107 MCDENQNKAEV
+1107 VRNGDRDATEI
-1118 EKAIHQHI
+1118 EKALHQHI

-1146 TELPKRPGAAID
+1146 TELPKTSDAVID
-1158 RQGVKEILGEKLS
+1158 RQRVKEILQEQLS
-1171 QQTEEAPQP
+1171 RQIQEAPQP

-1189 DGNADPLKSTPATD
+1189 DGNEDASKSTVATD
-1203 TPAGVEEIIISE
+1203 TPAGVEAVIISE
-1215 LSRLARLPVDQIDLN
+1215 LSRLARLPADQIHLN
-1230 SNLGTELGLDSMA
+1230 SNLGTELGLDSMT

-1277 KTLQSES
+1277 KTLQSDS
-1284 TPPPIDEE
+1284 APPPIDEE
-1292 TSAYIERSETSPL
+1292 TSAYIVRSESSL
-1305 SATLA
+1305 ISAALA
-1310 GLFRFVVWAIYRC
+1310 TLFRFGVWAIYRC
-1323 YFSIKCNGLE
+1323 YFSIKCNGLA
-1333 NLPREQPYIIAANHS
+1333 NLPREPYIIAANHS
-1348 SHLDTLAV
+1348 SHLDTLAI
-1356 MTVLK
+1356 MTVLGD
-1361 SESKRLRVLAAKDY
+1361 ECKRLRVLAAKDY

-1401 LQGLRISQEVLKQ
+1401 LQGLRISQGVLKQ

-1428 TGELQPFKP
+1428 TGKLQPFKP

-1443 YETGSPIIPTYI
+1443 YETGSPIVPAYI
-1455 NGTYHALPK
+1455 DGTYHALPK
-1464 GRNLPRKSH
+1464 GRNLPRKSR
-1473 IQVTFGKPIAPPSGH
+1473 IRVTFGKPILPSSGH
-1488 EIGKMD
+1488 GIGKTD
-1494 TVSGLEQETY
+1494 AASGLEQETY

-1519 RSTTRGKDPR
+1519 RSATRNENL

>member
-1 MLGFTV
+1 
-7 PVQPNLHCLKQF
+7 
-19 RATATVFN
+19 
-27 GSHDDYS
+27 
-34 VSPIWLKTK
+34 
-43 DDMQT
+43 MQT
-48 IPEFFHG
+48 IPDFFYG
-55 KVVLIAGATGFLG
+55 KVILIAGATGFLG

-86 LLIRSQTGANGEK
+86 LLIRSQTGADGEK

-106 ENEVFTSSAF
+106 EKDIFASSAF
-116 STLKQTHGE
+116 AKLKQIHGE
-125 QFNEWVREK
+125 RFDGWVREK
-134 VCAVEGDMAYERL
+134 VCAVEGDLAYERL
-147 GLSDTDYEMLQREIQ
+147 GLSDTDYATLQREVQ
-162 IFINS
+162 VFINS

-179 SLQSNVF
+179 SLQSNVL

-192 ELARGCNDVVFLHV
+192 ELAKNCNNAIFLHV

-211 RGVQPGKVPEEL
+211 RGVQPGRVPEEL

-239 EAIPGTL
+239 EAIPATL
-246 DAEIEDIQQL
+246 DAEIEDIQRL
-256 SERIRNEANQ
+256 SEQIRNEANQ
-266 PEKLDQFRREVA
+266 PEKLEQFRREA
-278 QNLGADTGE
+278 IRNLGIDTGE
-287 KLDRQIEVSREKWIE
+287 RLNRQIEVSQEKWIE
-302 QRLTDEGLKRA
+302 QRLIDEGLKRA
-313 HARGWNDTYT
+313 NARGWNDTYT

-376 GKGRLPDFPG
+376 AKGRLPDFPG
-386 DPDSILDI
+386 DPNSILDI

-404 LAATVQTYYRRGVEV
+404 LAATVQTAYRRGIEV
-419 YHVASGARNPLTFGD
+419 YHIASGARNPLTFGD

-439 HDYFTRQPLLD
+439 HDYFVRQPMLD

-461 FPDEQKFQ
+461 FPDEAKFQ
-469 KDLRQKLR
+469 KDLHQKLR
-477 LLDTASRWLNR
+477 LLDTASRWLGR
-488 IPLRWAKRK
+488 IPLRWARRK
-497 DRRLAVKRNAI
+497 DRRIAVKKNAI

-523 LSFEFE
+523 LSFQFQ
-529 IGKTEA
+529 IGKTEE
-535 LYDSLSPADQ
+535 LFRSLSPSDQ
-545 QQFNFDMARIDWR
+545 QHFNFDISRIDWR

-570 RHFLKLGDDSGS
+570 RHFLKLGDESGS
-582 QRISEPTPNQIDES
+582 QRISEPTPEQIDEL
-596 PADVSSS
+596 PADISS
-603 EEESRARKESGE
+603 EEELRVHSESGA
-615 QPINESSKPIE
+615 QSINESSKPIE
-626 HQTMIDLVAQQAES
+626 DQTMIDLVARQAES
-640 IPDKIALEMKRNRE
+640 IPDKIALQMKRNKE

-706 VIVVPIDPQTAED
+706 VIVVPIDPQTAVE
-719 ELFALAEYTEAKAI
+719 EVLALADYTEAKAI
-733 LASEACATRLHN
+733 LTSEACVARLQSP
-745 TQIKPNTGSASPEF
+745 QIKSNEKSTSLKC
-759 LNINRFCQPFV
+759 LNINHFCQPFEG
-770 WEQAENSVPTESE
+770 EQAEPSVLTEPE
-783 LPPVPDNFPDVD
+783 LSAVPDDFPDVD

-915 AMEAPLDPEII
+915 VMEPPLDPEVVE
-926 QEIQEALGGHIRV
+926 EIQEALGGHIRV

-995 QLQIINPDEDG
+995 QLQVINPDENG
-1006 VGEIV
+1006 IGEIV
-1011 ASSPSLMQGYYRNE
+1011 ASSPSLMQGYYRNQAM
-1025 VVTEQVIR
+1025 TEQVIR
-1033 DGLLYTGDLGYFDKE
+1033 DGLLYTGDLGYFDEE

-1071 VELEAIYR
+1071 VELETLYR
-1079 DSPLISEI
+1079 HSPLISEI

-1107 MCDENQNKAEV
+1107 VHDDNQDRAEV

-1131 DLPTYQHLQTVHFWD
+1131 DLPTYQHLQTVHFWN
-1146 TELPKRPGAAID
+1146 TELPKTPDAVIN
-1158 RQGVKEILGEKLS
+1158 RQRVKEILREQLS
-1171 QQTEEAPQP
+1171 RQTEEIPQP
-1180 DPVKDTLAT
+1180 DPVKDTPAT
-1189 DGNADPLKSTPATD
+1189 DGN
-1203 TPAGVEEIIISE
+1203 
-1215 LSRLARLPVDQIDLN
+1215 
-1230 SNLGTELGLDSMA
+1230 
-1243 RVELLL
+1243 
-1249 LLESRLQRSIP
+1249 
-1260 DELIA
+1260 
-1265 KIQTVGDVTETV
+1265 GD
-1277 KTLQSES
+1277 
-1284 TPPPIDEE
+1284 
-1292 TSAYIERSETSPL
+1292 
-1305 SATLA
+1305 
-1310 GLFRFVVWAIYRC
+1310 
-1323 YFSIKCNGLE
+1323 GLE
-1333 NLPREQPYIIAANHS
+1333 IKAGNY
-1348 SHLDTLAV
+1348 
-1356 MTVLK
+1356 
-1361 SESKRLRVLAAKDY
+1361 
-1375 WFSTR
+1375 
-1380 FKSWFSGE
+1380 
-1388 LLKFVPFDRHANF
+1388 
-1401 LQGLRISQEVLKQ
+1401 
-1414 NECLLIYPEGTRSV
+1414 
-1428 TGELQPFKP
+1428 
-1437 GLGLLA
+1437 
-1443 YETGSPIIPTYI
+1443 
-1455 NGTYHALPK
+1455 
-1464 GRNLPRKSH
+1464 
-1473 IQVTFGKPIAPPSGH
+1473 
-1488 EIGKMD
+1488 
-1494 TVSGLEQETY
+1494 
-1504 RKLADAVRSEIEALS
+1504 
-1519 RSTTRGKDPR
+1519 

>member
-1 MLGFTV
+1 
-7 PVQPNLHCLKQF
+7 
-19 RATATVFN
+19 
-27 GSHDDYS
+27 
-34 VSPIWLKTK
+34 
-43 DDMQT
+43 MQT

-116 STLKQTHGE
+116 AKLRQIHGE
-125 QFNEWVREK
+125 QFDAWVCEK
-134 VCAVEGDMAYERL
+134 VYAVEGDMAYERL

-186 GAKYAV
+186 GAKYAI
-192 ELARGCNDVVFLHV
+192 ELAKSCNDAILLHV

-239 EAIPGTL
+239 ETIPGTL
-246 DAEIEDIQQL
+246 DAEIENIQQL
-256 SERIRNEANQ
+256 SEQVRNEANR
-266 PEKLDQFRREVA
+266 PEKLDQLRREVA
-278 QNLGADTGE
+278 QNLGADTGDR
-287 KLDRQIEVSREKWIE
+287 LNRQIEVAREKWIE

-328 GEQMITKT
+328 GEQMIMKT

-386 DPDSILDI
+386 DPNSILDI

-404 LAATVQTYYRRGVEV
+404 LAATVQTYYRRGIEV

-469 KDLRQKLR
+469 KNLRQKLR

-497 DRRLAVKRNAI
+497 DRRLAVKKNAI

-545 QQFNFDMARIDWR
+545 QQFNFDMSRIDWR

-596 PADVSSS
+596 PAEAPSSAA
-603 EEESRARKESGE
+603 EFRAHKESGE
-615 QPINESSKPIE
+615 QLINESAKPIE

-640 IPDKIALEMKRNRE
+640 IPDKIALQMKRNRE

-666 SRQVAFTLWERGY
+666 SRQVAFTLWEHGY

-719 ELFALAEYTEAKAI
+719 ELFALARYTESKAI
-733 LASEACATRLHN
+733 LTSEACVARLHGPA
-745 TQIKPNTGSASPEF
+745 IKPSPDKSGSPEF
-759 LNINRFCQPFV
+759 LNINDFCQPFAS
-770 WEQAENSVPTESE
+770 EQAETSVPADSE
-783 LPPVPDNFPDVD
+783 LPTVPDNFPDVD
-795 IHPDTVASIIFT
+795 IDPDTVASIIFT

-902 YDTIKRYVVQSPE
+902 YDTIKRYVVESPE
-915 AMEAPLDPEII
+915 AMEAPLDSEVV
-926 QEIQEALGGHIRV
+926 QEIQAALGGHIRV

-950 VYDRFMEFGL
+950 VYDRFMELGL

-988 GPAVQGV
+988 GPAVHGV
-995 QLQIINPDEDG
+995 QLQIINPDKDG

-1025 VVTEQVIR
+1025 AVTEQVIR
-1033 DGLLYTGDLGYFDKE
+1033 DGLLYTGDLGYFDE
-1048 GYLYLTGRSKDVIV
+1048 DGYLYLTGRSKDVIV

-1071 VELEAIYR
+1071 VELEARYQH
-1079 DSPLISEI
+1079 SPLISEI

-1107 MCDENQNKAEV
+1107 MCNENQDKDEV

-1146 TELPKRPGAAID
+1146 TELPKTSEAVID
-1158 RQGVKEILGEKLS
+1158 RQRVKEILQEQLS
-1171 QQTEEAPQP
+1171 RQTQATPQL
-1180 DPVKDTLAT
+1180 DPIKDALVT
-1189 DGNADPLKSTPATD
+1189 DGNEDALKSTPATD
-1203 TPAGVEEIIISE
+1203 TPAGVEGVIISE
-1215 LSRLARLPVDQIDLN
+1215 LSRLARLPADQIRLN

-1292 TSAYIERSETSPL
+1292 TSAYIERSKSSPL
-1305 SATLA
+1305 SMTLA
-1310 GLFRFVVWAIYRC
+1310 GLFRFIVWGIYRC
-1323 YFSIKCNGLE
+1323 YFSIRCNGLE

-1455 NGTYHALPK
+1455 SGTYHALPK
-1464 GRNLPRKSH
+1464 GRNLPRKSRV
-1473 IQVTFGKPIAPPSGH
+1473 QVTFGKPIAPPSGH
-1488 EIGKMD
+1488 EIGKTD
-1494 TVSGLEQETY
+1494 TASGLEQETY
-1504 RKLADAVRSEIEALS
+1504 RKLADAVRTEIEALS
-1519 RSTTRGKDPR
+1519 RSATRSKDPR

>member
-1 MLGFTV
+1 
-7 PVQPNLHCLKQF
+7 
-19 RATATVFN
+19 
-27 GSHDDYS
+27 
-34 VSPIWLKTK
+34 
-43 DDMQT
+43 MQT

-86 LLIRSQTGANGEK
+86 LLIRSQTVANGEK

-116 STLKQTHGE
+116 AKLKQIHGE
-125 QFNEWVREK
+125 QLEEWLREK
-134 VCAVEGDMAYERL
+134 VYAVEGDMAYERL
-147 GLSDTDYEMLQREIQ
+147 GLSDTDYETLQREVQ

-186 GAKYAV
+186 GSKYAV
-192 ELARGCNDVVFLHV
+192 ELAKSCNNAIFLHV
-206 STAFV
+206 STAYV

-232 QYQAEKG
+232 RYQAEKG
-239 EAIPGTL
+239 ELIPSTL
-246 DAEIEDIQQL
+246 DAEIEDIQRL
-256 SERIRNEANQ
+256 SEQVRIEANQ
-266 PEKLDQFRREVA
+266 PERLDQFRREVLR
-278 QNLGADTGE
+278 NLGADTDE
-287 KLDRQIEVSREKWIE
+287 KLNSQIDIAREKWVE
-302 QRLTDEGLKRA
+302 QRLIDEGLKRA

-328 GEQMITKT
+328 GEQMIAKT

-341 TAIIRQ
+341 TGIIRQ

-404 LAATVQTYYRRGVEV
+404 LAATVQTYYRQGIEV

-461 FPDEQKFQ
+461 FPDEAKFQ
-469 KDLRQKLR
+469 SDLRYKMR

-488 IPLRWAKRK
+488 LPLRWARRK
-497 DRRLAVKRNAI
+497 ERRIAVKKNAI

-535 LYDSLSPADQ
+535 LYDSLSPADR
-545 QQFNFDMARIDWR
+545 QQFNFDMSRIDWR
-558 RYFQEV
+558 RYFQEI

-582 QRISEPTPNQIDES
+582 QRISEPTPDRIDEL
-596 PADVSSS
+596 PADTSS
-603 EEESRARKESGE
+603 EEEFRAHDKSAE
-615 QPINESSKPIE
+615 PPVNESSKPIE
-626 HQTMIDLVAQQAES
+626 RQTMIDLVARQAES
-640 IPDKIALEMKRNRE
+640 IPDKIALQMKRGSE
-654 WVRYSYRQLYEV
+654 WVRYSYSQLYEV
-666 SRQVAFTLWERGY
+666 SRQVAFMLWERGY
-679 RKGDRVI
+679 REGDRVI

-706 VIVVPIDPQTAED
+706 VIVVPIDPQTAE
-719 ELFALAEYTEAKAI
+719 EEIFALAEYTESKAI
-733 LASEACATRLHN
+733 LASEACATRLQS
-745 TQIKPNTGSASPEF
+745 TPIKPSVESASPEF
-759 LNINRFCQPFV
+759 LNINSFCQPFEC
-770 WEQAENSVPTESE
+770 EQTEISVPTDSE
-783 LPPVPDNFPDVD
+783 LPAVPDNFPDVD
-795 IHPDTVASIIFT
+795 IDPDTVASIIFT

-915 AMEAPLDPEII
+915 AMEAPLDPETVE
-926 QEIQEALGGHIRV
+926 EIQAALGGHIRV

-988 GPAVQGV
+988 GPEVQGV
-995 QLQIINPDEDG
+995 QLQIINPDDNG
-1006 VGEIV
+1006 IGEIV
-1011 ASSPSLMQGYYRNE
+1011 ASSPSLMQGYYRNQAM
-1025 VVTEQVIR
+1025 TEQVIR
-1033 DGLLYTGDLGYFDKE
+1033 DGLLYTGDLGYFDEE

-1071 VELEAIYR
+1071 VELEALYQH
-1079 DSPLISEI
+1079 SPLISEI

-1097 FEAAHAVIVP
+1097 FEAAHAIIVP
-1107 MCDENQNKAEV
+1107 VHDDNRDGTEV

-1146 TELPKRPGAAID
+1146 TELPKSSDAMID
-1158 RQGVKEILGEKLS
+1158 RQRVKEVLQEHLS
-1171 QQTEEAPQP
+1171 RQTQEAPQP

-1189 DGNADPLKSTPATD
+1189 DENEGASKSTVAPD
-1203 TPAGVEEIIISE
+1203 TPAGVEEVIIFE
-1215 LSRLARLPVDQIDLN
+1215 LSRLARLPADQIHLN

-1265 KIQTVGDVTETV
+1265 RIRTVGDVTETV
-1277 KTLQSES
+1277 KTLQSDS
-1284 TPPPIDEE
+1284 ALPPVDEE
-1292 TSAYIERSETSPL
+1292 TSAYIVRSESSL
-1305 SATLA
+1305 ISAALA
-1310 GLFRFVVWAIYRC
+1310 TLFRFGVWAIYRC

-1333 NLPREQPYIIAANHS
+1333 NLPREPYIIAANHS
-1348 SHLDTLAV
+1348 SHLDTLAI
-1356 MTVLK
+1356 MTVLGD
-1361 SESKRLRVLAAKDY
+1361 ECKRLRVLAAKDY

-1401 LQGLRISQEVLKQ
+1401 LQGLRISQGVLKQ

-1443 YETGSPIIPTYI
+1443 YETGSPIVPAYI
-1455 NGTYHALPK
+1455 DGTYHALPK
-1464 GRNLPRKSH
+1464 GSNLPRKSRVR
-1473 IQVTFGKPIAPPSGH
+1473 VTFGKPIMPSSGH
-1488 EIGKMD
+1488 EIENTD
-1494 TVSGLEQETY
+1494 AASGLEQETY
-1504 RKLADAVRSEIEALS
+1504 RKLADAVRAEIEAL
-1519 RSTTRGKDPR
+1519 RADCVNREA

>member
-1 MLGFTV
+1 
-7 PVQPNLHCLKQF
+7 
-19 RATATVFN
+19 
-27 GSHDDYS
+27 
-34 VSPIWLKTK
+34 
-43 DDMQT
+43 MQT
-48 IPEFFHG
+48 IREFFHG
-55 KVVLIAGATGFLG
+55 KVILIAGATGFLG
-68 QALVAKIL
+68 QALVTKML

-86 LLIRSQTGANGEK
+86 LLIRSQTGANGEA

-106 ENEVFTSSAF
+106 ENDVFTSSAF
-116 STLKQTHGE
+116 AKLKQIHGE
-125 QFNEWVREK
+125 RFDRWVREK
-134 VCAVEGDMAYERL
+134 VCAIEGDLAYERL
-147 GLSDTDYEMLQREIQ
+147 GLSDADYETLQREVQ
-162 IFINS
+162 VFINS

-179 SLQSNVF
+179 SLQSNVL

-192 ELARGCNDVVFLHV
+192 ELAKSCNDAILLHV
-206 STAFV
+206 STAYV
-211 RGVQPGKVPEEL
+211 RGVRPGKVPEEL
-223 HPPYETYAE
+223 HPPYETYAQ

-239 EAIPGTL
+239 EVIPGTL
-246 DAEIEDIQQL
+246 DAEIEDIQRL
-256 SERIRNEANQ
+256 SEQVRNEANQ
-266 PEKLDQFRREVA
+266 PERLDQFRREA
-278 QNLGADTGE
+278 LRNLGAVTGD
-287 KLDRQIEVSREKWIE
+287 KLNRQIDIAREKWVE
-302 QRLTDEGLKRA
+302 QRLIDEGLKRA

-328 GEQMITKT
+328 GEQMIAKM

-359 GWLGGAL
+359 GWLGGTL

-386 DPDSILDI
+386 DPNSILDI
-394 IPADFVINAI
+394 IPVDFVINAM
-404 LAATVQTYYRRGVEV
+404 LAATVQTYHQRGIEV

-439 HDYFTRQPLLD
+439 HDYFVRQPMLD

-461 FPDEQKFQ
+461 FPDKEKFQ
-469 KDLRQKLR
+469 KDLHHKLR
-477 LLDTASRWLNR
+477 LLDTVSRWLSR
-488 IPLRWAKRK
+488 VPLRWAKRK

-508 ETLLHYVQIYGPYVR
+508 ETLLHYVQIYSPYVR
-523 LSFEFE
+523 LSFQFE
-529 IGKTEA
+529 IGKTEE
-535 LYDSLSPADQ
+535 LYRSLSPSDQ
-545 QQFNFDMARIDWR
+545 QLFNFDISRIDWR
-558 RYFQEV
+558 DYLQEI

-570 RHFLKLGDDSGS
+570 RHFLKLGDESGR
-582 QRISEPTPNQIDES
+582 QRISEPTPEQIDEL
-596 PADVSSS
+596 PADSSS
-603 EEESRARKESGE
+603 TEGEFGNE
-615 QPINESSKPIE
+615 QPIDESSKPLKD
-626 HQTMIDLVAQQAES
+626 QTMIDLVAQQAES
-640 IPDKIALEMKRNRE
+640 IPDKIALQMKRNGE

-666 SRQVAFTLWERGY
+666 SRQVAFVLWERGY

-706 VIVVPIDPQTAED
+706 VVVVPIDPQTAEG
-719 ELFALAEYTEAKAI
+719 EIFALTEYTEAKGI
-733 LASEACATRLHN
+733 LTSEAGVARLHN
-745 TQIKPNTGSASPEF
+745 AHTKPGAEAESLEF
-759 LNINRFCQPFV
+759 LDINRFCQPFGS
-770 WEQAENSVPTESE
+770 EQAENSVPTKSE
-783 LPPVPDNFPDVD
+783 LPAVPDQFPNVD
-795 IHPDTVASIIFT
+795 IDPDTVASIIFT

-812 DARGAMISHR
+812 DPRGAMLSHR
-822 GFIANVV
+822 GFIANVM
-829 AVSKALPP
+829 AVSQALPP

-868 ITYTN
+868 VTYTN
-873 SLRPTSILAIMR
+873 SLRPTTILAIMR
-885 ETKTTVLIG
+885 ETKITVLIG

-902 YDTIKRYVVQSPE
+902 YDAIKRYVVQSPE
-915 AMEAPLDPEII
+915 AMEAPLAPEVVEDI
-926 QEIQEALGGHIRV
+926 QAALGGHIRV

-950 VYDRFMEFGL
+950 IYDLFIELGL
-960 TIYQGYGM
+960 TIYQGYGI

-982 SKRGTV
+982 SKRSSV

-995 QLQIINPDEDG
+995 QLQIINPDEAG

-1011 ASSPSLMQGYYRNE
+1011 AHSPSLMQGYYRNQA
-1025 VVTEQVIR
+1025 VTGQVIR
-1033 DGLLYTGDLGYFDKE
+1033 DGLLHTGDLGYFDEE

-1071 VELEAIYR
+1071 VELEALYR
-1079 DSPLISEI
+1079 HSSLISEI
-1087 CVVGMSTDNL
+1087 CVVGMSTDNM

-1107 MCDENQNKAEV
+1107 VCDNDRDRAEV

-1126 QERAQ
+1126 QECAQ
-1131 DLPTYQHLQTVHFWD
+1131 DLPTYQHIQTVHFWD
-1146 TELPKRPGAAID
+1146 TELPKTSDAVIN
-1158 RQGVKEILGEKLS
+1158 RQRVKEILQEQLS
-1171 QQTEEAPQP
+1171 QQTQVAPRP
-1180 DPVKDTLAT
+1180 DPVKGSLDV
-1189 DGNADPLKSTPATD
+1189 DGNEGALKLTMATD
-1203 TPAGVEEIIISE
+1203 TASGVEEVIISE
-1215 LSRLARLPVDQIDLN
+1215 LSRLARLPADQIHLN

-1277 KTLQSES
+1277 KALQSEA

-1292 TSAYIERSETSPL
+1292 ISAHIEQSESSHL
-1305 SATLA
+1305 STTLA
-1310 GLFRFVVWAIYRC
+1310 GLFRFSVWAIYRY
-1323 YFSIKCNGLE
+1323 YFSIKCSGLE

-1356 MTVLK
+1356 MTVLGD
-1361 SESKRLRVLAAKDY
+1361 EFKRLRVLAAKDY

-1414 NECLLIYPEGTRSV
+1414 DECLLIYPEGTRSV

-1443 YETGSPIIPTYI
+1443 YESGSPIIPAYI
-1455 NGTYHALPK
+1455 DGTYHALPK
-1464 GRNLPRKSH
+1464 GKNLPRKSR
-1473 IQVTFGKPIAPPSGH
+1473 IQVIFGKPIVPSSGH
-1488 EIGKMD
+1488 EVGEMD
-1494 TVSGLEQETY
+1494 AASGLEHETY
-1504 RKLADAVRSEIEALS
+1504 RKLADAVRSEIEAL
-1519 RSTTRGKDPR
+1519 RADYLNREA

>member
-1 MLGFTV
+1 
-7 PVQPNLHCLKQF
+7 
-19 RATATVFN
+19 
-27 GSHDDYS
+27 
-34 VSPIWLKTK
+34 
-43 DDMQT
+43 MQT
-48 IPEFFHG
+48 IREFFHG
-55 KVVLIAGATGFLG
+55 KVILIAGATGFLG
-68 QALVAKIL
+68 QALVTKML

-86 LLIRSQTGANGEK
+86 LLIRSQTGANGEA

-106 ENEVFTSSAF
+106 ENDVFTSSAF
-116 STLKQTHGE
+116 AKLKQIHGE
-125 QFNEWVREK
+125 RFDRWVREK
-134 VCAVEGDMAYERL
+134 VCAIEGDLAYERL
-147 GLSDTDYEMLQREIQ
+147 GLSDADYETLQREVQ
-162 IFINS
+162 VFINS

-179 SLQSNVF
+179 SLQSNVL

-192 ELARGCNDVVFLHV
+192 ELAKSCNDAILLHV
-206 STAFV
+206 STAYV
-211 RGVQPGKVPEEL
+211 RGVRPGKVPEEL
-223 HPPYETYAE
+223 HPPYETYAQ

-239 EAIPGTL
+239 EVIPGTL
-246 DAEIEDIQQL
+246 DAEIEDIQRL
-256 SERIRNEANQ
+256 SEQVRNEANQ
-266 PEKLDQFRREVA
+266 PERLDQFRREA
-278 QNLGADTGE
+278 LRNLGAVTGD
-287 KLDRQIEVSREKWIE
+287 KLNRQIDIAREKWVE
-302 QRLTDEGLKRA
+302 QRLIDEGLKRA
-313 HARGWNDTYT
+313 HSRGWNDTYT

-328 GEQMITKT
+328 GEQMIAKM

-359 GWLGGAL
+359 GWLGGTL

-386 DPDSILDI
+386 APNSILDI
-394 IPADFVINAI
+394 IPVDFVINAM
-404 LAATVQTYYRRGVEV
+404 LAATVQTYHQRGIEV

-439 HDYFTRQPLLD
+439 HDYFVRQPMLD

-461 FPDEQKFQ
+461 FPDKEKFQ
-469 KDLRQKLR
+469 KDLHHKLR
-477 LLDTASRWLNR
+477 LLDTVSRWLSR
-488 IPLRWAKRK
+488 VPLRWAKRK
-497 DRRLAVKRNAI
+497 DRRIAVKRNAI
-508 ETLLHYVQIYGPYVR
+508 ETLLHYVQIYSPYVR
-523 LSFEFE
+523 LSFQFE
-529 IGKTEA
+529 IGKTEE
-535 LYDSLSPADQ
+535 LYRSLSPSDQ
-545 QQFNFDMARIDWR
+545 QLFNFDISRIDWR
-558 RYFQEV
+558 DYLQEI

-570 RHFLKLGDDSGS
+570 RHFLKLGDESGR
-582 QRISEPTPNQIDES
+582 QRISEPTPKQIDEL
-596 PADVSSS
+596 PADSSS
-603 EEESRARKESGE
+603 TEGEFGDE
-615 QPINESSKPIE
+615 QPIDESSKPL
-626 HQTMIDLVAQQAES
+626 HDQTMIDLVVQQAES
-640 IPDKIALEMKRNRE
+640 IPDKIALQMKRNGE

-666 SRQVAFTLWERGY
+666 SRQVAFVLWERGY

-706 VIVVPIDPQTAED
+706 VVVVPIDPQTAEG
-719 ELFALAEYTEAKAI
+719 EIFALAEYTEAKGI
-733 LASEACATRLHN
+733 LTSEVCVARLHRA
-745 TQIKPNTGSASPEF
+745 QMRPSVESASLEF
-759 LNINRFCQPFV
+759 LNINCFCQPF
-770 WEQAENSVPTESE
+770 ECGQSETAAPTKSE
-783 LPPVPDNFPDVD
+783 LPTVPDLFPNVD
-795 IHPDTVASIIFT
+795 IDPDTVASIIFT

-812 DARGAMISHR
+812 DARGAMLSHR
-822 GFIANVV
+822 GFVANVV
-829 AVSKALPP
+829 AVSQALPP

-868 ITYTN
+868 VTYTN
-873 SLRPTSILAIMR
+873 SLRPTTILAIMR
-885 ETKTTVLIG
+885 ETKITVLIG

-902 YDTIKRYVVQSPE
+902 YDAIKRYVVQSPE
-915 AMEAPLDPEII
+915 AMEAPLAPEVVE
-926 QEIQEALGGHIRV
+926 EIQAALGGHIRV

-950 VYDRFMEFGL
+950 IYDLFMELGL

-982 SKRGTV
+982 SKRSSV

-995 QLQIINPDEDG
+995 QLQIINPDEAG

-1011 ASSPSLMQGYYRNE
+1011 AHSPSLMQGYYRNQA
-1025 VVTEQVIR
+1025 VTGQVIR
-1033 DGLLYTGDLGYFDKE
+1033 DGLLHTGDLGYFDEE

-1071 VELEAIYR
+1071 VELEALYR
-1079 DSPLISEI
+1079 HSSLISEI
-1087 CVVGMSTDNL
+1087 CVVGMSTDNM

-1107 MCDENQNKAEV
+1107 VCDDNRDRAEV

-1131 DLPTYQHLQTVHFWD
+1131 DLPTYQHIQTVHFWD
-1146 TELPKRPGAAID
+1146 TELPQTSDAVIN
-1158 RQGVKEILGEKLS
+1158 RQRVKEILQEQLS
-1171 QQTEEAPQP
+1171 QQTQVAPQP
-1180 DPVKDTLAT
+1180 DPVKGSLDA
-1189 DGNADPLKSTPATD
+1189 DGNEGALKLTMATD
-1203 TPAGVEEIIISE
+1203 TASGVEEVIISE
-1215 LSRLARLPVDQIDLN
+1215 LSRLARLPADQIRLN

-1277 KTLQSES
+1277 KALQSEA

-1292 TSAYIERSETSPL
+1292 ISAHIEQSESSHL
-1305 SATLA
+1305 STTLA
-1310 GLFRFVVWAIYRC
+1310 GLFRFSVWAIYRY
-1323 YFSIKCNGLE
+1323 YFSIKCSGLE

-1356 MTVLK
+1356 MTVLGD
-1361 SESKRLRVLAAKDY
+1361 ESKRLRVLAAKDY

-1414 NECLLIYPEGTRSV
+1414 DECLLIYPEGTRSV

-1443 YETGSPIIPTYI
+1443 YESGSPIIPAYI
-1455 NGTYHALPK
+1455 DGTYHALPK
-1464 GRNLPRKSH
+1464 GKNLPRKSR
-1473 IQVTFGKPIAPPSGH
+1473 IQVIFGKPIAPSSGH
-1488 EIGKMD
+1488 EVGEMD
-1494 TVSGLEQETY
+1494 AASGLEHETY
-1504 RKLADAVRSEIEALS
+1504 RKLADAVRSEIEAL
-1519 RSTTRGKDPR
+1519 RADYLNREA

>member
-1 MLGFTV
+1 
-7 PVQPNLHCLKQF
+7 
-19 RATATVFN
+19 
-27 GSHDDYS
+27 
-34 VSPIWLKTK
+34 
-43 DDMQT
+43 MQT

-55 KVVLIAGATGFLG
+55 KVILIAGATGFLG

-86 LLIRSQTGANGEK
+86 LLIRSQTEANGEK

-106 ENEVFTSSAF
+106 EKDVFASSAF
-116 STLKQTHGE
+116 AKLKQIHGE
-125 QFNEWVREK
+125 QFDGWVREK
-134 VCAVEGDMAYERL
+134 VCAIEGDLAYERL
-147 GLSDTDYEMLQREIQ
+147 GLSDTDYETLQREVQ
-162 IFINS
+162 VFINS

-179 SLQSNVF
+179 SLQSNVL

-192 ELARGCNDVVFLHV
+192 ELAKSCNDAIFLHV
-206 STAFV
+206 STAYV
-211 RGVQPGKVPEEL
+211 RGVRQGKVPEEL
-223 HPPYETYAE
+223 HPPYETYVE

-239 EAIPGTL
+239 ETIPGTL
-246 DAEIEDIQQL
+246 DAEIEDIQRL
-256 SERIRNEANQ
+256 SKQVRNEANQ
-266 PEKLDQFRREVA
+266 PEKLDQFRREAA
-278 QNLGADTGE
+278 QNLGADAGNR
-287 KLDRQIEVSREKWIE
+287 LNRQIDVAREKWIE
-302 QRLTDEGLKRA
+302 QRLIDEGLKRA

-328 GEQMITKT
+328 GEQMIIKT

-341 TAIIRQ
+341 TAVIRQ

-359 GWLGGAL
+359 GWLGGTL

-376 GKGRLPDFPG
+376 AKGRLPDFPG

-404 LAATVQTYYRRGVEV
+404 LAATVQTFYHRGIEV

-439 HDYFTRQPLLD
+439 HDYFVRQPMLD

-461 FPDEQKFQ
+461 FPDEAKFQ
-469 KDLRQKLR
+469 SDLRYKLR
-477 LLDTASRWLNR
+477 LLDIASHWLSR

-497 DRRLAVKRNAI
+497 GRRIAVKRNAI

-529 IGKTEA
+529 IGKTEE
-535 LYDSLSPADQ
+535 LYHSLSPSDQ
-545 QQFNFDMARIDWR
+545 RHFNFDISRIDWR
-558 RYFQEV
+558 QYLQEI

-570 RHFLKLGDDSGS
+570 RHFLKMGDESGS
-582 QRISEPTPNQIDES
+582 QRISEPTSEQIDELSMDAS
-596 PADVSSS
+596 PS
-603 EEESRARKESGE
+603 ERESRVDHESGE
-615 QPINESSKPIE
+615 QPISESPKPSRRDWDSE
-626 HQTMIDLVAQQAES
+626 QLECQTMIDLVAQQAES
-640 IPDKIALEMKRNRE
+640 IPDKIALQMKRRGE
-654 WVRYSYRQLYEV
+654 WVRYSYRQLYEF
-666 SRQVAFTLWERGY
+666 SRRVAFALWARGY

-706 VIVVPIDPQTAED
+706 VVVVPIDPQTAVKEI
-719 ELFALAEYTEAKAI
+719 FALAEYTEAKAI
-733 LASEACATRLHN
+733 LISEACAARLHSAQ
-745 TQIKPNTGSASPEF
+745 TKPNAKSTSLDF
-759 LNINRFCQPFV
+759 LNINHSCQSFEC
-770 WEQAENSVPTESE
+770 EQVEGASSTEAALHPDSTETE
-783 LPPVPDNFPDVD
+783 LPAIPDNFPNVD

-822 GFIANVV
+822 GFIANVI
-829 AVSKALPP
+829 AVSQALPP
-837 EDTDRFLSVLP
+837 QDADQFLSVLP

-868 ITYTN
+868 VTYTN
-873 SLRPTSILAIMR
+873 SLKPTSILAIMR

-902 YDTIKRYVVQSPE
+902 YDAIKRYVVESPA
-915 AMEAPLDPEII
+915 AMEAPLDPEVVE
-926 QEIQEALGGHIRV
+926 EIQAALGGHIRV
-939 LVSGGAALPDE
+939 LVSGGAALPEE
-950 VYDRFMEFGL
+950 VYDRFLEFGL

-1006 VGEIV
+1006 IGEIM
-1011 ASSPSLMQGYYRNE
+1011 ASSPSLMQGYYQNQAR
-1025 VVTEQVIR
+1025 TEQVIR
-1033 DGLLYTGDLGYFDKE
+1033 DGLLYTGDLGYFDEE

-1071 VELEAIYR
+1071 VELEVLYR
-1079 DSPLISEI
+1079 HSPLISEM

-1107 MCDENQNKAEV
+1107 ARDDNQDRAEV

-1126 QERAQ
+1126 QECAQ
-1131 DLPTYQHLQTVHFWD
+1131 DLPTYQHLHTVHFWG
-1146 TELPKRPGAAID
+1146 TELPKTSDAAID
-1158 RQGVKEILGEKLS
+1158 RQRVKDILRDKLS
-1171 QQTEEAPQP
+1171 QQAQETPQLDLVEDTLDVDRSEDLLKP
-1180 DPVKDTLAT
+1180 TLAT
-1189 DGNADPLKSTPATD
+1189 DTPSRI
-1203 TPAGVEEIIISE
+1203 EEVIISE
-1215 LSRLARLPVDQIDLN
+1215 LSRIARLPADQIRLD
-1230 SNLGTELGLDSMA
+1230 SNLGTELGLDSLA

-1265 KIQTVGDVTETV
+1265 KIQTVGDVTEIV
-1277 KTLQSES
+1277 KKLQSES
-1284 TPPPIDEE
+1284 VYSPIDEE
-1292 TSAYIERSETSPL
+1292 VSAQIEQSETSRL
-1305 SATLA
+1305 SAILA
-1310 GLFRFVVWAIYRC
+1310 GLFRFGVRGIYRH
-1323 YFSIKCNGLE
+1323 YFSIRCGGLE
-1333 NLPREQPYIIAANHS
+1333 NLPREQPYIIAPNHS
-1348 SHLDTLAV
+1348 SHLDTLAI
-1356 MTVLK
+1356 MTVLG

-1443 YETGSPIIPTYI
+1443 YETGSPIIPAYI
-1455 NGTYHALPK
+1455 DGTYRALPK
-1464 GRNLPRKSH
+1464 GKNFPRKSRV
-1473 IQVTFGKPIAPPSGH
+1473 QVTFGKPIMPPSRD
-1488 EIGKMD
+1488 EMRD
-1494 TVSGLEQETY
+1494 VDAASGLEHETY
-1504 RKLADAVRSEIEALS
+1504 RKLADAVRAEIEAL
-1519 RSTTRGKDPR
+1519 RADCVNREA